1 MLGEQGLD
9 DILLQ
14 LAERWN
20 TIDFATQK
28 YIATMAAGSRQQSRF
43 IALLANYQRT
53 LELVNAANNATG
65 ASTEQFNKTIES
77 VQSAA
82 ARLKNAWNTF
92 LMGLANNQII
102 VAAINLLEKLIDT
115 LNKILSVTSF
125 GNNIIKS
132 IEELVLAIFALKLG
146 RKLIKGIFGKVA
158 EWTKAGKTA
167 GEAAGSGISKGFKKM
182 KTKIQKAF
190 SNILSGDKLDFSNL
204 AAFKEANMEDH
215 IKAINTATKE
225 TQKYGDAVE
234 ANRLINKAYDNV
246 LQKLG
251 GDVTLLANAN
261 SKSLRNKINEIAL
274 TNAEIAAIDAKI
286 AGLNK
291 ETAAQEIQALQ
302 EQKASL
308 IKRKND
314 LLEATVTQIN
324 NESQKALNATK
335 MRELALQETGI
346 KKFFIL
352 VAQRI
357 LYGKAIKAETVATK
371 AKTAAEI
378 AAEAAQKALNKQ
390 MLIGMGII
398 GIIIAIVAA
407 LVALIVVIIKAIK
420 SKTPEERLKKINEQ
434 LEKTKEYL
442 DNANDALSELTDKKS
457 ELESLTE
464 EFENLTEGTLEW
476 KQKLLEIN
484 QAVLD
489 LKEKFPELE
498 ISVGKNGLL
507 QIDEDSYV
515 KAIEAAQLR
524 VQTGMVSQATL
535 QYSKRM
541 TELEIKEKEYN
552 KTVSELN
559 TIVNSSDDILKSA
572 LAKYQEGNPNADAFA
587 SQLARSTEGR
597 EDLDKFIELS
607 KNLKIGLISDEDKQ
621 FIADHPE
628 WFNPIGAYSHY
639 AEQSLIAGQKLA
651 DKRKDTNI
659 DLERDIITTEYRQE
673 LAALTFSGMEGI
685 SEEYQGIFKNMIT
698 RDSAALDKKVEN
710 KRNSW
715 AMSHAKKS
723 DLVDKYTGILG
734 TYDELNDMSIETLKD
749 LAASYEAIRAITEE
763 EKGSFE
769 EVQDELEE
777 LKVGNPEVYQAAMR
791 VLSGNATGDDIEYL
805 RSKGVELP
813 GVEDTEAYLEEA
825 QQARL
830 NEIEKFGFDDDLDGY
845 FSNLS
850 ASAIKS
856 IRSNFDQVFAASGLE
871 AEKALAT
878 TFTNITDGLDPEEAE
893 KFANA
898 FSLIDITNIAS
909 IEGFA
914 NDVEDLGIEVD
925 GLPLEKL
932 IQDTIDYAKAI
943 DKIDLE
949 SVTEKVQSLAKI
961 LYTFTTEG
969 GRQLDTDTYQS
980 LVDQGIANPSDFV
993 YNVATDTYDYIGED
1007 IQDLTDVIREATT
1020 ALTKNSLESTIRSN
1034 QLARDILNNNQ
1045 NKDKRDTLT
1054 AYVEAAQAQ
1063 GIRSAIPEV
1072 DFDNASEGDIE
1083 TWYAK
1088 LQSESAALEE
1098 NQDKLEAL
1106 NKLQQVVFQADDPM
1120 QNAIEGNTE
1129 ALIAQAN
1136 AAGLSA
1142 ERVDKYIAAIT
1153 GASDAATLAESKIF
1167 ANLITLRKEAEAW
1180 ELDVE
1185 AVEEYA
1191 QQLIDTTGVA
1201 EDTAYAIAI
1210 SNKNLNKGIL
1220 SLIDTYEDW
1229 HTLMTDA
1236 AADESIK
1243 TTSEYSDTVEEL
1255 KKNVQRLLN
1264 TNEEISDSFIE
1275 NERVLKILDE
1285 LATGNVEHLEELRK
1299 LGGMDLVIS
1308 YVAEIDTPEA
1318 KAAAENM
1325 REVLNDFSF
1334 DIEIGAQIEDK
1345 QFIDACEQ
1353 IIRAAGL
1360 TATQAANIFKR
1371 LGFDI
1376 KVTKTRIPIYGDA
1389 MDVPDPTK
1397 PHSKPT
1403 RQIVGYTEAIAIESI
1418 TSTGNNGG
1426 SVDFETIEKGK
1437 ENKKSQKKDTWTNPY
1452 DKYYNILEKINEALR
1467 QREKLENEY
1476 DRILNGRNTTG
1487 AALIKNSLKQIAL
1500 LQKEI
1505 ALQKKLQKG
1514 RLSELANL
1522 GNETYTDSEG
1532 NTRTFRQL
1540 GVTKYANYNPE
1551 TGVITINWEA
1561 IDKIK
1566 NTNKG
1571 EAVQAYIDRLEE
1583 IQDSFEET
1591 QDTIEELQD
1600 SIEEIRKR
1608 SKEDFLDFEQRI
1620 YDALVQDQQNVIDNY
1635 QELSDILED
1644 SNQAII
1650 DSLQESIDLQRQ
1662 IRDNTKTEED
1672 ITDKE
1677 RRLAYLRRD
1686 TSGSNAQEI
1695 QQLEQELQDAQENY
1709 QDTLVDQ
1716 AIERLSNDN
1725 DKAAEQRSK
1734 QIEIMQAQ
1742 LDYQK
1747 EMGFFWDEVYALIDA
1762 AIGDDGGLLL
1772 SSDLVELLQTIEGY
1786 AGMSIF
1792 AQANWKQELAD
1803 SYSLAQEGLFNW
1815 LEDEDFA
1822 DNATIRNQFSNLIA
1836 VWNNLVPTLG
1846 SLIGSSGNGGSSG
1859 NSGNSGSGGTGS
1871 GTGSGGNHGNGGGGG
1886 GEPLLT
1892 PNDLDRDSEGV
1903 YDEGL
1908 LWPNVSLAGQHTYN
1922 GEISGY
1928 ETDINRDSPKFI
1940 VKRLQT
1946 ALNHLTALGK
1956 FDTGGVSP
1964 NLLQKDGIYGTLTK
1978 NRVKKLQ
1985 RRTGLDATGI
1995 VDEPTRRRFG
2005 YYGKLFRGKPYKD
2018 GGLVKN
2024 TGPAWLDGTRSKP
2037 EMVLDAENT
2046 KTFIKF
2052 TDILS
2057 TLTKGKQP
2065 NAQSYGHNTFEIYIN
2080 VDEIGS
2086 DYDVD
2091 MLVDRVKNDI
2101 YQEATHRNVNLIT
2114 RTR

>member
-1 MLGEQGLD
+1 
-9 DILLQ
+9 
-14 LAERWN
+14 
-20 TIDFATQK
+20 
-28 YIATMAAGSRQQSRF
+28 
-43 IALLANYQRT
+43 
-53 LELVNAANNATG
+53 
-65 ASTEQFNKTIES
+65 
-77 VQSAA
+77 
-82 ARLKNAWNTF
+82 
-92 LMGLANNQII
+92 MGLANNQII

-132 IEELVLAIFALKLG
+132 IEELVLAIFALNLG
-146 RKLIKGIFGKVA
+146 KKLIKGFFGKVT

-182 KTKIQKAF
+182 KAKIQKAF
-190 SNILSGDKLDFSNL
+190 SDILSGDKLDFSNL

-302 EQKASL
+302 EQKNSL
-308 IKRKND
+308 IKQKNG
-314 LLEATVTQIN
+314 LLEATTTQIN
-324 NESQKALNATK
+324 NEAQKALNATR

-352 VAQRI
+352 VAQKF
-357 LYGKAIKAETVATK
+357 LYGKATRAQTVATK
-371 AKTAAEI
+371 AKTAADL

-524 VQTGMVSQATL
+524 VQTGMMSQATL
-535 QYSKRM
+535 QYNKRM

-559 TIVNSSDDILKSA
+559 TIVNSADDILKSA

-587 SQLARSTEGR
+587 LQISST
-597 EDLDKFIELS
+597 EDLDKFKELS

-659 DLERDIITTEYRQE
+659 NLERDIITTEYRQE

-685 SEEYQGIFKNMIT
+685 SEEYQGVFKDMIT
-698 RDSAALDKKVEN
+698 RDSAALDKEVES
-710 KRNSW
+710 KRDSW
-715 AMSHAKKS
+715 AISHAKKS

-734 TYDELNDMSIETLKD
+734 TYDELNEMSIDTLRD
-749 LAASYEAIRAITEE
+749 LAASYEAILSITES
-763 EKGSFE
+763 EKKSFE
-769 EVQDELEE
+769 EVQGELET
-777 LKVGNPEVYQAAMR
+777 LRVKDFDTYQKVMR
-791 VLSGNATGDDIEYL
+791 VLSGNATGGDIKVLSEA
-805 RSKGVELP
+805 GVQLP
-813 GVEDTEAYLEEA
+813 GVEDTEAYLKEA
-825 QQARL
+825 KQARL
-830 NEIEKFGFDDDLDGY
+830 NEIEKYGFDDEELDGY

-871 AEKALAT
+871 AEKALAE
-878 TFTNITDGLDPEEAE
+878 TFTDITDGLNPEEAE

-898 FSLIDITNIAS
+898 FSLIDITDIAS

-914 NDVEDLGIEVD
+914 NDVEDLGIEID

-980 LVDQGIANPSDFV
+980 LVDQGIADPSDFV
-993 YNVATDTYDYIGED
+993 YNVATDTYDYIGKD
-1007 IQDLTDVIREATT
+1007 IQDLTDAIREATN

-1045 NKDKRDTLT
+1045 NKNKRDTLT

-1063 GIRSAIPEV
+1063 GIRSVIPEV

-1275 NERVLKILDE
+1275 NERVLTILDE

-1360 TATQAANIFKR
+1360 TATQAANMFKR

-1467 QREKLENEY
+1467 QREKLESEY

-1566 NTNKG
+1566 NTDKG

-1662 IRDNTKTEED
+1662 IRDNTRTEED

-1695 QQLEQELQDAQENY
+1695 LQLEEELQDAQENY

-1762 AIGDDGGLLL
+1762 AISDDGGLLL

-1846 SLIGSSGNGGSSG
+1846 SLIGSSGNGSNNGPDSPSSG
-1859 NSGNSGSGGTGS
+1859 PPSDDDTPPPPPSSP
-1871 GTGSGGNHGNGGGGG
+1871 
-1886 GEPLLT
+1886 ELT
-1892 PNDLDRDSEGV
+1892 PDDLDRDSKGI
-1903 YDEGL
+1903 YDEGIM
-1908 LWPNVSLAGQHTYN
+1908 WPNTGLAGQHTYN

-1928 ETDINRDSPKFI
+1928 EADIKSGSSEWI

-1946 ALNHLTALGK
+1946 ALNHLTVLGK
-1956 FDTGGVSP
+1956 FDTAGVRP
-1964 NLLQKDGIYGTLTK
+1964 NLLKKDGIYGTLTK

-2065 NAQSYGHNTFEIYIN
+2065 NTQSYGHNTFEIYIN

>member
-1 MLGEQGLD
+1 
-9 DILLQ
+9 
-14 LAERWN
+14 
-20 TIDFATQK
+20 
-28 YIATMAAGSRQQSRF
+28 
-43 IALLANYQRT
+43 
-53 LELVNAANNATG
+53 
-65 ASTEQFNKTIES
+65 
-77 VQSAA
+77 
-82 ARLKNAWNTF
+82 
-92 LMGLANNQII
+92 MGLANNQII

-146 RKLIKGIFGKVA
+146 EKLIKGVFGKVA
-158 EWTKAGKTA
+158 EWTEAGKIA
-167 GEAAGSGISKGFKKM
+167 GEAGGKGISKGFNKM
-182 KTKIQKAF
+182 KNKIKKAF
-190 SNILSGDKLDFSNL
+190 SDILSGDKLDFSNL
-204 AAFKEANMEDH
+204 SAFKEANMKDH

-302 EQKASL
+302 EQKNSL
-308 IKRKND
+308 IKQKNG
-314 LLEATVTQIN
+314 LLEATTTQIN
-324 NESQKALNATK
+324 NEAQKALNATR
-335 MRELALQETGI
+335 MRELALQEVGI

-352 VAQRI
+352 VAQKF
-357 LYGKAIKAETVATK
+357 LYGKATRAQTAATK
-371 AKTAAEI
+371 AKTAADI
-378 AAEAAQKALNKQ
+378 AAEKAQKALNKQ

-398 GIIIAIVAA
+398 GIIIVAVAI

-420 SKTPEERLKKINEQ
+420 SKAPEERLKKINEQ

-484 QAVLD
+484 QTVLD

-524 VQTGMVSQATL
+524 IQTGMVSQATL

-559 TIVNSSDDILKSA
+559 TIVNSADDILKSA

-587 SQLARSTEGR
+587 LQIRST
-597 EDLDKFIELS
+597 EDLDKFKELS

-621 FIADHPE
+621 FIADHPKM
-628 WFNPIGAYSHY
+628 FNPIGAYSHY

-651 DKRKDTNI
+651 DKRKETNI

-685 SEEYQGIFKNMIT
+685 SEEYQGVFKDMIT
-698 RDSAALDKKVEN
+698 RDSAALDKEIEK
-710 KRNSW
+710 K
-715 AMSHAKKS
+715 KKS
-723 DLVDKYTGILG
+723 KDIADQTKSYLVDKYTGILG
-734 TYDELNDMSIETLKD
+734 TYDELNEMSIDTLKD
-749 LAASYEAIRAITEE
+749 LAASYEAILSITQS
-763 EKGSFE
+763 EKKSFE
-769 EVQDELEE
+769 EVQDELETLRVE
-777 LKVGNPEVYQAAMR
+777 NPETYQRVMR
-791 VLSGNATGDDIEYL
+791 VLSGNATDGDIKVLSDA
-805 RSKGVELP
+805 GVQLP
-813 GVEDTEAYLEEA
+813 GVEDTEAYLKEA
-825 QQARL
+825 QQKRL
-830 NEIEKFGFDDDLDGY
+830 NEIEKYGFDDDLDGY

-856 IRSNFDQVFAASGLE
+856 IKSNFDQVFAASGLE

-878 TFTNITDGLDPEEAE
+878 TFTNITNGLDPAEAE

-898 FSLIDITNIAS
+898 FSLIDITDIAS

-925 GLPLEKL
+925 KLPLEEL

-949 SVTEKVQSLAKI
+949 SVTEKIQSLAKI

-980 LVDQGIANPSDFV
+980 LVDQGIADPSDFV
-993 YNVATDTYDYIGED
+993 YNVATDTYDYIGKD
-1007 IQDLTDVIREATT
+1007 IQDLTDAIREATG

-1045 NKDKRDTLT
+1045 NKDKKETLA

-1072 DFDNASEGDIE
+1072 DFENASTGDIE

-1106 NKLQQVVFQADDPM
+1106 NKLQQTVFQADDPM

-1153 GASDAATLAESKIF
+1153 GASDGATLAESKIF

-1180 ELDVE
+1180 ELDVG

-1236 AADESIK
+1236 AADESLK

-1275 NERVLKILDE
+1275 NTRVLKILDE

-1299 LGGMDLVIS
+1299 LSGMDLLIS

-1318 KAAAENM
+1318 KTAAENM

-1334 DIEIGAQIEDK
+1334 DIEIGAQIDDK

-1360 TATQAANIFKR
+1360 TTTQAANMFKR

-1376 KVTKTRIPIYGDA
+1376 KVTKTRVPIYGNIFN
-1389 MDVPDPTK
+1389 VPDPTK
-1397 PHSKPT
+1397 PHVKPEQ
-1403 RQIVGYTEAIAIESI
+1403 QIVGYTEAIAIESI

-1426 SVDFETIEKGK
+1426 SVDFGTIEEGE

-1467 QREKLENEY
+1467 QREKLESEY

-1505 ALQKKLQKG
+1505 ALQKQLQKG

-1561 IDKIK
+1561 IDKIR
-1566 NTNKG
+1566 NTDKG

-1662 IRDNTKTEED
+1662 IRDNTRTEED

-1686 TSGSNAQEI
+1686 TSGANAQEI
-1695 QQLEQELQDAQENY
+1695 LQLEQELQDAQENY

-1846 SLIGSSGNGGSSG
+1846 SLMSGSGGGGSSD
-1859 NSGNSGSGGTGS
+1859 NNSGSGHYEEDEDPPPPPS
-1871 GTGSGGNHGNGGGGG
+1871 PP
-1886 GEPLLT
+1886 ELT
-1892 PNDLDRDSEGV
+1892 PDDLDRDSKGI
-1903 YDEGL
+1903 YDEGIM
-1908 LWPNVSLAGQHTYN
+1908 WENASMSGDHSYN

-1928 ETDINRDSPKFI
+1928 ETDIKSGSSEWI

-1946 ALNHLTALGK
+1946 ALNHLTMLGK
-1956 FDTGGVSP
+1956 FDTAGVSP
-1964 NLLQKDGIYGTLTK
+1964 NLLKKDGIYGTLTK

-1985 RRTGLDATGI
+1985 RRTGAKVTGI
-1995 VDEPTRRRFG
+1995 VDEATRRRFG
-2005 YYGKLFRGKPYKD
+2005 YYGMLFRGKPYKN

-2065 NAQSYGHNTFEIYIN
+2065 NTQSYGHNTFEIYIN

>member
-1 MLGEQGLD
+1 
-9 DILLQ
+9 
-14 LAERWN
+14 
-20 TIDFATQK
+20 
-28 YIATMAAGSRQQSRF
+28 
-43 IALLANYQRT
+43 
-53 LELVNAANNATG
+53 
-65 ASTEQFNKTIES
+65 
-77 VQSAA
+77 
-82 ARLKNAWNTF
+82 
-92 LMGLANNQII
+92 MGLANNQII
-102 VAAINLLEKLIDT
+102 VVAINLLEKLIDT

-146 RKLIKGIFGKVA
+146 RKLIKDIFGKVA

-167 GEAAGSGISKGFKKM
+167 GEAASSGISKGFKKM
-182 KTKIQKAF
+182 KAKIQKAF
-190 SNILSGDKLDFSNL
+190 SDVLSGDKLDFSNL
-204 AAFKEANMEDH
+204 SAFKEANLERKNRLLN
-215 IKAINTATKE
+215 ILTKNTE
-225 TQKYGDAVE
+225 KYGDAVKVNE
-234 ANRLINKAYDNV
+234 ILNKAYDEV
-246 LQKLG
+246 LEKVG
-251 GDVTLLANAN
+251 GDVTILANAN
-261 SKSLRNKINEIAL
+261 NILLRTKIDQIAL

-286 AGLNK
+286 AGLDE

-302 EQKASL
+302 ERKNSL
-308 IKRKND
+308 IKQKND
-314 LLEATVTQIN
+314 LLEAAATQIN
-324 NESQKALNATK
+324 DESQKALNATK

-357 LYGKAIKAETVATK
+357 LYGKAVKAETVATK
-371 AKTAAEI
+371 AKTAAEL

-398 GIIIAIVAA
+398 GIIIVVVAG
-407 LVALIVVIIKAIK
+407 LVALIVTIIKAIK

-524 VQTGMVSQATL
+524 VQTGMMSQATL
-535 QYSKRM
+535 QYNKRM
-541 TELEIKEKEYN
+541 TELTTTEKSKLATRESSAIAINEDAIKQEIQFELGKFYSSEEYLRSLDASEEIKNQVRDLINKINNQQSLTIDNLKFLSENEKLFNN
-552 KTVSELN
+552 KTLTEYVTAGLQLRE
-559 TIVNSSDDILKSA
+559 SS
-572 LAKYQEGNPNADAFA
+572 
-587 SQLARSTEGR
+587 
-597 EDLDKFIELS
+597 
-607 KNLKIGLISDEDKQ
+607 
-621 FIADHPE
+621 
-628 WFNPIGAYSHY
+628 
-639 AEQSLIAGQKLA
+639 
-651 DKRKDTNI
+651 NI
-659 DLERDIITTEYRQE
+659 DNINLEKDIITTEYRQE

-685 SEEYQGIFKNMIT
+685 SEEYQGVFKDMIT
-698 RDSAALDKKVEN
+698 RDSAALDKEIEK
-710 KRNSW
+710 KRKSKDI
-715 AMSHAKKS
+715 ADKTKS

-734 TYDELNDMSIETLKD
+734 TYDELNEMSIDTLRD
-749 LAASYEAIRAITEE
+749 LAASYEAIRSITES
-763 EKGSFE
+763 EKKSFE
-769 EVQDELEE
+769 KVQEELED
-777 LKVGNPEVYQAAMR
+777 LKVNNPDAYPAVMR
-791 VLSGNATGDDIEYL
+791 VLSGNATGDDIKVLSEA
-805 RSKGVELP
+805 GIQLP
-813 GVEDTEAYLEEA
+813 GVEDTGAYLKEA
-825 QQARL
+825 KQKRL
-830 NEIEKFGFDDDLDGY
+830 NEIEKYGFDDDLDGY

-856 IRSNFDQVFAASGLE
+856 IKSNFDQVFAASGLE
-871 AEKALAT
+871 AEKALAEA
-878 TFTNITDGLDPEEAE
+878 FTGITDELDPEEAE

-898 FSLIDITNIAS
+898 FSLIDITDIAS

-914 NDVEDLGIEVD
+914 NDVEDLGIEVN
-925 GLPLEKL
+925 GLPLDKL

-993 YNVATDTYDYIGED
+993 YNVATDTYDYIGKD
-1007 IQDLTDVIREATT
+1007 IQDLTDAIREATG

-1045 NKDKRDTLT
+1045 GKNRKDTLT
-1054 AYVEAAQAQ
+1054 AYVQAAQAQ
-1063 GIRSAIPEV
+1063 GIRSVIPEV

-1088 LQSESAALEE
+1088 LQSESSALEE

-1167 ANLITLRKEAEAW
+1167 ANLITLREEAEAW
-1180 ELDVE
+1180 ELDVA

-1236 AADESIK
+1236 ATDESLK

-1275 NERVLKILDE
+1275 NERVLTILDE

-1334 DIEIGAQIEDK
+1334 DIEIGAQIDDE
-1345 QFIDACEQ
+1345 QFISACEQ

-1371 LGFDI
+1371 LGLDI
-1376 KVTKTRIPIYGDA
+1376 KITKTRVPIYGNIFN
-1389 MDVPDPTK
+1389 VPDPTK
-1397 PHSKPT
+1397 PHVKPEQ
-1403 RQIVGYTEAIAIESI
+1403 QIVGYTEAIAIESI

-1426 SVDFETIEKGK
+1426 SIDFETIEKGK

-1467 QREKLENEY
+1467 QREKLESEY

-1561 IDKIK
+1561 IDKIR
-1566 NTNKG
+1566 NTDKG

-1662 IRDNTKTEED
+1662 IRDNTRTEED

-1695 QQLEQELQDAQENY
+1695 LQLEEELQDAQESY
-1709 QDTLVDQ
+1709 QDTLIDQ

-1747 EMGFFWDEVYALIDA
+1747 EMGFFWDEVYALIDT

-1846 SLIGSSGNGGSSG
+1846 SLIGSSGNDEGHYEDDDEDPPSPPSPP
-1859 NSGNSGSGGTGS
+1859 
-1871 GTGSGGNHGNGGGGG
+1871 
-1886 GEPLLT
+1886 ELT
-1892 PNDLDRDSEGV
+1892 PDDLDRDSKGV
-1903 YDEGL
+1903 YDEGIM
-1908 LWPNVSLAGQHTYN
+1908 WPNTGLAGQHTYN

-1928 ETDINRDSPKFI
+1928 EADIKSGSSEWI

-1946 ALNHLTALGK
+1946 ALNHLTVLGK
-1956 FDTGGVSP
+1956 FDTAGVSP
-1964 NLLQKDGIYGTLTK
+1964 NLLKKDGIYGTLTK

-2057 TLTKGKQP
+2057 SLTKGKQP
-2065 NAQSYGHNTFEIYIN
+2065 STQSYGHNTFEIYIN

>member
-1 MLGEQGLD
+1 
-9 DILLQ
+9 
-14 LAERWN
+14 
-20 TIDFATQK
+20 
-28 YIATMAAGSRQQSRF
+28 
-43 IALLANYQRT
+43 
-53 LELVNAANNATG
+53 
-65 ASTEQFNKTIES
+65 
-77 VQSAA
+77 
-82 ARLKNAWNTF
+82 
-92 LMGLANNQII
+92 MGLANNQII

-125 GNNIIKS
+125 GSNIIKS
-132 IEELVLAIFALKLG
+132 IEELVIAIFALKLG
-146 RKLIKGIFGKVA
+146 RKLIKDIFGKVA

-182 KTKIQKAF
+182 KAKIQKAF
-190 SNILSGDKLDFSNL
+190 SDVLSGDKLDFSNL
-204 AAFKEANMEDH
+204 AAFKEANLERKNRLLN
-215 IKAINTATKE
+215 ILTKNTE
-225 TQKYGDAVE
+225 KYGKAVKVNE
-234 ANRLINKAYDNV
+234 ILNKAYDEV
-246 LQKLG
+246 LAKVG
-251 GDVTLLANAN
+251 GDVTILANAN
-261 SKSLRNKINEIAL
+261 NILLRTKIDEIAL
-274 TNAEIAAIDAKI
+274 TNAEIAAIDTKI

-302 EQKASL
+302 ERKASL
-308 IKRKND
+308 IKRKNE
-314 LLEATVTQIN
+314 LLEATATQIN

-352 VAQRI
+352 VAQRF
-357 LYGKAIKAETVATK
+357 LYGKAIKAETGATK
-371 AKTAAEI
+371 AKTAADI
-378 AAEAAQKALNKQ
+378 AAEMTQKALNKQ

-434 LEKTKEYL
+434 LEKTQEYL

-524 VQTGMVSQATL
+524 IQTGMVSQATL
-535 QYSKRM
+535 QYNKRM
-541 TELEIKEKEYN
+541 TELEIRENDYN
-552 KTVSELN
+552 RIISDLN
-559 TIVNSSDDILKSA
+559 TTVNSADNIIKSH
-572 LAKYQEGNPNADAFA
+572 LAQYQAGNPNAEAFA
-587 SQLARSTEGR
+587 SQINSP
-597 EDLDKFIELS
+597 EDKAKFQKLS
-607 KNLKIGLISDEDKQ
+607 ENLQIGLISDEDKQ

-628 WFNPIGAYSHY
+628 WFDYWAASSVY
-639 AEQSLIAGQKLA
+639 ARKSLIAGQKLA
-651 DKRKDTNI
+651 DEQKNKTNF

-685 SEEYQGIFKNMIT
+685 SEEYQGVFKDMIT
-698 RDSAALDKKVEN
+698 RDSAALDKEIEK
-710 KRNSW
+710 KKKSKDI
-715 AMSHAKKS
+715 ADKTKS

-734 TYDELNDMSIETLKD
+734 TYDELNEMSIDTLRD
-749 LAASYEAIRAITEE
+749 LAASYEAILSITES
-763 EKGSFE
+763 EKKSFE
-769 EVQDELEE
+769 EVQDKLED
-777 LKVGNPEVYQAAMR
+777 LKVNNPEAYQAAMR
-791 VLSGNATGDDIEYL
+791 VLSGNATGGDIKYL
-805 RSKGVELP
+805 RSKGIELP
-813 GVEDTEAYLEEA
+813 GVDDTDAYLEEA
-825 QQARL
+825 QQKRL

-856 IRSNFDQVFAASGLE
+856 IRSNFDQVFAASGLD

-878 TFTNITDGLDPEEAE
+878 TFTEITDGLNPEEAE

-898 FSLIDITNIAS
+898 FSLIDITDIAS

-925 GLPLEKL
+925 GLPLDKL

-980 LVDQGIANPSDFV
+980 LVDQGIADPSDFV
-993 YNVATDTYDYIGED
+993 YNVATDTYDYIGKD
-1007 IQDLTDVIREATT
+1007 IQDLTDAIREATN

-1045 NKDKRDTLT
+1045 NKNKRDTLT

-1063 GIRSAIPEV
+1063 GIRSVISEV

-1088 LQSESAALEE
+1088 LKSESAALEE

-1275 NERVLKILDE
+1275 NERVLTILDE

-1360 TATQAANIFKR
+1360 TATQAANMFKR

-1426 SVDFETIEKGK
+1426 SVDFGTIEKGN

-1467 QREKLENEY
+1467 QREKLESEY

-1566 NTNKG
+1566 NTDKG

-1620 YDALVQDQQNVIDNY
+1620 YDALVQDQQNIIDNY

-1662 IRDNTKTEED
+1662 IRDNTRTEED

-1695 QQLEQELQDAQENY
+1695 LQLEQELQDAQENY

-1846 SLIGSSGNGGSSG
+1846 SLM
-1859 NSGNSGSGGTGS
+1859 SGSGSGS
-1871 GTGSGGNHGNGGGGG
+1871 NNGPDSPSSGPSSGDNTPPQKPPHTPQTPPS
-1886 GEPLLT
+1886 EPPLT
-1892 PNDLDRDSEGV
+1892 PDDLDRDSEGV
-1903 YDEGL
+1903 YDEGI
-1908 LWPNVSLAGQHTYN
+1908 LWPDAGLAGERPYK

-1946 ALNHLTALGK
+1946 ALNHLTMLGK
-1956 FDTGGVSP
+1956 FDTGGVTP
-1964 NLLQKDGIYGTLTK
+1964 NLLKKDGIFGTLTK

-1985 RRTGLDATGI
+1985 RRTGLAATGI

-2005 YYGKLFRGKPYKD
+2005 YYGTLFRGKPYKD
-2018 GGLVKN
+2018 GGLVRH

-2065 NAQSYGHNTFEIYIN
+2065 STQSYGHNTFEIYIN

>member
-1 MLGEQGLD
+1 
-9 DILLQ
+9 
-14 LAERWN
+14 
-20 TIDFATQK
+20 
-28 YIATMAAGSRQQSRF
+28 
-43 IALLANYQRT
+43 
-53 LELVNAANNATG
+53 
-65 ASTEQFNKTIES
+65 
-77 VQSAA
+77 
-82 ARLKNAWNTF
+82 
-92 LMGLANNQII
+92 MGLANNQII

-132 IEELVLAIFALKLG
+132 IEELVLAIFALNLG
-146 RKLIKGIFGKVA
+146 KKLIKGFFGKVT

-167 GEAAGSGISKGFKKM
+167 GEAAGNGISKGFKKM
-182 KTKIQKAF
+182 KAKIQKAF
-190 SNILSGDKLDFSNL
+190 SDALSGDKLDFSNL
-204 AAFKEANMEDH
+204 ATFKEANMKDH
-215 IKAINTATKE
+215 IEAINTATKE
-225 TQKYGDAVE
+225 TQKYGNAVE

-302 EQKASL
+302 EQKNSL
-308 IKRKND
+308 IKQKNG
-314 LLEATVTQIN
+314 LLEATTTQIN
-324 NESQKALNATK
+324 NEAQKALNATR
-335 MRELALQETGI
+335 MRELALQEVGI

-352 VAQRI
+352 VAQKF
-357 LYGKAIKAETVATK
+357 LYGKATRAQTAATK
-371 AKTAAEI
+371 AKTAADL

-398 GIIIAIVAA
+398 GIIIVAVAA
-407 LVALIVVIIKAIK
+407 LIALIVVIIKAIK

-442 DNANDALSELTDKKS
+442 ENANDALNELTDKKS

-484 QAVLD
+484 QTVLD

-498 ISVGKNGLL
+498 ISVGENGLL

-524 VQTGMVSQATL
+524 VQTGMMSQATL
-535 QYSKRM
+535 QYNKRM

-587 SQLARSTEGR
+587 SQLAHSTEGR

-673 LAALTFSGMEGI
+673 IAALAFNGMEGI
-685 SEEYQGIFKNMIT
+685 SEEYQGVFKDMIT
-698 RDSAALDKKVEN
+698 RDSAALDKEIEK
-710 KRNSW
+710 KR
-715 AMSHAKKS
+715 KS
-723 DLVDKYTGILG
+723 KDIDDKTKSELLDKYTGILG
-734 TYDELNDMSIETLKD
+734 TYDELNEMSIDTLKD
-749 LAASYEAIRAITEE
+749 LAASYEAIRSITES
-763 EKGSFE
+763 EKKSFE
-769 EVQDELEE
+769 EVQGKLEE
-777 LKVGNPEVYQAAMR
+777 LKTGNLKAYQAAMR

-813 GVEDTEAYLEEA
+813 GVDDTDAYLKEA

-830 NEIEKFGFDDDLDGY
+830 NEIEKYGFDDDLDGY

-856 IRSNFDQVFAASGLE
+856 LRSNFDQVFAASGLE
-871 AEKALAT
+871 AEKALAEA
-878 TFTNITDGLDPEEAE
+878 FTNITKGLDPEEAE

-898 FSLIDITNIAS
+898 FSLIDITDIAS

-925 GLPLEKL
+925 KLPLEEL

-993 YNVATDTYDYIGED
+993 YNVATDTYDYIGKD
-1007 IQDLTDVIREATT
+1007 IQDLTDAIREATG

-1045 NKDKRDTLT
+1045 GKNRKDTLT
-1054 AYVEAAQAQ
+1054 AYVQAAQAQ
-1063 GIRSAIPEV
+1063 GIRSVIPEV

-1153 GASDAATLAESKIF
+1153 GASDAAALAESKIF

-1236 AADESIK
+1236 ATDESIK

-1264 TNEEISDSFIE
+1264 TTEDISDSFIE
-1275 NERVLKILDE
+1275 NERVLTILDE

-1334 DIEIGAQIEDK
+1334 DIEIGAQIDDK

-1360 TATQAANIFKR
+1360 TTTQAANMFKR

-1426 SVDFETIEKGK
+1426 SVDFGTIEKGK

-1467 QREKLENEY
+1467 QREKLESEY

-1561 IDKIK
+1561 IDKIR
-1566 NTNKG
+1566 NTDKG

-1662 IRDNTKTEED
+1662 IRDNTRTEED

-1686 TSGSNAQEI
+1686 TSGANAQEI
-1695 QQLEQELQDAQENY
+1695 LQLEQELQDAQESY
-1709 QDTLVDQ
+1709 QDTLIDQ

-1725 DKAAEQRSK
+1725 DEAAEQRSK

-1747 EMGFFWDEVYALIDA
+1747 EMGFFWDEVYALIDT

-1846 SLIGSSGNGGSSG
+1846 SLIGSSGNDEGHYEDDDEDPPSPPSPP
-1859 NSGNSGSGGTGS
+1859 
-1871 GTGSGGNHGNGGGGG
+1871 
-1886 GEPLLT
+1886 ELT
-1892 PNDLDRDSEGV
+1892 PDDLDRDSKGV
-1903 YDEGL
+1903 YDEGIM
-1908 LWPNVSLAGQHTYN
+1908 WPNTGLAGQHTYN

-1928 ETDINRDSPKFI
+1928 EADIKSGSSEWI

-1946 ALNHLTALGK
+1946 ALNHLTVLGK
-1956 FDTGGVSP
+1956 FDTAGVSP
-1964 NLLQKDGIYGTLTK
+1964 NLLKKDGIYGTLTK

-2057 TLTKGKQP
+2057 SLTKGKQP
-2065 NAQSYGHNTFEIYIN
+2065 STQSYGHNTFEIYIN

>member
-1 MLGEQGLD
+1 
-9 DILLQ
+9 
-14 LAERWN
+14 
-20 TIDFATQK
+20 
-28 YIATMAAGSRQQSRF
+28 
-43 IALLANYQRT
+43 
-53 LELVNAANNATG
+53 
-65 ASTEQFNKTIES
+65 
-77 VQSAA
+77 
-82 ARLKNAWNTF
+82 
-92 LMGLANNQII
+92 MGLANNQII

-132 IEELVLAIFALKLG
+132 IEELVLAILALNIGK
-146 RKLIKGIFGKVA
+146 KLIKGIFGKVA
-158 EWTKAGKTA
+158 EWTKAGKIA
-167 GEAAGSGISKGFKKM
+167 GEAAGSGISKGFGKM
-182 KTKIQKAF
+182 KNKIQKAF
-190 SNILSGDKLDFSNL
+190 SDILSGDKLDFSNL
-204 AAFKEANMEDH
+204 SAFKEANLERKNRLLN
-215 IKAINTATKE
+215 ILTKNTE
-225 TQKYGDAVE
+225 KYGEAVKVNE
-234 ANRLINKAYDNV
+234 ILNKAYDEV
-246 LQKLG
+246 LEKVG
-251 GDVTLLANAN
+251 GDVTILANAN
-261 SKSLRNKINEIAL
+261 NILLRTKIDQIAL

-291 ETAAQEIQALQ
+291 ETGAQEIQALQ

-314 LLEATVTQIN
+314 LLEAAATQIN
-324 NESQKALNATK
+324 DESQKALNATK

-352 VAQRI
+352 VAQRF

-371 AKTAAEI
+371 AKTAAEL
-378 AAEAAQKALNKQ
+378 AAEAAQRALNKQ

-398 GIIIAIVAA
+398 GLIIAIVIA
-407 LVALIVVIIKAIK
+407 LVAAVVALIKHIK

-524 VQTGMVSQATL
+524 VQTGMMSQATL
-535 QYSKRM
+535 QYNKRM
-541 TELEIKEKEYN
+541 TELTTTEKGKLATRESSAIAINEDAIKQEIQFELGKFYSSEEYLRSLDASEEIKNQVRDLINKINNQQSLTIDNLKFLSENEKLFNN
-552 KTVSELN
+552 KTLTEYATAGLQLRE
-559 TIVNSSDDILKSA
+559 SS
-572 LAKYQEGNPNADAFA
+572 
-587 SQLARSTEGR
+587 
-597 EDLDKFIELS
+597 
-607 KNLKIGLISDEDKQ
+607 
-621 FIADHPE
+621 
-628 WFNPIGAYSHY
+628 
-639 AEQSLIAGQKLA
+639 
-651 DKRKDTNI
+651 NI
-659 DLERDIITTEYRQE
+659 DNINLEKDIIITEYRQE
-673 LAALTFSGMEGI
+673 LAALAFSGMEGI
-685 SEEYQGIFKNMIT
+685 SEEYQGVFKDMIT
-698 RDSAALDKKVEN
+698 RDSAALDKEIEK
-710 KRNSW
+710 K
-715 AMSHAKKS
+715 KKS
-723 DLVDKYTGILG
+723 KDITDKTKSELLDKYTGILG
-734 TYDELNDMSIETLKD
+734 TYDELNEMSIDTLRD
-749 LAASYEAIRAITEE
+749 LAASYEAILSITKS
-763 EKGSFE
+763 EKKSFE
-769 EVQDELEE
+769 EVQDELED
-777 LKVGNPEVYQAAMR
+777 LKVNDPDAYQRVMR
-791 VLSGNATGDDIEYL
+791 VLSGNATGGDIEYL
-805 RSKGVELP
+805 RGAEVELP
-813 GVEDTEAYLEEA
+813 GVEDTEAYLKEA
-825 QQARL
+825 QQKRL
-830 NEIEKFGFDDDLDGY
+830 NEIEKYGFDDDLDGY

-856 IRSNFDQVFAASGLE
+856 IKSNFDQVFAASGLE

-878 TFTNITDGLDPEEAE
+878 AFTNITNGLDPAEAE

-898 FSLIDITNIAS
+898 FSLIDITDIAS

-925 GLPLEKL
+925 KLPLEEL

-1007 IQDLTDVIREATT
+1007 IQDLTDAIREATT

-1045 NKDKRDTLT
+1045 NKDKKETLA

-1063 GIRSAIPEV
+1063 GIRSVIPEV
-1072 DFDNASEGDIE
+1072 DFNNASTGDIE

-1106 NKLQQVVFQADDPM
+1106 NKLQQTVFQADDPM

-1180 ELDVE
+1180 ELDVG

-1275 NERVLKILDE
+1275 NTRVLKILDE

-1299 LGGMDLVIS
+1299 LSGMDLLIS

-1318 KAAAENM
+1318 KTAAENM

-1334 DIEIGAQIEDK
+1334 DIEIGAQIDDK

-1360 TATQAANIFKR
+1360 TTTQAANMFKR

-1376 KVTKTRIPIYGDA
+1376 KVTKTRIPIYGNIFN
-1389 MDVPDPTK
+1389 VPDPTK
-1397 PHSKPT
+1397 PHVKPEQ
-1403 RQIVGYTEAIAIESI
+1403 QIVGYTEAIAIESI

-1426 SVDFETIEKGK
+1426 SVDFGTIEKGK

-1467 QREKLENEY
+1467 QREKLESEY

-1561 IDKIK
+1561 IDKIR
-1566 NTNKG
+1566 NTDKG

-1662 IRDNTKTEED
+1662 IRDNTRTEED

-1695 QQLEQELQDAQENY
+1695 LQLEQELQDAQENY

-1747 EMGFFWDEVYALIDA
+1747 EMGFFWDEVYALIDT

-1822 DNATIRNQFSNLIA
+1822 DNTTIRNQFSNLIA

-1846 SLIGSSGNGGSSG
+1846 SLIGSSGNGGP
-1859 NSGNSGSGGTGS
+1859 NNPS
-1871 GTGSGGNHGNGGGGG
+1871 GTPSDNGDDDDDDDGGD
-1886 GEPLLT
+1886 GEKPLT

-1903 YDEGL
+1903 YDEGI
-1908 LWPNVSLAGQHTYN
+1908 LWPDAGLAGQHTYN

-1964 NLLQKDGIYGTLTK
+1964 NLLKKDGIYGTLTK

-2018 GGLVKN
+2018 GGLVRH

-2065 NAQSYGHNTFEIYIN
+2065 NTQSYGHNTFEIYIN

>member
-1 MLGEQGLD
+1 
-9 DILLQ
+9 
-14 LAERWN
+14 
-20 TIDFATQK
+20 
-28 YIATMAAGSRQQSRF
+28 
-43 IALLANYQRT
+43 
-53 LELVNAANNATG
+53 
-65 ASTEQFNKTIES
+65 
-77 VQSAA
+77 
-82 ARLKNAWNTF
+82 
-92 LMGLANNQII
+92 MGLANNQVI
-102 VAAINLLEKLIDT
+102 VVAINLLEKLIDT

-132 IEELVLAIFALKLG
+132 IEELALAIFALNLG
-146 RKLIKGIFGKVA
+146 KKLIKGFFGKVT

-167 GEAAGSGISKGFKKM
+167 GEAAGNGISKGFKKM
-182 KTKIQKAF
+182 KAKIQKAF
-190 SNILSGDKLDFSNL
+190 SDALSGDKLDFSNL
-204 AAFKEANMEDH
+204 AAFKEANMKDH
-215 IKAINTATKE
+215 IEAINTATKE
-225 TQKYGDAVE
+225 TQKYGNAVE

-286 AGLNK
+286 VGLNK

-302 EQKASL
+302 EQKDSL

-314 LLEATVTQIN
+314 LLEAIATQIN
-324 NESQKALNATK
+324 NDAQKALNATT
-335 MRELALQETGI
+335 MHELALQEKGI

-352 VAQRI
+352 VAQRF
-357 LYGKAIKAETVATK
+357 LYGKAIKAETGAIK

-559 TIVNSSDDILKSA
+559 TIVNSADDILKSA
-572 LAKYQEGNPNADAFA
+572 LANYQEGNPNASAFA
-587 SQLARSTEGR
+587 LQISST

-715 AMSHAKKS
+715 TMSHAKKS

-734 TYDELNDMSIETLKD
+734 TYDELNEMSIETLKD
-749 LAASYEAIRAITEE
+749 LVASYEAIRAITEE

-769 EVQDELEE
+769 EVQGELEE
-777 LKVGNPEVYQAAMR
+777 LKVGNPEAYQAAMR
-791 VLSGNATGDDIEYL
+791 VLSGNATGGDIKAL
-805 RSKGVELP
+805 SKAGVQLP

-825 QQARL
+825 QQKRL
-830 NEIEKFGFDDDLDGY
+830 NEIEKYGFDDDLDGY

-856 IRSNFDQVFAASGLE
+856 IRSNFDQVFAASGLD

-898 FSLIDITNIAS
+898 FSLIDITDIAS
-909 IEGFA
+909 VEGFA
-914 NDVEDLGIEVD
+914 NDVEDLGIEID
-925 GLPLEKL
+925 GLSLDKL

-969 GRQLDTDTYQS
+969 GRQLDTDTYQL
-980 LVDQGIANPSDFV
+980 LVDQGIADPSDFV

-1007 IQDLTDVIREATT
+1007 IQDLTEAIREATT

-1063 GIRSAIPEV
+1063 GIRSVIPEV

-1236 AADESIK
+1236 ATNESIK

-1275 NERVLKILDE
+1275 NERVLTILDE

-1334 DIEIGAQIEDK
+1334 DIEIGAQIDDK

-1360 TATQAANIFKR
+1360 TTTQAANMFKR
-1371 LGFDI
+1371 LGLDI

-1505 ALQKKLQKG
+1505 ALQKQLQKG

-1566 NTNKG
+1566 NTDKG

-1650 DSLQESIDLQRQ
+1650 NSLQESIDLQRQ
-1662 IRDNTKTEED
+1662 IRDNTRTEED

-1695 QQLEQELQDAQENY
+1695 LQLEQELQDAQENY

-1846 SLIGSSGNGGSSG
+1846 SLIGSSGNGGPNNPSG
-1859 NSGNSGSGGTGS
+1859 APSDNGDDDDDDDR
-1871 GTGSGGNHGNGGGGG
+1871 GGGD
-1886 GEPLLT
+1886 GEKPLT

-1903 YDEGL
+1903 YDEGI
-1908 LWPNVSLAGQHTYN
+1908 LWPDAGLAGQHTYN

-1964 NLLQKDGIYGTLTK
+1964 NLLKKDGIYGTLTK

-2005 YYGKLFRGKPYKD
+2005 YYGKVFRGKPYKD
-2018 GGLVKN
+2018 GGLVRH

-2065 NAQSYGHNTFEIYIN
+2065 NTQSYGHNTFEIYIN

>member
-1 MLGEQGLD
+1 
-9 DILLQ
+9 
-14 LAERWN
+14 
-20 TIDFATQK
+20 
-28 YIATMAAGSRQQSRF
+28 
-43 IALLANYQRT
+43 
-53 LELVNAANNATG
+53 
-65 ASTEQFNKTIES
+65 
-77 VQSAA
+77 
-82 ARLKNAWNTF
+82 
-92 LMGLANNQII
+92 MGLANNQII

-146 RKLIKGIFGKVA
+146 RKLIKDIFGKVA

-167 GEAAGSGISKGFKKM
+167 GEAAGNGISKGFKKM
-182 KTKIQKAF
+182 KAKIQKAF
-190 SNILSGDKLDFSNL
+190 SDALSGDKLDFSNL
-204 AAFKEANMEDH
+204 AAFKEANMKDH
-215 IKAINTATKE
+215 IEAINTATKE

-291 ETAAQEIQALQ
+291 ETGAQEIQALQ
-302 EQKASL
+302 EQKNSL
-308 IKRKND
+308 IKQKNG
-314 LLEATVTQIN
+314 LLEATTTQIN
-324 NESQKALNATK
+324 NEAQKALNATR
-335 MRELALQETGI
+335 MRELALQEKGI

-352 VAQRI
+352 VAQKF
-357 LYGKAIKAETVATK
+357 LYGKATRAQTVATK
-371 AKTAAEI
+371 AKTAADL

-398 GIIIAIVAA
+398 GIIIVAVAA
-407 LVALIVVIIKAIK
+407 LIALIVVIIKAIK

-484 QAVLD
+484 QTVLD

-587 SQLARSTEGR
+587 SQLAHSTEGR

-639 AEQSLIAGQKLA
+639 AEQSLTAGQKLA

-673 LAALTFSGMEGI
+673 LAALAFSGMEGI
-685 SEEYQGIFKNMIT
+685 SEEYQGVFKDMIT
-698 RDSAALDKKVEN
+698 RDSAAIDKKVES
-710 KRNSW
+710 KGTWIKLKS
-715 AMSHAKKS
+715 KKS
-723 DLVDKYTGILG
+723 LVDKYTGILG
-734 TYDELNDMSIETLKD
+734 TYDELNEMSVDTLRD
-749 LAASYEAIRAITEE
+749 LAASYEAILSITES
-763 EKGSFE
+763 EKKSFE

-777 LKVGNPEVYQAAMR
+777 LKTSDLKAYQAAMR
-791 VLSGNATGDDIEYL
+791 VLSGNATGSDIEYL
-805 RSKGVELP
+805 RSEEVELP
-813 GVEDTEAYLEEA
+813 GVEDTEAYLKEA
-825 QQARL
+825 QQARIS
-830 NEIEKFGFDDDLDGY
+830 EIEKYGFDDELDGY

-850 ASAIKS
+850 ASTIKS
-856 IRSNFDQVFAASGLE
+856 IKSNFDQVFAASGLD
-871 AEKALAT
+871 AEKALANA
-878 TFTNITDGLDPEEAE
+878 FTNITKELDPEEAE

-898 FSLIDITNIAS
+898 FSLIDITDIAS

-914 NDVEDLGIEVD
+914 NDVEDLGIEVN
-925 GLPLEKL
+925 GLPLDKL

-980 LVDQGIANPSDFV
+980 LVDQGIADPSDFV

-1007 IQDLTDVIREATT
+1007 IQDLTDAIREATT

-1045 NKDKRDTLT
+1045 GKNRRDTLT

-1063 GIRSAIPEV
+1063 GIRSVIPEV

-1153 GASDAATLAESKIF
+1153 DVSDAATLAESKIF

-1236 AADESIK
+1236 ATDESIK

-1264 TNEEISDSFIE
+1264 TTEDISDSFIE
-1275 NERVLKILDE
+1275 NTRVLTILDE

-1334 DIEIGAQIEDK
+1334 DIEIGAQIDDK

-1360 TATQAANIFKR
+1360 TTTQAANMFKR

-1426 SVDFETIEKGK
+1426 SVDFGTIEKGK

-1467 QREKLENEY
+1467 QREKLESEY

-1532 NTRTFRQL
+1532 NIRTFRQL

-1561 IDKIK
+1561 IDKIR
-1566 NTNKG
+1566 NTDKG

-1662 IRDNTKTEED
+1662 IRDNTRTEED

-1695 QQLEQELQDAQENY
+1695 LQLEEELQDAQESY
-1709 QDTLVDQ
+1709 QDTLIDQ

-1846 SLIGSSGNGGSSG
+1846 SLMSGSGGGGSSD
-1859 NSGNSGSGGTGS
+1859 NNSGSGHYEEDEDS
-1871 GTGSGGNHGNGGGGG
+1871 PSPPSPP
-1886 GEPLLT
+1886 ELT
-1892 PNDLDRDSEGV
+1892 PDDLDRDSKGI
-1903 YDEGL
+1903 YDEGIM
-1908 LWPNVSLAGQHTYN
+1908 WENASMSGDHSYN

-1928 ETDINRDSPKFI
+1928 ETDIKSGSSEWI

-1946 ALNHLTALGK
+1946 ALNHLTVLGK
-1956 FDTGGVSP
+1956 FDTAGVTP
-1964 NLLQKDGIYGTLTK
+1964 NLLKKDGIYGTLTK

-1985 RRTGLDATGI
+1985 RRTGAKVTGI
-1995 VDEPTRRRFG
+1995 VDEATRRRFG
-2005 YYGKLFRGKPYKD
+2005 YYGMLFRGKPYKN

-2057 TLTKGKQP
+2057 SLTKGKQP
-2065 NAQSYGHNTFEIYIN
+2065 STQSYGHNTFEIYIN

>member
-1 MLGEQGLD
+1 
-9 DILLQ
+9 
-14 LAERWN
+14 
-20 TIDFATQK
+20 
-28 YIATMAAGSRQQSRF
+28 
-43 IALLANYQRT
+43 
-53 LELVNAANNATG
+53 
-65 ASTEQFNKTIES
+65 
-77 VQSAA
+77 
-82 ARLKNAWNTF
+82 
-92 LMGLANNQII
+92 MGLANNQII

-146 RKLIKGIFGKVA
+146 RKLIKDIFGKVA

-182 KTKIQKAF
+182 KAKIQKAF
-190 SNILSGDKLDFSNL
+190 SNVLSGDKLDFSNL
-204 AAFKEANMEDH
+204 AAFKEANLERKNRLLN
-215 IKAINTATKE
+215 ILTKNTE
-225 TQKYGDAVE
+225 KYGDAVKVNE
-234 ANRLINKAYDNV
+234 ILNKAYDEV
-246 LQKLG
+246 LEKVG
-251 GDVTLLANAN
+251 GDVTILANAN
-261 SKSLRNKINEIAL
+261 NILLRTKIDQIAL

-314 LLEATVTQIN
+314 LLEATATQIN

-352 VAQRI
+352 VAQRF
-357 LYGKAIKAETVATK
+357 LYGKAIKAETGATK
-371 AKTAAEI
+371 AKTAADL

-398 GIIIAIVAA
+398 GIIIVVVAA
-407 LVALIVVIIKAIK
+407 LIALIVTIIKAIK
-420 SKTPEERLKKINEQ
+420 SRTPEERLKKINEQ

-541 TELEIKEKEYN
+541 TELAATRKAVATYEDEIKQEILIVLGNYLSDEEYLKSLNVSEEIKNQVRDLIN
-552 KTVSELN
+552 KTYSQQSFTIDDLKLLSENEKLFN
-559 TIVNSSDDILKSA
+559 NEA
-572 LAKYQEGNPNADAFA
+572 LAKFVE
-587 SQLARSTEGR
+587 SQLRSLSIIDNINLE
-597 EDLDKFIELS
+597 ED
-607 KNLKIGLISDEDKQ
+607 
-621 FIADHPE
+621 IA
-628 WFNPIGAYSHY
+628 
-639 AEQSLIAGQKLA
+639 
-651 DKRKDTNI
+651 KDT
-659 DLERDIITTEYRQE
+659 YRQE

-685 SEEYQGIFKNMIT
+685 SEEYQGIFKDMVT
-698 RDSAALDKKVEN
+698 RDPELDK
-710 KRNSW
+710 
-715 AMSHAKKS
+715 
-723 DLVDKYTGILG
+723 LVDEKKGDFSDETRSKLVADYTGILG
-734 TYDELNDMSIETLKD
+734 TYDELNEMSIETLRD
-749 LAASYEAIRAITEE
+749 LAASYEAIRSITES
-763 EKGSFE
+763 EKKSFE
-769 EVQDELEE
+769 EVQGELED
-777 LKVGNPEVYQAAMR
+777 LKVNNPNAYQAVMR
-791 VLSGNATGDDIEYL
+791 VLSGNATGSDIEYL
-805 RSKGVELP
+805 RSAEVELP
-813 GVEDTEAYLEEA
+813 GVDNKEAYLEEA

-871 AEKALAT
+871 AEKALAK
-878 TFTNITDGLDPEEAE
+878 TFTDITKELDPEEAE

-898 FSLIDITNIAS
+898 FSLIDITDIAS

-925 GLPLEKL
+925 GLPLDKL

-1007 IQDLTDVIREATT
+1007 IQDLTDAIREATT
-1020 ALTKNSLESTIRSN
+1020 VLTKNSLESTIRSN

-1054 AYVEAAQAQ
+1054 AYVQAAQAQ
-1063 GIRSAIPEV
+1063 GIRSVIPEV
-1072 DFDNASEGDIE
+1072 DFDNASIGDIE

-1088 LQSESAALEE
+1088 LQSESDALEE

-1318 KAAAENM
+1318 RAAAENM

-1334 DIEIGAQIEDK
+1334 DIEIGAQIDDK

-1360 TATQAANIFKR
+1360 TTTQAANMFKR

-1566 NTNKG
+1566 NTDKG

-1620 YDALVQDQQNVIDNY
+1620 YDALIQDQQNVIDNY
-1635 QELSDILED
+1635 QEFSDILED

-1650 DSLQESIDLQRQ
+1650 NSLQESIDLQRQ
-1662 IRDNTKTEED
+1662 IRDNTRTEED

-1695 QQLEQELQDAQENY
+1695 LQLEQELQDAQENY

-1846 SLIGSSGNGGSSG
+1846 SLMSG
-1859 NSGNSGSGGTGS
+1859 SGSGGPNNPS
-1871 GTGSGGNHGNGGGGG
+1871 GAPSDNGDNDDDDDGGGGD
-1886 GEPLLT
+1886 GEKPLT

-1903 YDEGL
+1903 YDEGI
-1908 LWPNVSLAGQHTYN
+1908 LWPDAGLAGQHTYN

-1964 NLLQKDGIYGTLTK
+1964 NLLKKDGIYGTLTK

-2005 YYGKLFRGKPYKD
+2005 YYGKVFRGKPYKD
-2018 GGLVKN
+2018 GGLVRH

-2065 NAQSYGHNTFEIYIN
+2065 NTQSYGHNTFEIYIN

>member
-1 MLGEQGLD
+1 
-9 DILLQ
+9 
-14 LAERWN
+14 
-20 TIDFATQK
+20 
-28 YIATMAAGSRQQSRF
+28 
-43 IALLANYQRT
+43 
-53 LELVNAANNATG
+53 
-65 ASTEQFNKTIES
+65 
-77 VQSAA
+77 
-82 ARLKNAWNTF
+82 
-92 LMGLANNQII
+92 MGLANNQII

-132 IEELVLAIFALKLG
+132 IEELVLAILALNIGK
-146 RKLIKGIFGKVA
+146 KLIKGIFGKVA
-158 EWTKAGKTA
+158 EWTKAGKIA
-167 GEAAGSGISKGFKKM
+167 GEAGGKGISKGFNKM
-182 KTKIQKAF
+182 KNKIQKAF
-190 SNILSGDKLDFSNL
+190 SDILSGDKLDFSNL

-302 EQKASL
+302 EQKNSL
-308 IKRKND
+308 IKQKNG
-314 LLEATVTQIN
+314 LLEATTTQIN
-324 NESQKALNATK
+324 NEAQKALNATR
-335 MRELALQETGI
+335 MRELALQEVGI

-352 VAQRI
+352 VAQKF
-357 LYGKAIKAETVATK
+357 LYGKATRAQTVATK
-371 AKTAAEI
+371 AKTAADI
-378 AAEAAQKALNKQ
+378 AAEKAQKALNKQ

-420 SKTPEERLKKINEQ
+420 SKAPEERLKKINEQ

-484 QAVLD
+484 QTVLD

-524 VQTGMVSQATL
+524 IQTGMVSQATL

-559 TIVNSSDDILKSA
+559 TIVNSADDILKSA
-572 LAKYQEGNPNADAFA
+572 LAKYQEGNPNASAFA
-587 SQLARSTEGR
+587 LQISST

-685 SEEYQGIFKNMIT
+685 SEEYQGVFKDMIT

-710 KRNSW
+710 KRNSL
-715 AMSHAKKS
+715 AISYAKKS

-734 TYDELNDMSIETLKD
+734 TYDELNEMSIDTLKD
-749 LAASYEAIRAITEE
+749 LAASYEAILSITQS
-763 EKGSFE
+763 EKKSFE
-769 EVQDELEE
+769 EVQDELETLRVE
-777 LKVGNPEVYQAAMR
+777 NPKTYQRVMR
-791 VLSGNATGDDIEYL
+791 VLSGNATDGDIKVLSDA
-805 RSKGVELP
+805 GVQLP
-813 GVEDTEAYLEEA
+813 GVEDTEAYLKEA
-825 QQARL
+825 QQKRL
-830 NEIEKFGFDDDLDGY
+830 NEIEKYGFDDDLDGY

-856 IRSNFDQVFAASGLE
+856 IKSNFDQVFAASGLE

-878 TFTNITDGLDPEEAE
+878 TFTNITNGLDPAEAE

-898 FSLIDITNIAS
+898 FSLIDITDIAS

-925 GLPLEKL
+925 KLPLEEL

-969 GRQLDTDTYQS
+969 GRQLDTDTYQL

-993 YNVATDTYDYIGED
+993 YNVATDTYDYIGKD
-1007 IQDLTDVIREATT
+1007 IQDLTDAIREATG

-1045 NKDKRDTLT
+1045 NKDKKETLA

-1063 GIRSAIPEV
+1063 GIRSVIPEV
-1072 DFDNASEGDIE
+1072 DFYNASIGDIE

-1106 NKLQQVVFQADDPM
+1106 NKLQQIVLQADSPM

-1236 AADESIK
+1236 TADESIK

-1275 NERVLKILDE
+1275 NERVLTILDE

-1334 DIEIGAQIEDK
+1334 DIEIGAQIDDK

-1360 TATQAANIFKR
+1360 TTTQAANMFKR

-1426 SVDFETIEKGK
+1426 SVDFGTIEKGK

-1467 QREKLENEY
+1467 QREKLESEY

-1566 NTNKG
+1566 NTDKG

-1662 IRDNTKTEED
+1662 IRDNTRTEED

-1695 QQLEQELQDAQENY
+1695 LQLEQELQDAQENY

-1747 EMGFFWDEVYALIDA
+1747 EMGFFWDEVYALIDT

-1822 DNATIRNQFSNLIA
+1822 DNTTIRNQFSNLIA

-1846 SLIGSSGNGGSSG
+1846 SLIGSSGNGGP
-1859 NSGNSGSGGTGS
+1859 NNPS
-1871 GTGSGGNHGNGGGGG
+1871 GTPSDNGDDDDDDDGGD
-1886 GEPLLT
+1886 GEKPLT

-1903 YDEGL
+1903 YDEGI
-1908 LWPNVSLAGQHTYN
+1908 LWPDAGLAGQHTYN

-1964 NLLQKDGIYGTLTK
+1964 NLLKKDGIYGTLTK

-2018 GGLVKN
+2018 GGLVRH

-2065 NAQSYGHNTFEIYIN
+2065 NTQSYGHNTFEIYIN

>member
-1 MLGEQGLD
+1 
-9 DILLQ
+9 
-14 LAERWN
+14 
-20 TIDFATQK
+20 
-28 YIATMAAGSRQQSRF
+28 
-43 IALLANYQRT
+43 
-53 LELVNAANNATG
+53 
-65 ASTEQFNKTIES
+65 
-77 VQSAA
+77 
-82 ARLKNAWNTF
+82 
-92 LMGLANNQII
+92 MGLANNQII

-125 GNNIIKS
+125 GSNIIKS
-132 IEELVLAIFALKLG
+132 IEELVIAIFALKLG
-146 RKLIKGIFGKVA
+146 RKLIKDIFGKVA

-182 KTKIQKAF
+182 KAKIQKAF
-190 SNILSGDKLDFSNL
+190 SDMLSGNKLDFSNL
-204 AAFKEANMEDH
+204 ATFKEANLERKNRLLN
-215 IKAINTATKE
+215 ILTKNTE
-225 TQKYGDAVE
+225 KYGKAVKVNE
-234 ANRLINKAYDNV
+234 ILNKAYDEV
-246 LQKLG
+246 LEKVG
-251 GDVTLLANAN
+251 GDVTILANAN
-261 SKSLRNKINEIAL
+261 NILLRTKIDQIAL

-291 ETAAQEIQALQ
+291 ETGAQEIQALQ
-302 EQKASL
+302 ERKASL

-314 LLEATVTQIN
+314 LLEAAATQIN

-352 VAQRI
+352 VAQRF
-357 LYGKAIKAETVATK
+357 LYGKAIKAETGAIK

-398 GIIIAIVAA
+398 GIIIVVVAA
-407 LVALIVVIIKAIK
+407 LVALVVAIIKAIK

-484 QAVLD
+484 QTVLD

-524 VQTGMVSQATL
+524 VQTGMMSQATL
-535 QYSKRM
+535 QYNKRM

-559 TIVNSSDDILKSA
+559 TIVNSSDDILESA
-572 LAKYQEGNPNADAFA
+572 LAKYQEGNPNASAFA
-587 SQLARSTEGR
+587 LQISST

-639 AEQSLIAGQKLA
+639 AEQSLTAGQKLA

-685 SEEYQGIFKNMIT
+685 SEEYQGVFKDMIT

-734 TYDELNDMSIETLKD
+734 TYDELNEMSVNTLRD
-749 LAASYEAIRAITEE
+749 LAASYEVILSITKS
-763 EKGSFE
+763 EKKSFE
-769 EVQDELEE
+769 EVQDELET
-777 LKVGNPEVYQAAMR
+777 LRVDSPDAYQAVMR
-791 VLSGNATGDDIEYL
+791 VLSGNATGGDIEYL
-805 RSKGVELP
+805 RSEEVELP

-825 QQARL
+825 QQARS
-830 NEIEKFGFDDDLDGY
+830 NEIEKFGFDDNLDGY

-856 IRSNFDQVFAASGLE
+856 IRSNFDQVFAASGLD
-871 AEKALAT
+871 AEKALANA
-878 TFTNITDGLDPEEAE
+878 FTNITKELDPEEAE

-898 FSLIDITNIAS
+898 FSLIDITDIAS
-909 IEGFA
+909 VEGFA
-914 NDVEDLGIEVD
+914 NDVEDLGIEID
-925 GLPLEKL
+925 GLSLDKL

-980 LVDQGIANPSDFV
+980 LVDQGIADPSDFV
-993 YNVATDTYDYIGED
+993 YNVATDTYDYIGKD
-1007 IQDLTDVIREATT
+1007 IQDLTDAIREATT

-1045 NKDKRDTLT
+1045 NKNKRDTLT

-1167 ANLITLRKEAEAW
+1167 ANLITLREEAEAW
-1180 ELDVE
+1180 ELDVA

-1236 AADESIK
+1236 AIDESLK

-1264 TNEEISDSFIE
+1264 TTEEISDSFIE
-1275 NERVLKILDE
+1275 NERVLTILDE

-1334 DIEIGAQIEDK
+1334 DIEIGAQIDDK

-1360 TATQAANIFKR
+1360 TTTQAANMFKR

-1418 TSTGNNGG
+1418 TSTGSNGG
-1426 SVDFETIEKGK
+1426 SVDFGTIEEGE
-1437 ENKKSQKKDTWTNPY
+1437 ENEKSQKKDTWTNPY

-1467 QREKLENEY
+1467 QREKLESEY

-1566 NTNKG
+1566 NTDKG

-1662 IRDNTKTEED
+1662 IRDNTRTEED

-1695 QQLEQELQDAQENY
+1695 LQLEEELQDAQENY

-1846 SLIGSSGNGGSSG
+1846 SLIGSSGSGGSSG

-1886 GEPLLT
+1886 GEKPLT
-1892 PNDLDRDSEGV
+1892 PDDLDRDSEGV
-1903 YDEGL
+1903 YDEGI
-1908 LWPNVSLAGQHTYN
+1908 LWPDASLAGQHTYN

-1964 NLLQKDGIYGTLTK
+1964 NLLKKDGIYGTLTK

-2018 GGLVKN
+2018 GGLVRH

-2065 NAQSYGHNTFEIYIN
+2065 NTQSYGHNTFEIYIN

-2091 MLVDRVKNDI
+2091 MLVDRVKKDI

>member
-1 MLGEQGLD
+1 MGNE
-9 DILLQ
+9 
-14 LAERWN
+14 
-20 TIDFATQK
+20 
-28 YIATMAAGSRQQSRF
+28 QSRF

-82 ARLKNAWNTF
+82 ARLKNAWDTF

-146 RKLIKGIFGKVA
+146 KELIKGIFGKVA

-190 SNILSGDKLDFSNL
+190 SDILSGDKLDFSNL

-234 ANRLINKAYDNV
+234 ANQLINKAYDNV

-251 GDVTLLANAN
+251 GDMTLLANAN

-302 EQKASL
+302 EQKNSL
-308 IKRKND
+308 IKQKNG
-314 LLEATVTQIN
+314 LLEATTTQIN
-324 NESQKALNATK
+324 NEAQKALNATK
-335 MRELALQETGI
+335 MRELALQEVGI

-352 VAQRI
+352 VAQKF
-357 LYGKAIKAETVATK
+357 LYGKATRAQTVATK
-371 AKTAAEI
+371 AKTAADI
-378 AAEAAQKALNKQ
+378 AAEKAQKALNKQ

-507 QIDEDSYV
+507 QIDEDSYI

-524 VQTGMVSQATL
+524 IQTGMVSQATL
-535 QYSKRM
+535 QYNKRM

-559 TIVNSSDDILKSA
+559 TIVNSADDILKSA
-572 LAKYQEGNPNADAFA
+572 LAKYQEGNPNASAFA
-587 SQLARSTEGR
+587 LQISST

-685 SEEYQGIFKNMIT
+685 SEEYQGVFKDMIT
-698 RDSAALDKKVEN
+698 RDSAALDKKVE
-710 KRNSW
+710 RMRDSW
-715 AMSHAKKS
+715 TISYAKKS

-734 TYDELNDMSIETLKD
+734 TYDELNEMSIDTLKD

-777 LKVGNPEVYQAAMR
+777 LKVGNPEAYQAAMR

-813 GVEDTEAYLEEA
+813 GVEDTEGYLEEA
-825 QQARL
+825 QRARL

-856 IRSNFDQVFAASGLE
+856 IRSNFDQVFAASGLD

-878 TFTNITDGLDPEEAE
+878 TFTNITDGLDPAEAE

-898 FSLIDITNIAS
+898 FSLIDITDIAS

-914 NDVEDLGIEVD
+914 NDVEDLGIEID
-925 GLPLEKL
+925 ELTLEKL

-980 LVDQGIANPSDFV
+980 LVDQGIADPSDFV

-1007 IQDLTDVIREATT
+1007 IQDLTDAIREATT

-1063 GIRSAIPEV
+1063 GIRSVIPEV
-1072 DFDNASEGDIE
+1072 DFYSASTGDIE

-1088 LQSESAALEE
+1088 LKSESAALEE

-1106 NKLQQVVFQADDPM
+1106 NKLRQVAFQADDPM

-1136 AAGLSA
+1136 AVGLSA
-1142 ERVDKYIAAIT
+1142 ERVDKYIAAIA

-1334 DIEIGAQIEDK
+1334 DIEIGAQIDDK

-1360 TATQAANIFKR
+1360 TTTQAANMFKR

-1426 SVDFETIEKGK
+1426 SVDFGTIEKGK

-1467 QREKLENEY
+1467 QREKLESEY

-1561 IDKIK
+1561 IDKIR
-1566 NTNKG
+1566 NTDKG

-1620 YDALVQDQQNVIDNY
+1620 YDALVQDQQNIIDNY

-1650 DSLQESIDLQRQ
+1650 NSLQESIDLQRQ
-1662 IRDNTKTEED
+1662 IRDNTRTEED

-1695 QQLEQELQDAQENY
+1695 LQLEQELQDAQENY

-1747 EMGFFWDEVYALIDA
+1747 EMGFFWDEVYALIDT

-1815 LEDEDFA
+1815 LEDKDFA
-1822 DNATIRNQFSNLIA
+1822 DNTTIRNQFSNLIA

-1846 SLIGSSGNGGSSG
+1846 SLIGSSGNGSGPYEEDEDPPSSPPPP
-1859 NSGNSGSGGTGS
+1859 
-1871 GTGSGGNHGNGGGGG
+1871 
-1886 GEPLLT
+1886 ELT
-1892 PNDLDRDSEGV
+1892 PDDLDKDSKGI
-1903 YDEGL
+1903 YDEGIM
-1908 LWPNVSLAGQHTYN
+1908 WPNTGLAGQHTYN

-1928 ETDINRDSPKFI
+1928 EADIKSGSSEWI

-1946 ALNHLTALGK
+1946 ALNHLTVLGK
-1956 FDTGGVSP
+1956 FDTAGVSP
-1964 NLLQKDGIYGTLTK
+1964 NLLKKDGIYGTLTK

-2065 NAQSYGHNTFEIYIN
+2065 NTQSYGHNTFEIYIN

>member
-1 MLGEQGLD
+1 MQ
-9 DILLQ
+9 
-14 LAERWN
+14 
-20 TIDFATQK
+20 
-28 YIATMAAGSRQQSRF
+28 
-43 IALLANYQRT
+43 
-53 LELVNAANNATG
+53 
-65 ASTEQFNKTIES
+65 
-77 VQSAA
+77 
-82 ARLKNAWNTF
+82 
-92 LMGLANNQII
+92 
-102 VAAINLLEKLIDT
+102 
-115 LNKILSVTSF
+115 
-125 GNNIIKS
+125 
-132 IEELVLAIFALKLG
+132 
-146 RKLIKGIFGKVA
+146 
-158 EWTKAGKTA
+158 
-167 GEAAGSGISKGFKKM
+167 
-182 KTKIQKAF
+182 
-190 SNILSGDKLDFSNL
+190 
-204 AAFKEANMEDH
+204 
-215 IKAINTATKE
+215 
-225 TQKYGDAVE
+225 
-234 ANRLINKAYDNV
+234 
-246 LQKLG
+246 
-251 GDVTLLANAN
+251 
-261 SKSLRNKINEIAL
+261 
-274 TNAEIAAIDAKI
+274 
-286 AGLNK
+286 
-291 ETAAQEIQALQ
+291 
-302 EQKASL
+302 
-308 IKRKND
+308 
-314 LLEATVTQIN
+314 
-324 NESQKALNATK
+324 
-335 MRELALQETGI
+335 
-346 KKFFIL
+346 
-352 VAQRI
+352 
-357 LYGKAIKAETVATK
+357 
-371 AKTAAEI
+371 
-378 AAEAAQKALNKQ
+378 
-390 MLIGMGII
+390 
-398 GIIIAIVAA
+398 
-407 LVALIVVIIKAIK
+407 
-420 SKTPEERLKKINEQ
+420 
-434 LEKTKEYL
+434 
-442 DNANDALSELTDKKS
+442 
-457 ELESLTE
+457 
-464 EFENLTEGTLEW
+464 
-476 KQKLLEIN
+476 
-484 QAVLD
+484 
-489 LKEKFPELE
+489 
-498 ISVGKNGLL
+498 
-507 QIDEDSYV
+507 
-515 KAIEAAQLR
+515 
-524 VQTGMVSQATL
+524 
-535 QYSKRM
+535 
-541 TELEIKEKEYN
+541 
-552 KTVSELN
+552 
-559 TIVNSSDDILKSA
+559 
-572 LAKYQEGNPNADAFA
+572 
-587 SQLARSTEGR
+587 
-597 EDLDKFIELS
+597 
-607 KNLKIGLISDEDKQ
+607 
-621 FIADHPE
+621 
-628 WFNPIGAYSHY
+628 
-639 AEQSLIAGQKLA
+639 
-651 DKRKDTNI
+651 
-659 DLERDIITTEYRQE
+659 
-673 LAALTFSGMEGI
+673 
-685 SEEYQGIFKNMIT
+685 
-698 RDSAALDKKVEN
+698 
-710 KRNSW
+710 
-715 AMSHAKKS
+715 
-723 DLVDKYTGILG
+723 
-734 TYDELNDMSIETLKD
+734 
-749 LAASYEAIRAITEE
+749 
-763 EKGSFE
+763 
-769 EVQDELEE
+769 
-777 LKVGNPEVYQAAMR
+777 
-791 VLSGNATGDDIEYL
+791 
-805 RSKGVELP
+805 
-813 GVEDTEAYLEEA
+813 
-825 QQARL
+825 
-830 NEIEKFGFDDDLDGY
+830 
-845 FSNLS
+845 
-850 ASAIKS
+850 
-856 IRSNFDQVFAASGLE
+856 
-871 AEKALAT
+871 
-878 TFTNITDGLDPEEAE
+878 
-893 KFANA
+893 
-898 FSLIDITNIAS
+898 
-909 IEGFA
+909 
-914 NDVEDLGIEVD
+914 
-925 GLPLEKL
+925 
-932 IQDTIDYAKAI
+932 
-943 DKIDLE
+943 
-949 SVTEKVQSLAKI
+949 
-961 LYTFTTEG
+961 
-969 GRQLDTDTYQS
+969 
-980 LVDQGIANPSDFV
+980 
-993 YNVATDTYDYIGED
+993 
-1007 IQDLTDVIREATT
+1007 
-1020 ALTKNSLESTIRSN
+1020 
-1034 QLARDILNNNQ
+1034 
-1045 NKDKRDTLT
+1045 
-1054 AYVEAAQAQ
+1054 AAQAQ
-1063 GIRSAIPEV
+1063 GIRSVIPEV
-1072 DFDNASEGDIE
+1072 DFENASTGDIE

-1106 NKLQQVVFQADDPM
+1106 NKLQQTVFQADDPM

-1236 AADESIK
+1236 ATDESIK

-1285 LATGNVEHLEELRK
+1285 LATGNVEHLEELSK
-1299 LGGMDLVIS
+1299 LDGMDVVIS

-1334 DIEIGAQIEDK
+1334 DIEIGAQIDDK

-1360 TATQAANIFKR
+1360 TETQVANIFER

-1376 KVTKTRIPIYGDA
+1376 KVTKTRVPIYGNIFN
-1389 MDVPDPTK
+1389 VPDPTK
-1397 PHSKPT
+1397 PHVKPEQ
-1403 RQIVGYTEAIAIESI
+1403 QIVGYTEAIAIESI

-1426 SVDFETIEKGK
+1426 SIDFETIEKGK

-1467 QREKLENEY
+1467 QREKLESEY

-1561 IDKIK
+1561 IDKIR
-1566 NTNKG
+1566 NTDKG

-1662 IRDNTKTEED
+1662 IRDNTRTEED

-1695 QQLEQELQDAQENY
+1695 LQLEQELQDAQENY

-1859 NSGNSGSGGTGS
+1859 NSGNSGSGSTGS

-1886 GEPLLT
+1886 GGGEPPT

-1903 YDEGL
+1903 YDEGI
-1908 LWPNVSLAGQHTYN
+1908 LWPDASLAGQHTYN

-1946 ALNHLTALGK
+1946 ALNHLTMLGK

-1964 NLLQKDGIYGTLTK
+1964 NLLKKDGIFGTLTK

-1985 RRTGLDATGI
+1985 RRTGLAATGI

-2005 YYGKLFRGKPYKD
+2005 YYGVLFRGKPYKD

-2065 NAQSYGHNTFEIYIN
+2065 NTQSYGHNTFEIYIN

>member
-1 MLGEQGLD
+1 
-9 DILLQ
+9 
-14 LAERWN
+14 
-20 TIDFATQK
+20 
-28 YIATMAAGSRQQSRF
+28 
-43 IALLANYQRT
+43 
-53 LELVNAANNATG
+53 
-65 ASTEQFNKTIES
+65 
-77 VQSAA
+77 
-82 ARLKNAWNTF
+82 
-92 LMGLANNQII
+92 MGLANNQII

-132 IEELVLAIFALKLG
+132 IEELVIAIFALKLG
-146 RKLIKGIFGKVA
+146 RKLIKDIFGKVA

-167 GEAAGSGISKGFKKM
+167 GEAAGNGISKSLKKM
-182 KTKIQKAF
+182 KAKIQKAF
-190 SNILSGDKLDFSNL
+190 SDALSGDKLDFSNL
-204 AAFKEANMEDH
+204 AAFKEANLERKNRLLN
-215 IKAINTATKE
+215 ILTKNTE
-225 TQKYGDAVE
+225 KYGEAVKVNE
-234 ANRLINKAYDNV
+234 ILNKAYDEV
-246 LQKLG
+246 LEKVG
-251 GDVTLLANAN
+251 GDVTILANAN
-261 SKSLRNKINEIAL
+261 NILLRTKIDQIAL

-302 EQKASL
+302 EQKNSL
-308 IKRKND
+308 IKQKNG
-314 LLEATVTQIN
+314 LLEATTTQIN
-324 NESQKALNATK
+324 NEAQKALNATR

-352 VAQRI
+352 VAQKF
-357 LYGKAIKAETVATK
+357 LYGKATRAQTVATK
-371 AKTAAEI
+371 AKTAADL

-398 GIIIAIVAA
+398 GIIIVAVAA
-407 LVALIVVIIKAIK
+407 LIALIVVIIKAIK

-524 VQTGMVSQATL
+524 VQTGMMSQATL
-535 QYSKRM
+535 QYNKRM

-685 SEEYQGIFKNMIT
+685 SEEYQGVFKDMIT

-734 TYDELNDMSIETLKD
+734 TYDELNEMSVNTLRD
-749 LAASYEAIRAITEE
+749 LAASYEAILSITES
-763 EKGSFE
+763 EKKSFE

-777 LKVGNPEVYQAAMR
+777 LKVNNFDAYQAVMR
-791 VLSGNATGDDIEYL
+791 VLSGNATDGDIEYL
-805 RSKGVELP
+805 TKAGVELP
-813 GVEDTEAYLEEA
+813 GVEDTEVYLKEA

-830 NEIEKFGFDDDLDGY
+830 NEIEKFGFDDDLNGY

-850 ASAIKS
+850 ASTIKS
-856 IRSNFDQVFAASGLE
+856 IRSNFDQVFAASGLD
-871 AEKALAT
+871 AEKALANA
-878 TFTNITDGLDPEEAE
+878 FTNITKELDPEEAE

-898 FSLIDITNIAS
+898 FSLIDITDITS

-914 NDVEDLGIEVD
+914 NDVEDLGIEID
-925 GLPLEKL
+925 GLSLDKL

-980 LVDQGIANPSDFV
+980 LVDQGIADPSDFV

-1007 IQDLTDVIREATT
+1007 IQDLTDAIIEATN

-1045 NKDKRDTLT
+1045 NKNKRDTLT

-1167 ANLITLRKEAEAW
+1167 ANLITLREEAEAW
-1180 ELDVE
+1180 ELDVA

-1275 NERVLKILDE
+1275 NERVLTILDE

-1334 DIEIGAQIEDK
+1334 DIEIGAQIDDK

-1360 TATQAANIFKR
+1360 TTTQAANMFKR

-1376 KVTKTRIPIYGDA
+1376 KVTKTRVPIYGNIFN
-1389 MDVPDPTK
+1389 VPDPTK
-1397 PHSKPT
+1397 PHVKPEQ
-1403 RQIVGYTEAIAIESI
+1403 QIVGYTEAIAIESI

-1467 QREKLENEY
+1467 QREKLESEY

-1561 IDKIK
+1561 IDKIR
-1566 NTNKG
+1566 NTDKG

-1662 IRDNTKTEED
+1662 IRDNTRTEED

-1695 QQLEQELQDAQENY
+1695 LQLEQELQDAQENY

-1846 SLIGSSGNGGSSG
+1846 SLIGSSGNGGNNGPHSPSSG
-1859 NSGNSGSGGTGS
+1859 PPSEDNTPPQKPPHTPQTPPS
-1871 GTGSGGNHGNGGGGG
+1871 
-1886 GEPLLT
+1886 EPPLT
-1892 PNDLDRDSEGV
+1892 PDDLDRDSEGV
-1903 YDEGL
+1903 YDEGI
-1908 LWPNVSLAGQHTYN
+1908 LWPDAGLAGERPYK

-1946 ALNHLTALGK
+1946 ALNHLTMLGK
-1956 FDTGGVSP
+1956 FDTGGISP
-1964 NLLQKDGIYGTLTK
+1964 NLLKKDGIFGTLTK

-1985 RRTGLDATGI
+1985 RRTGLAATGI

-2005 YYGKLFRGKPYKD
+2005 YYGTIFRGKPYKD
-2018 GGLVKN
+2018 GGLVRH

-2065 NAQSYGHNTFEIYIN
+2065 NTQSYGHNTFEIYIN

>member
-1 MLGEQGLD
+1 
-9 DILLQ
+9 
-14 LAERWN
+14 
-20 TIDFATQK
+20 
-28 YIATMAAGSRQQSRF
+28 
-43 IALLANYQRT
+43 
-53 LELVNAANNATG
+53 
-65 ASTEQFNKTIES
+65 
-77 VQSAA
+77 
-82 ARLKNAWNTF
+82 
-92 LMGLANNQII
+92 MGLANNQVI

-132 IEELVLAIFALKLG
+132 IEELVVAIFALKLG
-146 RKLIKGIFGKVA
+146 KKLIKGFFGKVT

-182 KTKIQKAF
+182 KAKIQKAF
-190 SNILSGDKLDFSNL
+190 SDVLSGDKLDFSNL
-204 AAFKEANMEDH
+204 AAFKEANLERKNRLLN
-215 IKAINTATKE
+215 ILTKNTE
-225 TQKYGDAVE
+225 KYGKAVKVNE
-234 ANRLINKAYDNV
+234 ILNKAYDEV
-246 LQKLG
+246 LEKVG
-251 GDVTLLANAN
+251 GDVTILANAN
-261 SKSLRNKINEIAL
+261 NILLRTKIDQIAL

-291 ETAAQEIQALQ
+291 ETGAQEIQALQ

-308 IKRKND
+308 IKRKNE
-314 LLEATVTQIN
+314 LLEAAATQIN
-324 NESQKALNATK
+324 DESQKALNATK

-352 VAQRI
+352 VAQRF
-357 LYGKAIKAETVATK
+357 LYGKAIKAETGAIK

-398 GIIIAIVAA
+398 GIIIVVVAG
-407 LVALIVVIIKAIK
+407 LVALIVTIIKAIK

-524 VQTGMVSQATL
+524 IQTGMVSQATL

-541 TELEIKEKEYN
+541 TELESAEKEAEGAILRIDTHEKGIRKMLRTALTEYRYDESSVKSLGDPEEIISQIRDLIDKIN
-552 KTVSELN
+552 SQQPLTTDNLKFLSENAEELFNDKT
-559 TIVNSSDDILKSA
+559 
-572 LAKYQEGNPNADAFA
+572 
-587 SQLARSTEGR
+587 LARRAEL
-597 EDLDKFIELS
+597 ELKDLLVIDNI
-607 KNLKIGLISDEDKQ
+607 NLEKD
-621 FIADHPE
+621 IA
-628 WFNPIGAYSHY
+628 
-639 AEQSLIAGQKLA
+639 
-651 DKRKDTNI
+651 KDT
-659 DLERDIITTEYRQE
+659 YRQE

-685 SEEYQGIFKNMIT
+685 SEEYQGVFKDMIT
-698 RDSAALDKKVEN
+698 RDSAALDKLIDD
-710 KRNSW
+710 
-715 AMSHAKKS
+715 KKS
-723 DLVDKYTGILG
+723 DFSDETRSKLVADYTGILG
-734 TYDELNDMSIETLKD
+734 TYDELNEMSIDTLRD
-749 LAASYEAIRAITEE
+749 LAASYEAIRAITEK

-777 LKVGNPEVYQAAMR
+777 LKVGNPKAYQAVMR

-825 QQARL
+825 QQARS
-830 NEIEKFGFDDDLDGY
+830 NEIEKFGFDDNLDGY

-878 TFTNITDGLDPEEAE
+878 TFTNITKGLDPAEAE

-898 FSLIDITNIAS
+898 FSLIDITDIAS

-925 GLPLEKL
+925 GLPLDKL

-980 LVDQGIANPSDFV
+980 LVDQGIADPSDFV

-1007 IQDLTDVIREATT
+1007 IQDLTDAIREATT

-1045 NKDKRDTLT
+1045 NKDKKETLT
-1054 AYVEAAQAQ
+1054 AYVEATQAQ
-1063 GIRSAIPEV
+1063 GIRSVIPEV

-1167 ANLITLRKEAEAW
+1167 ANLITLREEAEAW

-1191 QQLIDTTGVA
+1191 QQLIDTTGVT

-1360 TATQAANIFKR
+1360 TATQAANMFKR

-1426 SVDFETIEKGK
+1426 SVDFGTIEKGN

-1467 QREKLENEY
+1467 QREKLESEY
-1476 DRILNGRNTTG
+1476 DHILNGRNTTG

-1566 NTNKG
+1566 NTDKG

-1662 IRDNTKTEED
+1662 IRDNTRTEED

-1695 QQLEQELQDAQENY
+1695 LQLEEELQDAQENY
-1709 QDTLVDQ
+1709 QDTLIDQ

-1792 AQANWKQELAD
+1792 AQTNWKQELAD

-1846 SLIGSSGNGGSSG
+1846 SLMSG
-1859 NSGNSGSGGTGS
+1859 SGSGGPNNPS
-1871 GTGSGGNHGNGGGGG
+1871 GAPSDNGDDDDDDDGGGGD
-1886 GEPLLT
+1886 GEKPLT

-1903 YDEGL
+1903 YDEGI
-1908 LWPNVSLAGQHTYN
+1908 LWPDAGLAGQHTYN

-1964 NLLQKDGIYGTLTK
+1964 NLLKKDGIYGTLTK

-2005 YYGKLFRGKPYKD
+2005 YYGKVFRGKPYKD
-2018 GGLVKN
+2018 GGLVRH

-2065 NAQSYGHNTFEIYIN
+2065 NTQSYGHNTFEIYIN

>member
-1 MLGEQGLD
+1 
-9 DILLQ
+9 
-14 LAERWN
+14 
-20 TIDFATQK
+20 
-28 YIATMAAGSRQQSRF
+28 
-43 IALLANYQRT
+43 
-53 LELVNAANNATG
+53 
-65 ASTEQFNKTIES
+65 
-77 VQSAA
+77 
-82 ARLKNAWNTF
+82 
-92 LMGLANNQII
+92 MGLANNQVI

-125 GNNIIKS
+125 GSNIIKS
-132 IEELVLAIFALKLG
+132 IEELVLAIIALKLG
-146 RKLIKGIFGKVA
+146 RELIKDIFGKVA

-182 KTKIQKAF
+182 KAKIQKAF
-190 SNILSGDKLDFSNL
+190 SDVLSGDKLDFSNL
-204 AAFKEANMEDH
+204 ATFKEANLERKNRLLN
-215 IKAINTATKE
+215 ILTKNTE
-225 TQKYGDAVE
+225 KYGKAVKVNE
-234 ANRLINKAYDNV
+234 ILNKAYDEV
-246 LQKLG
+246 LAKVG
-251 GDVTLLANAN
+251 GDVTILANAN
-261 SKSLRNKINEIAL
+261 NILLRTKIDEIAL
-274 TNAEIAAIDAKI
+274 TSAEITAIDAKI

-291 ETAAQEIQALQ
+291 ETAAKEIQALQ
-302 EQKASL
+302 ERKASL
-308 IKRKND
+308 IKRKNE
-314 LLEATVTQIN
+314 LLEAVATQIN
-324 NESQKALNATK
+324 NESQKALNATT
-335 MRELALQETGI
+335 MHELALQETGI

-352 VAQRI
+352 VAQRF
-357 LYGKAIKAETVATK
+357 LYGKAIKAETGAIKV
-371 AKTAAEI
+371 KTAAEI
-378 AAEAAQKALNKQ
+378 AAEMAQKALNKQ

-398 GIIIAIVAA
+398 GIIIVVVAG
-407 LVALIVVIIKAIK
+407 LVALIVTIIKAIK

-524 VQTGMVSQATL
+524 VQTGMMSQATL
-535 QYSKRM
+535 QYHTRM
-541 TELEIKEKEYN
+541 TELEIRENDYN
-552 KTVSELN
+552 RIISDLN
-559 TIVNSSDDILKSA
+559 TTVNSADNIIKSH
-572 LAKYQEGNPNADAFA
+572 LAQYQAGNPNAEAFA
-587 SQLARSTEGR
+587 SQINSP
-597 EDLDKFIELS
+597 EDKAKFQKLS
-607 KNLKIGLISDEDKQ
+607 ENLQIGLISDEDKQ

-628 WFNPIGAYSHY
+628 WFDHWAASSVY
-639 AEQSLIAGQKLA
+639 ARESLIAGQKLA
-651 DKRKDTNI
+651 DKQKNKI
-659 DLERDIITTEYRQE
+659 NFDLERDIITTEYRQE

-685 SEEYQGIFKNMIT
+685 SEEYQGVFKNMVT
-698 RDSAALDKKVEN
+698 RNPELDKVIDD
-710 KRNSW
+710 
-715 AMSHAKKS
+715 KKS
-723 DLVDKYTGILG
+723 ELSDKTRSDLLGDYTGILG
-734 TYDELNDMSIETLKD
+734 TYDELNEMSTDTLMD

-769 EVQDELEE
+769 EVQGKLEE
-777 LKVGNPEVYQAAMR
+777 LKTGDPKAYQAVMR
-791 VLSGNATGDDIEYL
+791 VLSGNTTGDDIEYL

-825 QQARL
+825 QQKRL
-830 NEIEKFGFDDDLDGY
+830 NEIEKYGFDDDLDGY

-856 IRSNFDQVFAASGLE
+856 VRSNFDQVFAASGLE
-871 AEKALAT
+871 AEKALANA
-878 TFTNITDGLDPEEAE
+878 FTDITDGLDPEEAE

-898 FSLIDITNIAS
+898 FSLIDITDIAS

-993 YNVATDTYDYIGED
+993 YNVATDTYDYISED
-1007 IQDLTDVIREATT
+1007 IQDLTDAIREATT

-1045 NKDKRDTLT
+1045 NKDRRETLA

-1063 GIRSAIPEV
+1063 GIRSVIPEV
-1072 DFDNASEGDIE
+1072 DFENASTGDIE

-1088 LQSESAALEE
+1088 LQSESSALEE

-1106 NKLQQVVFQADDPM
+1106 NKLQQTVFQADDPM

-1275 NERVLKILDE
+1275 NERVLTILDE

-1334 DIEIGAQIEDK
+1334 DIEIGAQIDDK

-1360 TATQAANIFKR
+1360 TTTQAANMFKR

-1426 SVDFETIEKGK
+1426 SVDFGTIEKGK

-1467 QREKLENEY
+1467 QREKLESEY
-1476 DRILNGRNTTG
+1476 DRILNGRNTIG

-1566 NTNKG
+1566 NTDKG

-1650 DSLQESIDLQRQ
+1650 NSLQESIDLQRQ
-1662 IRDNTKTEED
+1662 IRDNTRTEED

-1695 QQLEQELQDAQENY
+1695 LQLEQELQDAQENY

-1747 EMGFFWDEVYALIDA
+1747 EMGFFWDEVYALIDT

-1772 SSDLVELLQTIEGY
+1772 SSDLVELLQTIEDY

-1846 SLIGSSGNGGSSG
+1846 SLIGSSGNGGPNNPSG
-1859 NSGNSGSGGTGS
+1859 APSDNGDDDDDDDR
-1871 GTGSGGNHGNGGGGG
+1871 GGGD
-1886 GEPLLT
+1886 GEKPLT

-1903 YDEGL
+1903 YDEGI
-1908 LWPNVSLAGQHTYN
+1908 LWPDAGLAGQHTYN

-1964 NLLQKDGIYGTLTK
+1964 NLLKKDGIYGTLTK

-2005 YYGKLFRGKPYKD
+2005 YYGKIFRGKPYKD
-2018 GGLVKN
+2018 GGLVRH

-2065 NAQSYGHNTFEIYIN
+2065 NTQSYGHNTFEIYIN

>member
-1 MLGEQGLD
+1 
-9 DILLQ
+9 
-14 LAERWN
+14 
-20 TIDFATQK
+20 
-28 YIATMAAGSRQQSRF
+28 
-43 IALLANYQRT
+43 
-53 LELVNAANNATG
+53 
-65 ASTEQFNKTIES
+65 
-77 VQSAA
+77 
-82 ARLKNAWNTF
+82 
-92 LMGLANNQII
+92 MGLANNQII

-132 IEELVLAIFALKLG
+132 IEELALAIFALNLG
-146 RKLIKGIFGKVA
+146 KKLIKGFFGKVT

-167 GEAAGSGISKGFKKM
+167 GEAAGNGISKGFKKM
-182 KTKIQKAF
+182 KAKIQKAF
-190 SNILSGDKLDFSNL
+190 SDALSGDKLDFSNL
-204 AAFKEANMEDH
+204 AAFKEANMKDH
-215 IKAINTATKE
+215 IEAINTATKE

-274 TNAEIAAIDAKI
+274 TNAEIAAIDTKI

-302 EQKASL
+302 EQKDSL

-314 LLEATVTQIN
+314 LLEAIATQIN
-324 NESQKALNATK
+324 NDAQKALNATT
-335 MRELALQETGI
+335 MHELALQEKGI

-352 VAQRI
+352 VAQRF
-357 LYGKAIKAETVATK
+357 LYGKAIKAETGATK

-378 AAEAAQKALNKQ
+378 AAEKAQKALNKQ

-398 GIIIAIVAA
+398 GIIIVAVAA
-407 LVALIVVIIKAIK
+407 LIALIVVIIKAIK

-484 QAVLD
+484 QTVLD

-524 VQTGMVSQATL
+524 IQTGMVSQATL
-535 QYSKRM
+535 QYNKRM

-572 LAKYQEGNPNADAFA
+572 LAKYQEGNPNASAFA
-587 SQLARSTEGR
+587 LQISST

-685 SEEYQGIFKNMIT
+685 SEEYQGVFKDMIT

-715 AMSHAKKS
+715 TMSHAKKS

-777 LKVGNPEVYQAAMR
+777 LKVGNPKAYQAAMR
-791 VLSGNATGDDIEYL
+791 VLSGNATDGDIKYL

-813 GVEDTEAYLEEA
+813 GVDDTDAYLKEA
-825 QQARL
+825 QQKRL

-856 IRSNFDQVFAASGLE
+856 IKSNFDQVFATSGLE

-878 TFTNITDGLDPEEAE
+878 TFTEITDGLDPEEAE

-898 FSLIDITNIAS
+898 FSLIDITDIAS

-914 NDVEDLGIEVD
+914 NDVEDLGIEVN
-925 GLPLEKL
+925 GLPLDKL

-1007 IQDLTDVIREATT
+1007 IQDLTDAIREATT

-1045 NKDKRDTLT
+1045 NKDKKDTLT

-1180 ELDVE
+1180 ELDAE

-1566 NTNKG
+1566 NTDKG

-1650 DSLQESIDLQRQ
+1650 NSLQESIDLQRQ
-1662 IRDNTKTEED
+1662 IRDNTRTEED

-1695 QQLEQELQDAQENY
+1695 LQLEQELQDAQENY

-1747 EMGFFWDEVYALIDA
+1747 EMGFFWDEVYALIDT

-1846 SLIGSSGNGGSSG
+1846 SLIGSSGNGSVPYEEDEDPPSSPPPP
-1859 NSGNSGSGGTGS
+1859 
-1871 GTGSGGNHGNGGGGG
+1871 
-1886 GEPLLT
+1886 ELT
-1892 PNDLDRDSEGV
+1892 PDDLDKDSKGI
-1903 YDEGL
+1903 YDEGIM
-1908 LWPNVSLAGQHTYN
+1908 WPNTGLAGQHTYN

-1928 ETDINRDSPKFI
+1928 EADIKSGSSEWI

-1946 ALNHLTALGK
+1946 ALNHLTVLGK

-1964 NLLQKDGIYGTLTK
+1964 NLLKKDGIYGTLTK

-2065 NAQSYGHNTFEIYIN
+2065 NTQSYGHNTFEIYIN

-2091 MLVDRVKNDI
+2091 MLVDRVKKDI

>member
-1 MLGEQGLD
+1 MVGEQGLD

-82 ARLKNAWNTF
+82 ARSKNAWDTF
-92 LMGLANNQII
+92 LMGLANNQVI
-102 VAAINLLEKLIDT
+102 VAAINLLEKLINT

-146 RKLIKGIFGKVA
+146 RKLIKDIFGKVA

-182 KTKIQKAF
+182 KAKIKKAF
-190 SNILSGDKLDFSNL
+190 SDVLSGDKLDFSNL
-204 AAFKEANMEDH
+204 AAFKEANMKDH
-215 IKAINTATKE
+215 IEAINTATKE

-286 AGLNK
+286 VGLNK

-302 EQKASL
+302 EQKDSL

-314 LLEATVTQIN
+314 LLEAIATQIN
-324 NESQKALNATK
+324 NDAQKALNATT
-335 MRELALQETGI
+335 MHELALQEKGI

-352 VAQRI
+352 VAQRF
-357 LYGKAIKAETVATK
+357 LYGKAIKAETGAIK

-398 GIIIAIVAA
+398 GIIIVVVAG
-407 LVALIVVIIKAIK
+407 LVALIVTIIKAIK

-535 QYSKRM
+535 QYNKRM

-559 TIVNSSDDILKSA
+559 TIVNSADDILKSA
-572 LAKYQEGNPNADAFA
+572 LANYQEGNPNASAFA
-587 SQLARSTEGR
+587 LQISST

-685 SEEYQGIFKNMIT
+685 SEEYQGVFKDMIT
-698 RDSAALDKKVEN
+698 RDSAALDKEIEK
-710 KRNSW
+710 KR
-715 AMSHAKKS
+715 KS
-723 DLVDKYTGILG
+723 KDIDDKTKSELLDKYTGILG
-734 TYDELNDMSIETLKD
+734 TYDELNEMSIDTLKD
-749 LAASYEAIRAITEE
+749 LAASYEAILSITES
-763 EKGSFE
+763 EKKSFE

-777 LKVGNPEVYQAAMR
+777 LKVGNPEAYQAAMR
-791 VLSGNATGDDIEYL
+791 VLSGNATDGDIKYL

-850 ASAIKS
+850 ASSIKS

-878 TFTNITDGLDPEEAE
+878 TFTNITDGLDPAEAE

-898 FSLIDITNIAS
+898 FSLIDITDIAS

-925 GLPLEKL
+925 GLPLDKL

-980 LVDQGIANPSDFV
+980 LVDQGIADPSDFV

-1007 IQDLTDVIREATT
+1007 IQDLTDAIREATG

-1045 NKDKRDTLT
+1045 NKDKKETLA

-1063 GIRSAIPEV
+1063 GIRSVIPEV
-1072 DFDNASEGDIE
+1072 DFNNASTGDIE

-1088 LQSESAALEE
+1088 LKSESAALEE

-1264 TNEEISDSFIE
+1264 TNEEISDNFIE
-1275 NERVLKILDE
+1275 NTRVLKILDE

-1318 KAAAENM
+1318 IAAAENM

-1334 DIEIGAQIEDK
+1334 DIEIGAQIDDE
-1345 QFIDACEQ
+1345 QFISACEQ

-1360 TATQAANIFKR
+1360 TATQAANMFKR

-1376 KVTKTRIPIYGDA
+1376 KVTKTRVPIYGNIFN
-1389 MDVPDPTK
+1389 VPDPTK
-1397 PHSKPT
+1397 PHVKPEQ
-1403 RQIVGYTEAIAIESI
+1403 QIVGYTEAIAIESI

-1426 SVDFETIEKGK
+1426 SIDFETIEKGK

-1467 QREKLENEY
+1467 QREKLESEY

-1566 NTNKG
+1566 NTDKG

-1662 IRDNTKTEED
+1662 IRDNTRTEED

-1695 QQLEQELQDAQENY
+1695 LQLEEELQDAQENY
-1709 QDTLVDQ
+1709 QDTLIDQ

-1747 EMGFFWDEVYALIDA
+1747 EMGFFWDEVYALIDT

-1815 LEDEDFA
+1815 LEDKDFA
-1822 DNATIRNQFSNLIA
+1822 DNTTIRNQFSNLIA

-1846 SLIGSSGNGGSSG
+1846 SLIGSSG
-1859 NSGNSGSGGTGS
+1859 SGG
-1871 GTGSGGNHGNGGGGG
+1871 HY
-1886 GEPLLT
+1886 EEDEDPPPPPPPPELT
-1892 PNDLDRDSEGV
+1892 PDDLDRDSKGI
-1903 YDEGL
+1903 YDEGIM
-1908 LWPNVSLAGQHTYN
+1908 WPNTGLAGQHTYN

-1928 ETDINRDSPKFI
+1928 EADIKSGSSEWI

-1946 ALNHLTALGK
+1946 ALNYLTVLGK
-1956 FDTGGVSP
+1956 FDTAGVSP
-1964 NLLQKDGIYGTLTK
+1964 NLLKKDGIYGTLTK

-2065 NAQSYGHNTFEIYIN
+2065 NTQSYGHNTFEIYIN

>member
-1 MLGEQGLD
+1 MGNE
-9 DILLQ
+9 
-14 LAERWN
+14 
-20 TIDFATQK
+20 
-28 YIATMAAGSRQQSRF
+28 QSRF

-82 ARLKNAWNTF
+82 ARLKNAWDTF

-125 GNNIIKS
+125 GSNIIKS
-132 IEELVLAIFALKLG
+132 IEELVVAIFALKLG
-146 RKLIKGIFGKVA
+146 RKLIKDIFGKVA

-182 KTKIQKAF
+182 KAKIQKAF
-190 SNILSGDKLDFSNL
+190 SDILSGDKLDFSNL
-204 AAFKEANMEDH
+204 SAFKEANLERKNRLLN
-215 IKAINTATKE
+215 ILTKNTE
-225 TQKYGDAVE
+225 KYGEAVKVNE
-234 ANRLINKAYDNV
+234 ILNKAYDEV
-246 LQKLG
+246 LEKVG
-251 GDVTLLANAN
+251 GDVTILANAN
-261 SKSLRNKINEIAL
+261 NILLRTKIDQIAL

-302 EQKASL
+302 ERKNSL
-308 IKRKND
+308 IKQKND
-314 LLEATVTQIN
+314 LLEATATQIN
-324 NESQKALNATK
+324 NEAQKALNATK

-352 VAQRI
+352 VAQRF
-357 LYGKAIKAETVATK
+357 LYGKAIKAETAATK
-371 AKTAAEI
+371 AKTAADL

-398 GIIIAIVAA
+398 GIIIVAIAA
-407 LVALIVVIIKAIK
+407 LIALIVVIIKAIK

-442 DNANDALSELTDKKS
+442 QNANDALSELTDKKS

-484 QAVLD
+484 QTVLD

-524 VQTGMVSQATL
+524 VQTGMMSQATL
-535 QYSKRM
+535 QYNKRM
-541 TELEIKEKEYN
+541 TELTTTEKSKLATRESSAIAINEDAIKQEIQFELGKFYSSEEYLRSLDASEEIKNQVRDLINKINNQQSLTIDNLKFLSENEKLFNN
-552 KTVSELN
+552 KTLTEYATAGLRLRE
-559 TIVNSSDDILKSA
+559 NS
-572 LAKYQEGNPNADAFA
+572 
-587 SQLARSTEGR
+587 
-597 EDLDKFIELS
+597 
-607 KNLKIGLISDEDKQ
+607 
-621 FIADHPE
+621 
-628 WFNPIGAYSHY
+628 
-639 AEQSLIAGQKLA
+639 
-651 DKRKDTNI
+651 NI
-659 DLERDIITTEYRQE
+659 DNINLEKDIITTEYRQE

-685 SEEYQGIFKNMIT
+685 SEEYQGVFKDMIT
-698 RDSAALDKKVEN
+698 RDSAALDKEIEK
-710 KRNSW
+710 KKKSKDI
-715 AMSHAKKS
+715 ADKTKS

-734 TYDELNDMSIETLKD
+734 TYDELNEMSIDTLRD
-749 LAASYEAIRAITEE
+749 LAASYEAIRSITES
-763 EKGSFE
+763 EKKSFE
-769 EVQDELEE
+769 EVQGELED
-777 LKVGNPEVYQAAMR
+777 LKVNNPETYQRVMR
-791 VLSGNATGDDIEYL
+791 VLSGNATGDDIKVL
-805 RSKGVELP
+805 SKAGVQLP

-825 QQARL
+825 QQKRL
-830 NEIEKFGFDDDLDGY
+830 NEIEKFGFDDDLNGY

-850 ASAIKS
+850 ASTIKS

-878 TFTNITDGLDPEEAE
+878 TFTNITDGLDPAEAE

-898 FSLIDITNIAS
+898 FSLIDITDIAS

-914 NDVEDLGIEVD
+914 NDVEDLGIEID
-925 GLPLEKL
+925 GLPLDKL

-993 YNVATDTYDYIGED
+993 YNVATDTYDYIGKD
-1007 IQDLTDVIREATT
+1007 IQDLTDAIREATG

-1045 NKDKRDTLT
+1045 NKDKKETLA

-1063 GIRSAIPEV
+1063 GIRSVIPEV
-1072 DFDNASEGDIE
+1072 DFDNASTGDIE

-1275 NERVLKILDE
+1275 NERVLTILDE

-1426 SVDFETIEKGK
+1426 SVDFGTIEKGN

-1467 QREKLENEY
+1467 QREKLESEY

-1561 IDKIK
+1561 IDKIR
-1566 NTNKG
+1566 NTDKG

-1650 DSLQESIDLQRQ
+1650 NSLQESIDLQRQ
-1662 IRDNTKTEED
+1662 IRDNTRTEED

-1695 QQLEQELQDAQENY
+1695 LQLEQELQDAQENY

-1747 EMGFFWDEVYALIDA
+1747 EMGFFWDEVYALIDT

-1836 VWNNLVPTLG
+1836 VWNNLVPTLE
-1846 SLIGSSGNGGSSG
+1846 SLIGSSGNGGNNGPDNPSSG
-1859 NSGNSGSGGTGS
+1859 PPSGDNTPPQKPPHMPPTPPS
-1871 GTGSGGNHGNGGGGG
+1871 
-1886 GEPLLT
+1886 EPPLT
-1892 PNDLDRDSEGV
+1892 PDDLDRDSEGV
-1903 YDEGL
+1903 YDEGI
-1908 LWPNVSLAGQHTYN
+1908 LWPDAGLAGERPYK

-1946 ALNHLTALGK
+1946 ALNHLTMLGK
-1956 FDTGGVSP
+1956 FDTGGVTP
-1964 NLLQKDGIYGTLTK
+1964 NLLKKDGIFGTLTK

-1985 RRTGLDATGI
+1985 RRTGLAATGI

-2005 YYGKLFRGKPYKD
+2005 YYGVLFRGKPYKN

-2065 NAQSYGHNTFEIYIN
+2065 NTQSYGHNTFEIYIN

>member
-1 MLGEQGLD
+1 
-9 DILLQ
+9 
-14 LAERWN
+14 
-20 TIDFATQK
+20 
-28 YIATMAAGSRQQSRF
+28 
-43 IALLANYQRT
+43 
-53 LELVNAANNATG
+53 
-65 ASTEQFNKTIES
+65 
-77 VQSAA
+77 
-82 ARLKNAWNTF
+82 
-92 LMGLANNQII
+92 MGLANNQVI

-146 RKLIKGIFGKVA
+146 RKLIKDIFGKVA

-182 KTKIQKAF
+182 KAKIKKAF
-190 SNILSGDKLDFSNL
+190 SDVLSGDKLDFSNL
-204 AAFKEANMEDH
+204 ATFKEANMEDH
-215 IKAINTATKE
+215 IKVINTATKE

-302 EQKASL
+302 EQKNSL
-308 IKRKND
+308 IKQKNG
-314 LLEATVTQIN
+314 LLEATTTQIN
-324 NESQKALNATK
+324 NEAQKALNATR

-352 VAQRI
+352 VAQKF
-357 LYGKAIKAETVATK
+357 LYGKATRAQTIATK
-371 AKTAAEI
+371 AKTAADL

-484 QAVLD
+484 QTVLD

-524 VQTGMVSQATL
+524 IQTGMVSQATL
-535 QYSKRM
+535 QYNKRM

-572 LAKYQEGNPNADAFA
+572 LAKYQEGNPNASAFA
-587 SQLARSTEGR
+587 LQISST

-639 AEQSLIAGQKLA
+639 AEQSLTAGQKLA

-698 RDSAALDKKVEN
+698 RDSAALDKEVES
-710 KRNSW
+710 KRDSW
-715 AMSHAKKS
+715 AISHAKKS

-734 TYDELNDMSIETLKD
+734 TYDELNEMSIETLKD
-749 LAASYEAIRAITEE
+749 LAASYEAIRAITEK

-769 EVQDELEE
+769 EVQDKLEE
-777 LKVGNPEVYQAAMR
+777 LKVGNPEAYQAAMR

-805 RSKGVELP
+805 RREKVELP
-813 GVEDTEAYLEEA
+813 GVDDTDAYLEEA

-850 ASAIKS
+850 ASAIES
-856 IRSNFDQVFAASGLE
+856 IRSNFDQVFAASGLD

-878 TFTNITDGLDPEEAE
+878 TFTNITNGLDPEEAE

-898 FSLIDITNIAS
+898 FSLIDITDIAS

-914 NDVEDLGIEVD
+914 NDVEDLGIEID
-925 GLPLEKL
+925 ELTLEKL

-980 LVDQGIANPSDFV
+980 LVDQGIADPSDFV
-993 YNVATDTYDYIGED
+993 YNVATDTYDYIGKD
-1007 IQDLTDVIREATT
+1007 IQDLTDAIREATN

-1054 AYVEAAQAQ
+1054 AYVQAAQAQ
-1063 GIRSAIPEV
+1063 GIRSVIPEV
-1072 DFDNASEGDIE
+1072 DFYSASTGDIE

-1088 LQSESAALEE
+1088 LKSESAALEE

-1180 ELDVE
+1180 ELDVA

-1275 NERVLKILDE
+1275 NTRVLKILDE
-1285 LATGNVEHLEELRK
+1285 LATGNIEHLEELRK
-1299 LGGMDLVIS
+1299 LGAIDLLIN

-1318 KAAAENM
+1318 KAAVENM
-1325 REVLNDFSF
+1325 REVLNDFSL
-1334 DIEIGAQIEDK
+1334 DIEIGAQIDDE

-1360 TATQAANIFKR
+1360 TTTQAANMFKD
-1371 LGFDI
+1371 LGLSI

-1418 TSTGNNGG
+1418 TSTGSNGG
-1426 SVDFETIEKGK
+1426 SIDFETIEKGK

-1467 QREKLENEY
+1467 QREKLESEY

-1566 NTNKG
+1566 NTDKG

-1650 DSLQESIDLQRQ
+1650 NSLQESIDLQRQ
-1662 IRDNTKTEED
+1662 IRDNTRTEED

-1695 QQLEQELQDAQENY
+1695 LQLEEELQDAQESY
-1709 QDTLVDQ
+1709 QDTLIDQ

-1747 EMGFFWDEVYALIDA
+1747 EMGFFWDEVYALIDT

-1846 SLIGSSGNGGSSG
+1846 SLIGSSGNGSNNGPDNPSSG
-1859 NSGNSGSGGTGS
+1859 PPSGDNTPPQKPPTPPS
-1871 GTGSGGNHGNGGGGG
+1871 
-1886 GEPLLT
+1886 EPPLT
-1892 PNDLDRDSEGV
+1892 PDDLDRDSEGV

-1908 LWPNVSLAGQHTYN
+1908 LWPDAGLAGERPYK

-1946 ALNHLTALGK
+1946 ALNHLTMLGK

-1964 NLLQKDGIYGTLTK
+1964 NLLKKDGIFGTLTK

-1985 RRTGLDATGI
+1985 RRTGLAATGI

-2005 YYGKLFRGKPYKD
+2005 YYGVLFRGKPYKD
-2018 GGLVKN
+2018 GGLVRH

-2065 NAQSYGHNTFEIYIN
+2065 NTQSYGHNTFEIYIN

>member
-1 MLGEQGLD
+1 
-9 DILLQ
+9 
-14 LAERWN
+14 
-20 TIDFATQK
+20 
-28 YIATMAAGSRQQSRF
+28 
-43 IALLANYQRT
+43 
-53 LELVNAANNATG
+53 
-65 ASTEQFNKTIES
+65 
-77 VQSAA
+77 
-82 ARLKNAWNTF
+82 
-92 LMGLANNQII
+92 MGLANNQII
-102 VAAINLLEKLIDT
+102 VAAISLLEKLIDT

-125 GNNIIKS
+125 GSNIIKS
-132 IEELVLAIFALKLG
+132 IEELVVAIFALKLG
-146 RKLIKGIFGKVA
+146 RKLIKDIFGKVA
-158 EWTKAGKTA
+158 EWTKAGRTA

-182 KTKIQKAF
+182 KAKIQKAF
-190 SNILSGDKLDFSNL
+190 SDMLSSDKLDFSNL
-204 AAFKEANMEDH
+204 ATFKEANLERKNRLLN
-215 IKAINTATKE
+215 ILTKNTE
-225 TQKYGDAVE
+225 KYGEAVKVNE
-234 ANRLINKAYDNV
+234 ILNKAYDEV
-246 LQKLG
+246 LEKVG
-251 GDVTLLANAN
+251 GDVTILANAN
-261 SKSLRNKINEIAL
+261 NILLRTKIDQIAL

-286 AGLNK
+286 AGLDE

-302 EQKASL
+302 ERKNSL
-308 IKRKND
+308 IKQKND
-314 LLEATVTQIN
+314 LLEAAATQIN
-324 NESQKALNATK
+324 DESQKALNATK

-352 VAQRI
+352 VAQRF

-371 AKTAAEI
+371 AKTAADL

-398 GIIIAIVAA
+398 GIIIVAVAA
-407 LVALIVVIIKAIK
+407 LIALIVVIIKAIK

-498 ISVGKNGLL
+498 ISVEKNGLL

-524 VQTGMVSQATL
+524 IQTGMVSQATL
-535 QYSKRM
+535 QYNKRM
-541 TELEIKEKEYN
+541 TELEIRENDYN
-552 KTVSELN
+552 RIISDLN
-559 TIVNSSDDILKSA
+559 TTVNSADNIIKSH
-572 LAKYQEGNPNADAFA
+572 LAQYQAGNPNAEAFA
-587 SQLARSTEGR
+587 SQISSPEDKAKFQKLSENLA
-597 EDLDKFIELS
+597 
-607 KNLKIGLISDEDKQ
+607 IGLISDEDKQ

-628 WFNPIGAYSHY
+628 WFNNWADLSHY
-639 AEQSLIAGQKLA
+639 AKESLIYGQKLA
-651 DKRKDTNI
+651 NEQKNKVNF

-673 LAALTFSGMEGI
+673 LAALAFSGMEGI
-685 SEEYQGIFKNMIT
+685 SEEYQGVFKDMIT
-698 RDSAALDKKVEN
+698 RDSAALDKEVEK
-710 KRNSW
+710 KR
-715 AMSHAKKS
+715 KS
-723 DLVDKYTGILG
+723 KDIDDKTKSELLDKYTGILG
-734 TYDELNDMSIETLKD
+734 TYDELNEMSVDTLKD

-769 EVQDELEE
+769 EVQGKLEE
-777 LKVGNPEVYQAAMR
+777 LKTGDLEAYQAVMR
-791 VLSGNATGDDIEYL
+791 VLSGNATGSDIEYL
-805 RSKGVELP
+805 RSAEVELP
-813 GVEDTEAYLEEA
+813 GVDNKEAYLEEA

-856 IRSNFDQVFAASGLE
+856 LRSNFDQVFAASGLE

-878 TFTNITDGLDPEEAE
+878 TFTNITKGLDPEEAE

-898 FSLIDITNIAS
+898 FSLIDMSDIAS

-925 GLPLEKL
+925 KLPLEEL

-993 YNVATDTYDYIGED
+993 YNVATDTYDYIGKD
-1007 IQDLTDVIREATT
+1007 IQDLTDAIREATG

-1045 NKDKRDTLT
+1045 NKDKKETLA

-1063 GIRSAIPEV
+1063 GIRSVIPEA
-1072 DFDNASEGDIE
+1072 DFDNASTGDIE

-1098 NQDKLEAL
+1098 NQNKLEAL
-1106 NKLQQVVFQADDPM
+1106 NKLQQTVFQADDPM

-1236 AADESIK
+1236 AIDESLK

-1264 TNEEISDSFIE
+1264 TTEDISDSFIE
-1275 NERVLKILDE
+1275 NTRVLTILDE

-1325 REVLNDFSF
+1325 RKLLNDFSF

-1345 QFIDACEQ
+1345 QFISACEQ
-1353 IIRAAGL
+1353 IIRAAGF
-1360 TATQAANIFKR
+1360 TGTQVANIFKE

-1376 KVTKTRIPIYGDA
+1376 KVTKTRVPIYGDVIDA
-1389 MDVPDPTK
+1389 PDPTK
-1397 PHSKPT
+1397 PHSRPT
-1403 RQIVGYTEAIAIESI
+1403 QQVIGYTEAVSIESI
-1418 TSTGNNGG
+1418 TSTGSNGG
-1426 SVDFETIEKGK
+1426 SIDFETIEKGK

-1467 QREKLENEY
+1467 QREKLESEY

-1505 ALQKKLQKG
+1505 ALQKQLQKG

-1566 NTNKG
+1566 NTDKG

-1650 DSLQESIDLQRQ
+1650 NSLQESIDLQRQ

-1672 ITDKE
+1672 IADKE

-1686 TSGSNAQEI
+1686 TSGANAQEI
-1695 QQLEQELQDAQENY
+1695 LQLEQELEDAQESY
-1709 QDTLVDQ
+1709 QDTLIDQ

-1815 LEDEDFA
+1815 LEDKDFA

-1846 SLIGSSGNGGSSG
+1846 SLM
-1859 NSGNSGSGGTGS
+1859 SGSGSGS
-1871 GTGSGGNHGNGGGGG
+1871 SNGNNSSSGSSY
-1886 GEPLLT
+1886 EEDEDSPPPSPPELT
-1892 PNDLDRDSEGV
+1892 PDDLDRDSKGI
-1903 YDEGL
+1903 YDEGIM
-1908 LWPNVSLAGQHTYN
+1908 WENASMSGDHSYN

-1928 ETDINRDSPKFI
+1928 ETDIKSGSSEWI

-1946 ALNHLTALGK
+1946 ALNHLTVLGK
-1956 FDTGGVSP
+1956 FDTAGVSP
-1964 NLLQKDGIYGTLTK
+1964 NLLKKDGIYGTLTK

-1985 RRTGLDATGI
+1985 RRTGAKVTGI
-1995 VDEPTRRRFG
+1995 VDEATRRRFG
-2005 YYGKLFRGKPYKD
+2005 YYGMLFRGKPYKD

-2057 TLTKGKQP
+2057 SLTKGKQ
-2065 NAQSYGHNTFEIYIN
+2065 ASTQSYGHNTFEIYIN

>member
-1 MLGEQGLD
+1 
-9 DILLQ
+9 
-14 LAERWN
+14 
-20 TIDFATQK
+20 
-28 YIATMAAGSRQQSRF
+28 
-43 IALLANYQRT
+43 
-53 LELVNAANNATG
+53 
-65 ASTEQFNKTIES
+65 
-77 VQSAA
+77 
-82 ARLKNAWNTF
+82 
-92 LMGLANNQII
+92 MGLANNQII

-125 GNNIIKS
+125 GSNIIKS
-132 IEELVLAIFALKLG
+132 IEELVVAIFALKLG
-146 RKLIKGIFGKVA
+146 RKLIKDIFGKVA

-182 KTKIQKAF
+182 KAKIQKAF
-190 SNILSGDKLDFSNL
+190 SDVLSGDKLDFSNL
-204 AAFKEANMEDH
+204 AAFKEANLERKNRLLN
-215 IKAINTATKE
+215 ILTKNTE
-225 TQKYGDAVE
+225 KYGEAVKVNE
-234 ANRLINKAYDNV
+234 ILNKAYDEV
-246 LQKLG
+246 LEKVG
-251 GDVTLLANAN
+251 GDVTILANAN
-261 SKSLRNKINEIAL
+261 NILLRTKIDQIAL

-302 EQKASL
+302 DRKASL
-308 IKRKND
+308 IKQKND
-314 LLEATVTQIN
+314 LLEATATQIN
-324 NESQKALNATK
+324 NEAQKALNATK

-352 VAQRI
+352 VAQRF

-371 AKTAAEI
+371 AKTAADL

-398 GIIIAIVAA
+398 GIIIVVVAA

-420 SKTPEERLKKINEQ
+420 SRTPEERLKKINEQ

-535 QYSKRM
+535 QYNKRM

-559 TIVNSSDDILKSA
+559 TVVNSSDDILKSA
-572 LAKYQEGNPNADAFA
+572 LAKYQEGNPNASAFA
-587 SQLARSTEGR
+587 LQISST

-685 SEEYQGIFKNMIT
+685 SEEYQGVFKDMIT
-698 RDSAALDKKVEN
+698 RDSAALDKEIEK
-710 KRNSW
+710 KKKSKDI
-715 AMSHAKKS
+715 ADKTKS

-734 TYDELNDMSIETLKD
+734 TYDELNEMSTGTLMD

-769 EVQDELEE
+769 EVQGKLEE
-777 LKVGNPEVYQAAMR
+777 LKTGDLEAYQAVMR
-791 VLSGNATGDDIEYL
+791 VLSGNATGGDIEYL
-805 RSKGVELP
+805 RNAEVELP
-813 GVEDTEAYLEEA
+813 GVDNKEAYLKEA

-871 AEKALAT
+871 AEKALAEA
-878 TFTNITDGLDPEEAE
+878 FTDITDGLDPEEAE

-898 FSLIDITNIAS
+898 FSLIDITDIAS

-914 NDVEDLGIEVD
+914 NDVEDLGIEI
-925 GLPLEKL
+925 GNLPLEEL

-980 LVDQGIANPSDFV
+980 LVDQGIADPSDFV
-993 YNVATDTYDYIGED
+993 YNVATDTYDYIGKD
-1007 IQDLTDVIREATT
+1007 IQDLTDAITEATK

-1045 NKDKRDTLT
+1045 NKDKKETLT

-1063 GIRSAIPEV
+1063 GIRSVIPEV
-1072 DFDNASEGDIE
+1072 DFDNASTGDIE

-1088 LQSESAALEE
+1088 LKSESAALEE

-1167 ANLITLRKEAEAW
+1167 ANLITLREEAEAW
-1180 ELDVE
+1180 ELDVA

-1236 AADESIK
+1236 ATDESIK

-1275 NERVLKILDE
+1275 NERVLTILDE

-1325 REVLNDFSF
+1325 RGVLNDFSF
-1334 DIEIGAQIEDK
+1334 DIEIGAQIDDK

-1360 TATQAANIFKR
+1360 TTTQAANMFKR

-1376 KVTKTRIPIYGDA
+1376 KVTKTRIPIYGNIFN
-1389 MDVPDPTK
+1389 VPDPTK
-1397 PHSKPT
+1397 PHVKPEQ
-1403 RQIVGYTEAIAIESI
+1403 QIVGYTEAIAIESI

-1426 SVDFETIEKGK
+1426 SVDFGTIEKGK

-1467 QREKLENEY
+1467 QREKLESEY

-1566 NTNKG
+1566 NTDKG

-1650 DSLQESIDLQRQ
+1650 NSLQESIDLQRQ
-1662 IRDNTKTEED
+1662 IRDNTRTEED

-1695 QQLEQELQDAQENY
+1695 LQLEQELQDAQENY

-1846 SLIGSSGNGGSSG
+1846 SLMSG
-1859 NSGNSGSGGTGS
+1859 SGSGGPNNPS
-1871 GTGSGGNHGNGGGGG
+1871 GAPSDNGDDDDDDDGGGGD
-1886 GEPLLT
+1886 GEKPLT

-1903 YDEGL
+1903 YDEGI
-1908 LWPNVSLAGQHTYN
+1908 LWPDAGLAGQHTYN

-1964 NLLQKDGIYGTLTK
+1964 NLLKKDGIYGTLTK

-2005 YYGKLFRGKPYKD
+2005 YYGKVFRGKPYKD
-2018 GGLVKN
+2018 GGLVRH

-2065 NAQSYGHNTFEIYIN
+2065 NTQSYGHNTFEIYIN

>member
-1 MLGEQGLD
+1 
-9 DILLQ
+9 
-14 LAERWN
+14 
-20 TIDFATQK
+20 
-28 YIATMAAGSRQQSRF
+28 
-43 IALLANYQRT
+43 
-53 LELVNAANNATG
+53 
-65 ASTEQFNKTIES
+65 
-77 VQSAA
+77 
-82 ARLKNAWNTF
+82 
-92 LMGLANNQII
+92 MGLANNQII

-132 IEELVLAIFALKLG
+132 IEELALAIFALKLG
-146 RKLIKGIFGKVA
+146 EKLIKGIFGKVA
-158 EWTKAGKTA
+158 EWTEAGKTA
-167 GEAAGSGISKGFKKM
+167 GEAGGKGISKGFKKM
-182 KTKIQKAF
+182 KAKIQKAF
-190 SNILSGDKLDFSNL
+190 SDMLSGDKLDFSNL
-204 AAFKEANMEDH
+204 SAFKEANIEDH

-302 EQKASL
+302 EQKNSL
-308 IKRKND
+308 IKRKNG
-314 LLEATVTQIN
+314 LLEATTTQIN
-324 NESQKALNATK
+324 NEAQKALNATR
-335 MRELALQETGI
+335 MRELALQEVGI

-352 VAQRI
+352 VAQKF
-357 LYGKAIKAETVATK
+357 LYGKATRAQTVATK
-371 AKTAAEI
+371 AKTAADL

-442 DNANDALSELTDKKS
+442 ENANDALSELTDKKS

-484 QAVLD
+484 QTVLD

-524 VQTGMVSQATL
+524 VQTGMMSQATL
-535 QYSKRM
+535 QYNKRM

-572 LAKYQEGNPNADAFA
+572 LAKYQEGNPNASAFA
-587 SQLARSTEGR
+587 LQISST

-673 LAALTFSGMEGI
+673 IAALAFSGMEGI
-685 SEEYQGIFKNMIT
+685 SEEYQGVFKDMIT
-698 RDSAALDKKVEN
+698 RDSAALDKEVEK
-710 KRNSW
+710 KR
-715 AMSHAKKS
+715 KS
-723 DLVDKYTGILG
+723 KDIDDKTKSELLDKYTGILG
-734 TYDELNDMSIETLKD
+734 TYDELNEMSIDTLKD

-777 LKVGNPEVYQAAMR
+777 LKTSDLKAYQAVMR
-791 VLSGNATGDDIEYL
+791 VLSGNATGSDIEYL
-805 RSKGVELP
+805 RSAEVELP
-813 GVEDTEAYLEEA
+813 GVDNKEAYLEEA

-856 IRSNFDQVFAASGLE
+856 LRSNFDQVFAASGLE
-871 AEKALAT
+871 AEKALANA
-878 TFTNITDGLDPEEAE
+878 FTEITKELDPEEAE

-898 FSLIDITNIAS
+898 FSLIDITDIAS

-914 NDVEDLGIEVD
+914 NDVEDLGIEVN
-925 GLPLEKL
+925 GLPLDKL

-961 LYTFTTEG
+961 LYTFTTES
-969 GRQLDTDTYQS
+969 GRQLDTDTYQL

-993 YNVATDTYDYIGED
+993 YNVATDTYDYIGKD
-1007 IQDLTDVIREATT
+1007 IQDLTDAIREATG

-1045 NKDKRDTLT
+1045 NKDKKETLA

-1063 GIRSAIPEV
+1063 GIRSVIPEV
-1072 DFDNASEGDIE
+1072 DFENASTGDIE

-1153 GASDAATLAESKIF
+1153 DVSDAAALAESKIF

-1275 NERVLKILDE
+1275 NTRVLKILDE

-1334 DIEIGAQIEDK
+1334 DIEIGAQIDDK
-1345 QFIDACEQ
+1345 QFISACEQ

-1360 TATQAANIFKR
+1360 TETQVANIFER

-1376 KVTKTRIPIYGDA
+1376 KVTKTRIPIYGNIFN
-1389 MDVPDPTK
+1389 VPDPTK
-1397 PHSKPT
+1397 PHVKPEQ
-1403 RQIVGYTEAIAIESI
+1403 QIVGYTEAIAIESI

-1426 SVDFETIEKGK
+1426 SIDFETIEKGK

-1467 QREKLENEY
+1467 QREKLESEY

-1505 ALQKKLQKG
+1505 ALQKQLQKG

-1561 IDKIK
+1561 IDKIR
-1566 NTNKG
+1566 NTDKG

-1695 QQLEQELQDAQENY
+1695 LQLEQELQDAQENY

-1846 SLIGSSGNGGSSG
+1846 SLIGSSGSGGSSGSSG
-1859 NSGNSGSGGTGS
+1859 NSGSGSTGS

-1886 GEPLLT
+1886 GGGEKPLT
-1892 PNDLDRDSEGV
+1892 PDDLDRDSEGV

-1908 LWPNVSLAGQHTYN
+1908 LWPDAGLAGERPYK

-1946 ALNHLTALGK
+1946 ALNHLTMLGK

-1964 NLLQKDGIYGTLTK
+1964 NLLKKDGIFGTLTK

-1985 RRTGLDATGI
+1985 RRTGLAATGI

-2005 YYGKLFRGKPYKD
+2005 YYGMLFRGKPYKD

-2037 EMVLDAENT
+2037 EMVLDAQNT

-2057 TLTKGKQP
+2057 SLTKGKQP
-2065 NAQSYGHNTFEIYIN
+2065 STQSYGHNTFEIYIN

>member
-1 MLGEQGLD
+1 
-9 DILLQ
+9 
-14 LAERWN
+14 
-20 TIDFATQK
+20 
-28 YIATMAAGSRQQSRF
+28 
-43 IALLANYQRT
+43 
-53 LELVNAANNATG
+53 
-65 ASTEQFNKTIES
+65 
-77 VQSAA
+77 
-82 ARLKNAWNTF
+82 
-92 LMGLANNQII
+92 MGLANNQII

-132 IEELVLAIFALKLG
+132 IEELVLAILALNIGK
-146 RKLIKGIFGKVA
+146 KLIKGIFGKVA
-158 EWTKAGKTA
+158 EWTKAGKIA
-167 GEAAGSGISKGFKKM
+167 GEAGGKGISKGFNKM
-182 KTKIQKAF
+182 KNKIQKAF
-190 SNILSGDKLDFSNL
+190 SDILSGDKLDFSNL

-302 EQKASL
+302 EQKNSL
-308 IKRKND
+308 IKQKNG
-314 LLEATVTQIN
+314 LLEATTTQIN
-324 NESQKALNATK
+324 NEAQKALNATR
-335 MRELALQETGI
+335 MRELALQEVGI

-352 VAQRI
+352 VAQKF
-357 LYGKAIKAETVATK
+357 LYGKATRAQTVATK
-371 AKTAAEI
+371 AKTAADI
-378 AAEAAQKALNKQ
+378 AAEKAQKALNKQ

-420 SKTPEERLKKINEQ
+420 SKAPEERLKKINEQ

-484 QAVLD
+484 QTVLD

-524 VQTGMVSQATL
+524 IQTGMVSQATL

-559 TIVNSSDDILKSA
+559 TIVNSADDILKSA
-572 LAKYQEGNPNADAFA
+572 LAKYQEGNPNASAFA
-587 SQLARSTEGR
+587 LQISST

-639 AEQSLIAGQKLA
+639 EEQSLIAGQKLA

-673 LAALTFSGMEGI
+673 LAVLTFSGMEGI
-685 SEEYQGIFKNMIT
+685 SEEYQGVFKDMIT

-710 KRNSW
+710 KRNSL
-715 AMSHAKKS
+715 AISYAKKS

-734 TYDELNDMSIETLKD
+734 TYDELNEMSIDTLKD
-749 LAASYEAIRAITEE
+749 LAASYEAILSITQS
-763 EKGSFE
+763 EKKSFE
-769 EVQDELEE
+769 EVQDELETLRVE
-777 LKVGNPEVYQAAMR
+777 NPKTYQRVMR
-791 VLSGNATGDDIEYL
+791 VLSGNATDGDIKVLSEA
-805 RSKGVELP
+805 GVQLP
-813 GVEDTEAYLEEA
+813 GVEDTEAYLKEA
-825 QQARL
+825 QQKRL
-830 NEIEKFGFDDDLDGY
+830 NEIEKYGFDDDLDGY

-856 IRSNFDQVFAASGLE
+856 IKSNFDQVFAASGLE

-878 TFTNITDGLDPEEAE
+878 TFTNITNGLDPAEAE

-898 FSLIDITNIAS
+898 FSLIDITDIAS

-925 GLPLEKL
+925 KLPLEEL

-969 GRQLDTDTYQS
+969 GRQLDTDTYQL

-993 YNVATDTYDYIGED
+993 YNVATDTYDYIGKD
-1007 IQDLTDVIREATT
+1007 IQDLTDAIREATG

-1045 NKDKRDTLT
+1045 NKDKKETLA

-1063 GIRSAIPEV
+1063 GIRSVIPEV
-1072 DFDNASEGDIE
+1072 DFNNASTGDIE

-1106 NKLQQVVFQADDPM
+1106 NKLQQTVFQADDPM
-1120 QNAIEGNTE
+1120 RNAIEGNTE

-1180 ELDVE
+1180 ELDVA

-1236 AADESIK
+1236 TADESIK

-1275 NERVLKILDE
+1275 NERVLTILDE

-1334 DIEIGAQIEDK
+1334 DIEIGAQIDDK

-1360 TATQAANIFKR
+1360 TTTQAANMFKR

-1426 SVDFETIEKGK
+1426 SVDFGTIEKGK

-1467 QREKLENEY
+1467 QREKLESEY

-1561 IDKIK
+1561 IDKIR
-1566 NTNKG
+1566 NTDKG

-1662 IRDNTKTEED
+1662 IRDNTRTEED

-1695 QQLEQELQDAQENY
+1695 LQLEQELQDAQENY

-1822 DNATIRNQFSNLIA
+1822 DNTTIRNQFSNLIA

-1846 SLIGSSGNGGSSG
+1846 SLIGSSGNGGP
-1859 NSGNSGSGGTGS
+1859 NNPS
-1871 GTGSGGNHGNGGGGG
+1871 GTPSDNGDDDDDDDGGG
-1886 GEPLLT
+1886 GEKPLT

-1903 YDEGL
+1903 YDEGI
-1908 LWPNVSLAGQHTYN
+1908 LWPDAGLAGQHTYN

-1964 NLLQKDGIYGTLTK
+1964 NLLKKDGIYGTLTK

-2018 GGLVKN
+2018 GGLVRH

-2065 NAQSYGHNTFEIYIN
+2065 NTQSYGHNTFEIYIN

>member
-53 LELVNAANNATG
+53 LELVNAANNAAG

-102 VAAINLLEKLIDT
+102 VAAINLLEKLIST
-115 LNKILSVTSF
+115 FNKILSVTSF

-132 IEELVLAIFALKLG
+132 IEELVLAILALHLG
-146 RKLIKGIFGKVA
+146 KELIKGIFGKVA

-167 GEAAGSGISKGFKKM
+167 GEAAGSGISKGFGKM
-182 KTKIQKAF
+182 KNKIQKAF
-190 SNILSGDKLDFSNL
+190 SDMLSGDKLDFSNL
-204 AAFKEANMEDH
+204 SAFKEANMEDH

-302 EQKASL
+302 EQKNSL
-308 IKRKND
+308 IKQKNG
-314 LLEATVTQIN
+314 LLEATTTQIN
-324 NESQKALNATK
+324 NEAQKALNATR
-335 MRELALQETGI
+335 MRELALQEVGI

-352 VAQRI
+352 VAQKF
-357 LYGKAIKAETVATK
+357 LYGKATRAQTVATK
-371 AKTAAEI
+371 AKTAADI
-378 AAEAAQKALNKQ
+378 AAEKAQKALNKQ

-484 QAVLD
+484 QTVLD

-524 VQTGMVSQATL
+524 VQTGMMSQATL
-535 QYSKRM
+535 QYNKRM

-572 LAKYQEGNPNADAFA
+572 LAKYQEGNPNASAFA
-587 SQLARSTEGR
+587 LQISST

-685 SEEYQGIFKNMIT
+685 SEEYQGVFKDMIT
-698 RDSAALDKKVEN
+698 RDSAALDKKVES
-710 KRNSW
+710 KRDSW
-715 AMSHAKKS
+715 AISHAKKS

-734 TYDELNDMSIETLKD
+734 TYDELNEMSVNTLRD
-749 LAASYEAIRAITEE
+749 LVASYEAILSITKS
-763 EKGSFE
+763 EKKSFE

-777 LKVGNPEVYQAAMR
+777 LKVNNPNDYQAVMR
-791 VLSGNATGDDIEYL
+791 VLSGNATSGDIEHL
-805 RSKGVELP
+805 SSAGIQLP
-813 GVEDTEAYLEEA
+813 GVEDTDAYLEKA
-825 QQARL
+825 KQTRL
-830 NEIEKFGFDDDLDGY
+830 NEIEKYGFDDDSDGY

-856 IRSNFDQVFAASGLE
+856 LRSNFDQVFAASGLE

-878 TFTNITDGLDPEEAE
+878 TFTDITNGLDPEEAE

-898 FSLIDITNIAS
+898 FSLIDITDIAS
-909 IEGFA
+909 IEGFS

-925 GLPLEKL
+925 KLPLEKL

-980 LVDQGIANPSDFV
+980 LVDQGIADPSDFV

-1007 IQDLTDVIREATT
+1007 IQDLTDAIREATG

-1045 NKDKRDTLT
+1045 NKNKRDTLT

-1063 GIRSAIPEV
+1063 GIRSVIPEV

-1167 ANLITLRKEAEAW
+1167 ANLITLREEAEAW
-1180 ELDVE
+1180 ELDVA

-1236 AADESIK
+1236 AIDESLK

-1264 TNEEISDSFIE
+1264 TTEDISDSFIE
-1275 NERVLKILDE
+1275 NTRVLTILDE

-1299 LGGMDLVIS
+1299 LGGMDLLIS

-1334 DIEIGAQIEDK
+1334 DIEIGAQIDDK

-1360 TATQAANIFKR
+1360 TTTQAANMFKR

-1376 KVTKTRIPIYGDA
+1376 KVTKTRVPIYGNIFN
-1389 MDVPDPTK
+1389 VPDPTK
-1397 PHSKPT
+1397 PHVKPEQ
-1403 RQIVGYTEAIAIESI
+1403 QIVGYTEAIAIESI

-1426 SVDFETIEKGK
+1426 SVDFGTIEKGK

-1467 QREKLENEY
+1467 QREKLESEY

-1566 NTNKG
+1566 NTDKG

-1662 IRDNTKTEED
+1662 IRDNTRTEED

-1686 TSGSNAQEI
+1686 TSGANAQEI
-1695 QQLEQELQDAQENY
+1695 LQLEQELQDAQENY

-1716 AIERLSNDN
+1716 AIERMSNDN

-1815 LEDEDFA
+1815 LEDKDFA
-1822 DNATIRNQFSNLIA
+1822 DNTTIRNQFSNLIA

-1846 SLIGSSGNGGSSG
+1846 SLIGSSGSG
-1859 NSGNSGSGGTGS
+1859 DGPY
-1871 GTGSGGNHGNGGGGG
+1871 
-1886 GEPLLT
+1886 EEDEDPPLPPPPPELT
-1892 PNDLDRDSEGV
+1892 PDDLDRDNKGI
-1903 YDEGL
+1903 YDEGIM
-1908 LWPNVSLAGQHTYN
+1908 WPNTGLAGQHTYN

-1928 ETDINRDSPKFI
+1928 EADIKSGSSEWI

-1946 ALNHLTALGK
+1946 ALNHLTVLGK
-1956 FDTGGVSP
+1956 FDTAGVSP
-1964 NLLQKDGIYGTLTK
+1964 NLLKKDGIYGTLTK

-2065 NAQSYGHNTFEIYIN
+2065 NTQSYGHNTFEIYIN

>member
-1 MLGEQGLD
+1 
-9 DILLQ
+9 
-14 LAERWN
+14 
-20 TIDFATQK
+20 
-28 YIATMAAGSRQQSRF
+28 
-43 IALLANYQRT
+43 
-53 LELVNAANNATG
+53 
-65 ASTEQFNKTIES
+65 
-77 VQSAA
+77 
-82 ARLKNAWNTF
+82 
-92 LMGLANNQII
+92 MGLANNQVI

-132 IEELVLAIFALKLG
+132 IEELVLAIFALNLG
-146 RKLIKGIFGKVA
+146 KKLIKGFFGKVT

-182 KTKIQKAF
+182 KAKIQKAF
-190 SNILSGDKLDFSNL
+190 SDALSGDKLDFSNL
-204 AAFKEANMEDH
+204 GAFKEANMEDH

-302 EQKASL
+302 EQKNSL
-308 IKRKND
+308 IKQKNG
-314 LLEATVTQIN
+314 LLEATTTQIN
-324 NESQKALNATK
+324 NEAQKALNATR

-352 VAQRI
+352 VAQKF
-357 LYGKAIKAETVATK
+357 LYGKATRAQTVATK
-371 AKTAAEI
+371 AKTAADL

-498 ISVGKNGLL
+498 IFVGKNGLL

-685 SEEYQGIFKNMIT
+685 SEEYQGVFKDMIT

-734 TYDELNDMSIETLKD
+734 TYDELNEMSVNTLRD
-749 LAASYEAIRAITEE
+749 LAASYEAILSITES
-763 EKGSFE
+763 EKKSFE

-777 LKVGNPEVYQAAMR
+777 LKVKNPDDYQAVMR
-791 VLSGNATGDDIEYL
+791 VLSGNATGGDIEYL
-805 RSKGVELP
+805 TKAGVELP
-813 GVEDTEAYLEEA
+813 GVEDTDAYLEEA
-825 QQARL
+825 QQKRL

-878 TFTNITDGLDPEEAE
+878 TFTNITDGLDPAEAE

-898 FSLIDITNIAS
+898 FSLIDITDIAS

-914 NDVEDLGIEVD
+914 NDIEDLGIEI
-925 GLPLEKL
+925 GNLSLEEL

-980 LVDQGIANPSDFV
+980 LVDQGIADPSDFV

-1007 IQDLTDVIREATT
+1007 IQDLTDAIREATN

-1045 NKDKRDTLT
+1045 NKNKKETLA

-1063 GIRSAIPEV
+1063 GIRSVIPEV
-1072 DFDNASEGDIE
+1072 DFYHASAGDIE

-1106 NKLQQVVFQADDPM
+1106 NKLQQVAFQADSPM

-1129 ALIAQAN
+1129 VLIAQAN

-1142 ERVDKYIAAIT
+1142 ERVDKYIAAIA

-1180 ELDVE
+1180 ELDVA

-1191 QQLIDTTGVA
+1191 QQLIDTTSVA
-1201 EDTAYAIAI
+1201 EDTAYDIAI

-1264 TNEEISDSFIE
+1264 TNEEISESFIE
-1275 NERVLKILDE
+1275 NERVLTILDE

-1360 TATQAANIFKR
+1360 TTTQAANMFKR

-1426 SVDFETIEKGK
+1426 SVDFETIEKGT

-1467 QREKLENEY
+1467 QREKLESEY

-1566 NTNKG
+1566 NTDKG

-1583 IQDSFEET
+1583 IQDNFEET

-1650 DSLQESIDLQRQ
+1650 NSLQESIDLQRQ
-1662 IRDNTKTEED
+1662 IRDNTRTEED

-1695 QQLEQELQDAQENY
+1695 LQLEEELQDAQENY

-1846 SLIGSSGNGGSSG
+1846 SLMSG
-1859 NSGNSGSGGTGS
+1859 SGSGGPDSPS
-1871 GTGSGGNHGNGGGGG
+1871 GAPSDNGDDDDDDDGGGGD
-1886 GEPLLT
+1886 GEKPLT

-1903 YDEGL
+1903 YDEGI
-1908 LWPNVSLAGQHTYN
+1908 LWPDAGLAGQHTYN

-1964 NLLQKDGIYGTLTK
+1964 NLLKKDGIYGTLTK

-2005 YYGKLFRGKPYKD
+2005 YYGKVFRGKPYKD
-2018 GGLVKN
+2018 GGLVRH

-2065 NAQSYGHNTFEIYIN
+2065 NTQSYGHNTFEIYIN

>member
-53 LELVNAANNATG
+53 LELVNAANNAAG

-82 ARLKNAWNTF
+82 ARLKNAWDTF
-92 LMGLANNQII
+92 LMGLANNQVI
-102 VAAINLLEKLIDT
+102 VAAINLLEKLIST
-115 LNKILSVTSF
+115 FNKILSVTSF

-132 IEELVLAIFALKLG
+132 IEELVLAILALNLG
-146 RKLIKGIFGKVA
+146 KELIKGIFGKVA
-158 EWTKAGKTA
+158 EWTQAGKTA
-167 GEAAGSGISKGFKKM
+167 GEAGGKGISKGLKKM
-182 KTKIQKAF
+182 KNKIQKAF
-190 SNILSGDKLDFSNL
+190 SDILSGDKLDFSNL
-204 AAFKEANMEDH
+204 SAFKEANMEDH

-302 EQKASL
+302 EQKNSL
-308 IKRKND
+308 IKQKNG
-314 LLEATVTQIN
+314 LLEATTTQIN
-324 NESQKALNATK
+324 NEAQKALNATR
-335 MRELALQETGI
+335 MRELALQEVGI

-352 VAQRI
+352 VAQKF
-357 LYGKAIKAETVATK
+357 LYGKATRAQTVATK
-371 AKTAAEI
+371 AKTAADI

-442 DNANDALSELTDKKS
+442 DNANDALNELTDKKS

-484 QAVLD
+484 QTVLD
-489 LKEKFPELE
+489 LKEKFPKLE

-524 VQTGMVSQATL
+524 VQTGMMSQATL
-535 QYSKRM
+535 QYNKRM

-572 LAKYQEGNPNADAFA
+572 LAKYQEGNPNASAFA
-587 SQLARSTEGR
+587 LQISST

-639 AEQSLIAGQKLA
+639 AEQSLTAGQKLA

-685 SEEYQGIFKNMIT
+685 SEEYQGVFKDMIT
-698 RDSAALDKKVEN
+698 RDSAALDKEIEKKRKN
-710 KRNSW
+710 KDIDD
-715 AMSHAKKS
+715 KTKS
-723 DLVDKYTGILG
+723 ELLDKYTGILG
-734 TYDELNDMSIETLKD
+734 TYDELNEMSIDTLKD
-749 LAASYEAIRAITEE
+749 LAASYEAILSITES
-763 EKGSFE
+763 EKKSFE
-769 EVQDELEE
+769 EVQDELETLRVE
-777 LKVGNPEVYQAAMR
+777 SPKTYQAVMR
-791 VLSGNATGDDIEYL
+791 VLSGNATGGDIEYL
-805 RSKGVELP
+805 RSEEVELP
-813 GVEDTEAYLEEA
+813 GVDDTEAYLKEA

-830 NEIEKFGFDDDLDGY
+830 NEIEKYGFDDDLDGY

-856 IRSNFDQVFAASGLE
+856 IKSNFDQVFAASGLE
-871 AEKALAT
+871 AEKDLAN
-878 TFTNITDGLDPEEAE
+878 TFTNITDQLEPEEAE

-898 FSLIDITNIAS
+898 FSLIDMSDIAS

-914 NDVEDLGIEVD
+914 NDVEDLGIETD
-925 GLPLEKL
+925 KLPLEKL

-1007 IQDLTDVIREATT
+1007 IQDLTDAIREATT

-1063 GIRSAIPEV
+1063 GIRSVIPEV
-1072 DFDNASEGDIE
+1072 DFYSASTGDIE

-1088 LQSESAALEE
+1088 LKSESAALEE

-1167 ANLITLRKEAEAW
+1167 ANLITLREEAEAW
-1180 ELDVE
+1180 ELDVA

-1236 AADESIK
+1236 TADESIK

-1275 NERVLKILDE
+1275 NTRVLKILDE

-1325 REVLNDFSF
+1325 RKLLNDFSF

-1345 QFIDACEQ
+1345 QFISACEQ
-1353 IIRAAGL
+1353 IIRAAGF
-1360 TATQAANIFKR
+1360 TGTQVANIFKE

-1376 KVTKTRIPIYGDA
+1376 KVTKTRVPIYGDVIDA
-1389 MDVPDPTK
+1389 PDPTK
-1397 PHSKPT
+1397 PHSRPT
-1403 RQIVGYTEAIAIESI
+1403 QQVIGYTEAVSIESI
-1418 TSTGNNGG
+1418 TSTGSNGG
-1426 SVDFETIEKGK
+1426 SIDFETIEKGK

-1467 QREKLENEY
+1467 QREKLESEY

-1561 IDKIK
+1561 IDKIR
-1566 NTNKG
+1566 NTDKG

-1662 IRDNTKTEED
+1662 IRDNTRTEED

-1695 QQLEQELQDAQENY
+1695 LQLEQELQDAQENY

-1747 EMGFFWDEVYALIDA
+1747 EMGFFWDEVYALIDT

-1815 LEDEDFA
+1815 LEDADFA

-1846 SLIGSSGNGGSSG
+1846 SLM
-1859 NSGNSGSGGTGS
+1859 SGSGSGS
-1871 GTGSGGNHGNGGGGG
+1871 SNGNNSSSGSSY
-1886 GEPLLT
+1886 EEDEDSPPPSPPELT
-1892 PNDLDRDSEGV
+1892 PDDLDRDSKGI
-1903 YDEGL
+1903 YDEGIM
-1908 LWPNVSLAGQHTYN
+1908 WENASMSGDHSYN

-1928 ETDINRDSPKFI
+1928 ETDIKSGSSEWI

-1946 ALNHLTALGK
+1946 ALNHLTVLGK
-1956 FDTGGVSP
+1956 FDTAGVSP
-1964 NLLQKDGIYGTLTK
+1964 NLLKKDGIYGTLTK

-1985 RRTGLDATGI
+1985 RRTGAKVTGI
-1995 VDEPTRRRFG
+1995 VDEATRRRFG
-2005 YYGKLFRGKPYKD
+2005 YYGMLFRGKPYKD

-2057 TLTKGKQP
+2057 SLTKGKQP
-2065 NAQSYGHNTFEIYIN
+2065 STQSYGHNTFEIYIN

>member
-1 MLGEQGLD
+1 
-9 DILLQ
+9 
-14 LAERWN
+14 
-20 TIDFATQK
+20 
-28 YIATMAAGSRQQSRF
+28 
-43 IALLANYQRT
+43 
-53 LELVNAANNATG
+53 
-65 ASTEQFNKTIES
+65 
-77 VQSAA
+77 
-82 ARLKNAWNTF
+82 
-92 LMGLANNQII
+92 MGLANNQVI

-146 RKLIKGIFGKVA
+146 RKLIKDIFGKVA

-182 KTKIQKAF
+182 KAKIKKAF
-190 SNILSGDKLDFSNL
+190 SDVLSGDKLDFSNL
-204 AAFKEANMEDH
+204 AAFKEANMKDH
-215 IKAINTATKE
+215 IEAINTATKE

-286 AGLNK
+286 VGLNK

-302 EQKASL
+302 EQKDSL

-314 LLEATVTQIN
+314 LLEAIATQIN
-324 NESQKALNATK
+324 NDAQKALNATT
-335 MRELALQETGI
+335 MHELALQEKGI

-352 VAQRI
+352 VAQRF
-357 LYGKAIKAETVATK
+357 LYGKAIKAETGAIK

-378 AAEAAQKALNKQ
+378 AAEKAQKALNKQ

-398 GIIIAIVAA
+398 GIIIVVVAA
-407 LVALIVVIIKAIK
+407 LVALIVTIIKAIK

-515 KAIEAAQLR
+515 KAVEAAQLR
-524 VQTGMVSQATL
+524 VQTGMMSQATL
-535 QYSKRM
+535 QYNKRM

-559 TIVNSSDDILKSA
+559 TIVNSADDILKSA

-587 SQLARSTEGR
+587 LQISST
-597 EDLDKFIELS
+597 EDLDKFKELS

-659 DLERDIITTEYRQE
+659 NLERDIITTEYRQE

-685 SEEYQGIFKNMIT
+685 SEEYQGIFKDMIT
-698 RDSAALDKKVEN
+698 RDSAAIDKKVES
-710 KRNSW
+710 KGAWIKLKS
-715 AMSHAKKS
+715 KKS
-723 DLVDKYTGILG
+723 LVDKYTGILG
-734 TYDELNDMSIETLKD
+734 TYDELNEMSIDTLRD
-749 LAASYEAIRAITEE
+749 LAASYEAILSITEG
-763 EKGSFE
+763 EKKSFE
-769 EVQDELEE
+769 EVQGELET
-777 LKVGNPEVYQAAMR
+777 LRVKDFDTYQKVMR
-791 VLSGNATGDDIEYL
+791 VLSGNATGGDIKVLSEA
-805 RSKGVELP
+805 GVQLP
-813 GVEDTEAYLEEA
+813 SVEDTEAYLKEA
-825 QQARL
+825 KQARL
-830 NEIEKFGFDDDLDGY
+830 NEIEKYGFDDEELDGY

-871 AEKALAT
+871 AEKALVE
-878 TFTNITDGLDPEEAE
+878 TFTKITNDLDPEEAE

-898 FSLIDITNIAS
+898 FSLIDITDIAS

-914 NDVEDLGIEVD
+914 NDVEDLGIEI
-925 GLPLEKL
+925 GNLPLEKL

-980 LVDQGIANPSDFV
+980 LVDQGIADPSDFV
-993 YNVATDTYDYIGED
+993 YNVATDTYDYIGKD
-1007 IQDLTDVIREATT
+1007 IQDLTDAIREATT

-1072 DFDNASEGDIE
+1072 NFDNASEGDIE

-1167 ANLITLRKEAEAW
+1167 ANLITLREEAEAW
-1180 ELDVE
+1180 ELDVA

-1275 NERVLKILDE
+1275 NKRVLKILDE

-1426 SVDFETIEKGK
+1426 SIDFETIEKGK

-1566 NTNKG
+1566 NTDKG

-1662 IRDNTKTEED
+1662 IRDNTRTEED

-1695 QQLEQELQDAQENY
+1695 LQLEQELQDAQENY
-1709 QDTLVDQ
+1709 QDTLIDQ

-1747 EMGFFWDEVYALIDA
+1747 EMGFFWDEVYALIDT

-1846 SLIGSSGNGGSSG
+1846 SLIGSSGNGGPNNPSG
-1859 NSGNSGSGGTGS
+1859 APSDNGDDDDDDD
-1871 GTGSGGNHGNGGGGG
+1871 GGGGD
-1886 GEPLLT
+1886 GEKPLT

-1903 YDEGL
+1903 YDEGI
-1908 LWPNVSLAGQHTYN
+1908 LWPDAGLAGQHTYN

-1964 NLLQKDGIYGTLTK
+1964 NLLKKDGIYGTLTK

-2005 YYGKLFRGKPYKD
+2005 YYGKVFRGKPYKD
-2018 GGLVKN
+2018 GGLVRH

-2065 NAQSYGHNTFEIYIN
+2065 NTQSYGHNTFEIYIN

>member
-1 MLGEQGLD
+1 
-9 DILLQ
+9 
-14 LAERWN
+14 
-20 TIDFATQK
+20 
-28 YIATMAAGSRQQSRF
+28 
-43 IALLANYQRT
+43 
-53 LELVNAANNATG
+53 
-65 ASTEQFNKTIES
+65 
-77 VQSAA
+77 
-82 ARLKNAWNTF
+82 
-92 LMGLANNQII
+92 MGLANNQVI
-102 VAAINLLEKLIDT
+102 VVAINLLEKLIDT
-115 LNKILSVTSF
+115 LNKILSATSF
-125 GNNIIKS
+125 GSNIIKS

-146 RKLIKGIFGKVA
+146 KKLIKGIFGKVA

-182 KTKIQKAF
+182 KAKIQKAF
-190 SNILSGDKLDFSNL
+190 SDVLSVDRLDFSNL
-204 AAFKEANMEDH
+204 ATFKEANLERKNRLLN
-215 IKAINTATKE
+215 ILTKNTE
-225 TQKYGDAVE
+225 KYGKAVKVNE
-234 ANRLINKAYDNV
+234 ILNKAYDEV
-246 LQKLG
+246 LAKVG
-251 GDVTLLANAN
+251 GDVTILANAN
-261 SKSLRNKINEIAL
+261 NILLRTKIDEIAL
-274 TNAEIAAIDAKI
+274 TNAEIAAIDTKI

-302 EQKASL
+302 ERKASL
-308 IKRKND
+308 IKRKNE
-314 LLEATVTQIN
+314 LLEATATQIN
-324 NESQKALNATK
+324 NESQKALNATR

-352 VAQRI
+352 VAQKF
-357 LYGKAIKAETVATK
+357 LYGKATRAQTVATK
-371 AKTAAEI
+371 AKTAADL

-398 GIIIAIVAA
+398 GIIIVVVAA
-407 LVALIVVIIKAIK
+407 LVALVVAIIKAIK

-434 LEKTKEYL
+434 LEKTQEYL

-484 QAVLD
+484 QTVLD

-524 VQTGMVSQATL
+524 VQTGMTSQATL

-541 TELEIKEKEYN
+541 TELDITRNAVPNYEGEITQILSALERRFWDASYSEFFNAPEEIKNRVRELIN
-552 KTVSELN
+552 KTVNQQSFTVDDLKFLSENEKLFDN
-559 TIVNSSDDILKSA
+559 EA
-572 LAKYQEGNPNADAFA
+572 LAKFVE
-587 SQLARSTEGR
+587 SQLRS
-597 EDLDKFIELS
+597 LS
-607 KNLKIGLISDEDKQ
+607 IID
-621 FIADHPE
+621 
-628 WFNPIGAYSHY
+628 
-639 AEQSLIAGQKLA
+639 
-651 DKRKDTNI
+651 NI
-659 DLERDIITTEYRQE
+659 DLEKDIAKDTYRQE

-685 SEEYQGIFKNMIT
+685 SEEYQGIFKNMVT
-698 RDSAALDKKVEN
+698 RNPELDKLVDD
-710 KRNSW
+710 
-715 AMSHAKKS
+715 KKS
-723 DLVDKYTGILG
+723 ELSDQTRSDLIGTYTSILG
-734 TYDELNDMSIETLKD
+734 TYDELNEMSTDSLMD

-769 EVQDELEE
+769 EVQGKLEE
-777 LKVGNPEVYQAAMR
+777 LKVGNPEAYQAAMR

-813 GVEDTEAYLEEA
+813 GVDDTGAYLEEA
-825 QQARL
+825 QRARL

-871 AEKALAT
+871 AEKALANA
-878 TFTNITDGLDPEEAE
+878 FTNITKGLDPEEAE

-898 FSLIDITNIAS
+898 FSLIDITDIAS

-925 GLPLEKL
+925 KLPLEEL

-993 YNVATDTYDYIGED
+993 YNVATDTYDYIGKD
-1007 IQDLTDVIREATT
+1007 IQDLTDAIREATN

-1034 QLARDILNNNQ
+1034 QLARDVLNNNQ
-1045 NKDKRDTLT
+1045 NKDKKETLT

-1072 DFDNASEGDIE
+1072 NFYSASTGDIE

-1088 LQSESAALEE
+1088 LKSESDALEE

-1106 NKLQQVVFQADDPM
+1106 NKLQQVVSQADDPM

-1275 NERVLKILDE
+1275 NERVLTILDE

-1325 REVLNDFSF
+1325 REVLSDFSF

-1418 TSTGNNGG
+1418 TSTGSNGG
-1426 SVDFETIEKGK
+1426 SVDFGTIEEGE
-1437 ENKKSQKKDTWTNPY
+1437 ENEKSQKKDTWTNPY

-1561 IDKIK
+1561 IDKIR
-1566 NTNKG
+1566 NTDKG

-1650 DSLQESIDLQRQ
+1650 NSLQESIDLQRQ
-1662 IRDNTKTEED
+1662 IRDNTRTEED

-1695 QQLEQELQDAQENY
+1695 LQLEQELQDAQENY

-1846 SLIGSSGNGGSSG
+1846 SLIGSSGSGGSSG
-1859 NSGNSGSGGTGS
+1859 NSGNSGSGSTGS
-1871 GTGSGGNHGNGGGGG
+1871 GTGSGGNHGNGGGDG

-1903 YDEGL
+1903 YDEGI

-2005 YYGKLFRGKPYKD
+2005 YYGKLFRGKPYKN

-2065 NAQSYGHNTFEIYIN
+2065 NTQSYGHNTFEIYIN

>member
-1 MLGEQGLD
+1 
-9 DILLQ
+9 
-14 LAERWN
+14 
-20 TIDFATQK
+20 
-28 YIATMAAGSRQQSRF
+28 
-43 IALLANYQRT
+43 
-53 LELVNAANNATG
+53 
-65 ASTEQFNKTIES
+65 
-77 VQSAA
+77 
-82 ARLKNAWNTF
+82 
-92 LMGLANNQII
+92 MGLANNQVI

-132 IEELVLAIFALKLG
+132 IEELVVAIIALKLG
-146 RKLIKGIFGKVA
+146 RELIKDIFGKVA

-167 GEAAGSGISKGFKKM
+167 GEAAGSGISKGFNKM
-182 KTKIQKAF
+182 KNKIQKAF
-190 SNILSGDKLDFSNL
+190 SDMLSGDKLDFSNL
-204 AAFKEANMEDH
+204 GAFKEANLERKNRLLN
-215 IKAINTATKE
+215 ILTKNTE
-225 TQKYGDAVE
+225 KYGDAVKVNE
-234 ANRLINKAYDNV
+234 ILNKAYDEV
-246 LQKLG
+246 LEKVG
-251 GDVTLLANAN
+251 GDVTILANAN
-261 SKSLRNKINEIAL
+261 NILLRTKIDQIAL

-291 ETAAQEIQALQ
+291 ETNAQEIQALQ

-314 LLEATVTQIN
+314 LLEAAATQIN
-324 NESQKALNATK
+324 DESQKALNATK

-357 LYGKAIKAETVATK
+357 LYGKAIKVETVATK
-371 AKTAAEI
+371 AKTAADI

-398 GIIIAIVAA
+398 GIIIAIVIA
-407 LVALIVVIIKAIK
+407 LVAAVVALIKHIK

-524 VQTGMVSQATL
+524 VQTGMISQATL

-541 TELEIKEKEYN
+541 TELEIRENDYN
-552 KTVSELN
+552 RIISDLN
-559 TIVNSSDDILKSA
+559 TTVNSADNIIKSH
-572 LAKYQEGNPNADAFA
+572 LAQYQAGNPNAEAFA
-587 SQLARSTEGR
+587 SQINSP
-597 EDLDKFIELS
+597 EDKAKFQKLS
-607 KNLKIGLISDEDKQ
+607 ENLQIGLISDEDKQ

-628 WFNPIGAYSHY
+628 WFDYWAASSVY
-639 AEQSLIAGQKLA
+639 ARKSLIAGQKLA
-651 DKRKDTNI
+651 DEQKNKINF

-685 SEEYQGIFKNMIT
+685 SEEYQGVFKDMIT
-698 RDSAALDKKVEN
+698 RDSAALDKEIEK
-710 KRNSW
+710 K
-715 AMSHAKKS
+715 KKS
-723 DLVDKYTGILG
+723 KDITDKTKSELLDKYTGILG
-734 TYDELNDMSIETLKD
+734 TYDELNEMSIETLKD
-749 LAASYEAIRAITEE
+749 LAASYEAIRSITES
-763 EKGSFE
+763 EKKSFE
-769 EVQDELEE
+769 KVQKELED
-777 LKVGNPEVYQAAMR
+777 LKVNNPDAYQAVMR
-791 VLSGNATGDDIEYL
+791 VLSGNATGGDIEYL
-805 RSKGVELP
+805 TKAGVELP
-813 GVEDTEAYLEEA
+813 GVEDTGAYLEEA
-825 QQARL
+825 QQKRL
-830 NEIEKFGFDDDLDGY
+830 NEIEKYGFDDDLDGY

-856 IRSNFDQVFAASGLE
+856 IKSNFDQVFAASGLE

-898 FSLIDITNIAS
+898 FSLIDITDIAS

-914 NDVEDLGIEVD
+914 NDVEDLGIEID
-925 GLPLEKL
+925 GLPLDKL

-969 GRQLDTDTYQS
+969 GRQLDTDTYQL

-993 YNVATDTYDYIGED
+993 YNVATDTYDYLGKD
-1007 IQDLTDVIREATT
+1007 IQDLTDAIREATG
-1020 ALTKNSLESTIRSN
+1020 ALTKNSLESAIRSN

-1045 NKDKRDTLT
+1045 GKNRRETLA

-1063 GIRSAIPEV
+1063 GIRSVIPEA
-1072 DFDNASEGDIE
+1072 DFENASEGDIE

-1098 NQDKLEAL
+1098 NQNTLEAL
-1106 NKLQQVVFQADDPM
+1106 NKLQQTVFQADDPM

-1142 ERVDKYIAAIT
+1142 ERVDKYIAAIA

-1180 ELDVE
+1180 ELDVA

-1236 AADESIK
+1236 ATDESIK

-1275 NERVLKILDE
+1275 NERVLTILDE

-1334 DIEIGAQIEDK
+1334 DIEIGAQIDDE
-1345 QFIDACEQ
+1345 QFISACEQ

-1371 LGFDI
+1371 LGLDI
-1376 KVTKTRIPIYGDA
+1376 KITKTRVPIYGNIFN
-1389 MDVPDPTK
+1389 VPDPTK
-1397 PHSKPT
+1397 PHVKPEQ
-1403 RQIVGYTEAIAIESI
+1403 QIVGYTEAIAIESI

-1566 NTNKG
+1566 NTDKG

-1650 DSLQESIDLQRQ
+1650 NSLQESIDLQRQ
-1662 IRDNTKTEED
+1662 IRDNTRTEED

-1695 QQLEQELQDAQENY
+1695 LQLEEELQDAQENY
-1709 QDTLVDQ
+1709 QDTLIDQ

-1846 SLIGSSGNGGSSG
+1846 SLIGSSGNGGPNNPSG
-1859 NSGNSGSGGTGS
+1859 APSDNGDDDDDDD
-1871 GTGSGGNHGNGGGGG
+1871 GGGGD
-1886 GEPLLT
+1886 GEKPLT

-1903 YDEGL
+1903 YDEGI
-1908 LWPNVSLAGQHTYN
+1908 LWPDAGLAGQHTYN

-1956 FDTGGVSP
+1956 FDTAGVSP
-1964 NLLQKDGIYGTLTK
+1964 NLLKKDGIYGTLTK

-2005 YYGKLFRGKPYKD
+2005 YYGKVFRGKPYKD
-2018 GGLVKN
+2018 GGLVRH

-2065 NAQSYGHNTFEIYIN
+2065 NTQSYGHNTFEIYIN

>member
-1 MLGEQGLD
+1 
-9 DILLQ
+9 
-14 LAERWN
+14 
-20 TIDFATQK
+20 
-28 YIATMAAGSRQQSRF
+28 
-43 IALLANYQRT
+43 
-53 LELVNAANNATG
+53 
-65 ASTEQFNKTIES
+65 
-77 VQSAA
+77 
-82 ARLKNAWNTF
+82 
-92 LMGLANNQII
+92 MGLANNQII

-125 GNNIIKS
+125 GSNIIKS
-132 IEELVLAIFALKLG
+132 IEELVIAIFALELG
-146 RKLIKGIFGKVA
+146 KKLIKGIFGKLA

-182 KTKIQKAF
+182 KNKIQKAF
-190 SNILSGDKLDFSNL
+190 SDILSGDKLDFSNL

-302 EQKASL
+302 EQKNSL
-308 IKRKND
+308 IKQKNG
-314 LLEATVTQIN
+314 LLEATTTQIN
-324 NESQKALNATK
+324 NEAQKALNATR

-352 VAQRI
+352 VAQKF
-357 LYGKAIKAETVATK
+357 LYGKATRAQTVATK
-371 AKTAAEI
+371 AKTAADL

-572 LAKYQEGNPNADAFA
+572 LAKYQEGNPNASAFA
-587 SQLARSTEGR
+587 LQISST

-685 SEEYQGIFKNMIT
+685 SEEYRGIFKDMVT
-698 RDSAALDKKVEN
+698 RDPELDKVIDE
-710 KRNSW
+710 
-715 AMSHAKKS
+715 KKS
-723 DLVDKYTGILG
+723 DFSDETRSKLVADYTGILG
-734 TYDELNDMSIETLKD
+734 AYDELNEMSIDTLRD
-749 LAASYEAIRAITEE
+749 LAASYEAIRAITEK

-769 EVQDELEE
+769 EVQDELED
-777 LKVGNPEVYQAAMR
+777 LKVNNSDTYQAVMR
-791 VLSGNATGDDIEYL
+791 VLSGNATGDDISYL
-805 RSKGVELP
+805 LTKPDFSLP

-825 QQARL
+825 KQARL
-830 NEIEKFGFDDDLDGY
+830 NEIEKYGFDDDLDGY

-850 ASAIKS
+850 ANAIKS

-871 AEKALAT
+871 AEKALANA
-878 TFTNITDGLDPEEAE
+878 FTNITNGLDPEEAE

-898 FSLIDITNIAS
+898 FSLIDITDIAS

-914 NDVEDLGIEVD
+914 NDVEDLGIEI
-925 GLPLEKL
+925 GNLPLDKL

-993 YNVATDTYDYIGED
+993 YNVVTDTYDYIGED
-1007 IQDLTDVIREATT
+1007 IQDLTDAIREATT

-1054 AYVEAAQAQ
+1054 AYVQAAQTQ

-1167 ANLITLRKEAEAW
+1167 ANLITLREEAEAW
-1180 ELDVE
+1180 ELDVA

-1191 QQLIDTTGVA
+1191 QQLIDTTGIA

-1275 NERVLKILDE
+1275 NTRVLKILDE

-1467 QREKLENEY
+1467 QREKLESEY

-1561 IDKIK
+1561 IDKIR
-1566 NTNKG
+1566 NTDKG

-1650 DSLQESIDLQRQ
+1650 NSLQESIDLQRQ
-1662 IRDNTKTEED
+1662 IRDNTRTEED

-1695 QQLEQELQDAQENY
+1695 LQLEQELQDAQENY

-1747 EMGFFWDEVYALIDA
+1747 EMGFFWDEVYALIDT
-1762 AIGDDGGLLL
+1762 AISDDGGLLL

-1846 SLIGSSGNGGSSG
+1846 SLIGSSGSGGSSG
-1859 NSGNSGSGGTGS
+1859 NSGNSGSGSTGS
-1871 GTGSGGNHGNGGGGG
+1871 GTGSGGNHGNGGG

-1903 YDEGL
+1903 YDEGI
-1908 LWPNVSLAGQHTYN
+1908 LWPDAGLAGQHTYN

-1964 NLLQKDGIYGTLTK
+1964 NLLKKDGIYGTLTK

-2005 YYGKLFRGKPYKD
+2005 YYGKVFRGKPYKD
-2018 GGLVKN
+2018 GGLVRH

-2065 NAQSYGHNTFEIYIN
+2065 NTQSYGHNTFEIYIN

>member
-1 MLGEQGLD
+1 
-9 DILLQ
+9 
-14 LAERWN
+14 
-20 TIDFATQK
+20 
-28 YIATMAAGSRQQSRF
+28 
-43 IALLANYQRT
+43 
-53 LELVNAANNATG
+53 
-65 ASTEQFNKTIES
+65 
-77 VQSAA
+77 
-82 ARLKNAWNTF
+82 
-92 LMGLANNQII
+92 MGLANNQII

-132 IEELVLAIFALKLG
+132 IEELVVAIIALKLG
-146 RKLIKGIFGKVA
+146 RELIKDIFGKVA

-167 GEAAGSGISKGFKKM
+167 GEAAGSGISKGFNKM
-182 KTKIQKAF
+182 KNKIQKAF
-190 SNILSGDKLDFSNL
+190 SDMLSGDKLDFSNL
-204 AAFKEANMEDH
+204 GAFKEANLERKNRLLN
-215 IKAINTATKE
+215 ILTKNTE
-225 TQKYGDAVE
+225 KYGDAVKVNE
-234 ANRLINKAYDNV
+234 ILNKAYDEV
-246 LQKLG
+246 LEKVG
-251 GDVTLLANAN
+251 GDVTILANAN
-261 SKSLRNKINEIAL
+261 NILLRTKIDQIAL

-291 ETAAQEIQALQ
+291 ETNAQEIQALQ

-314 LLEATVTQIN
+314 LLEAAATQIN
-324 NESQKALNATK
+324 DESQKALNATK

-357 LYGKAIKAETVATK
+357 LYGKAIKVETVATK
-371 AKTAAEI
+371 AKTAADI

-398 GIIIAIVAA
+398 GIIIAIVIA
-407 LVALIVVIIKAIK
+407 LVAAVVALIKHIK

-524 VQTGMVSQATL
+524 VQTGMISQATL

-541 TELEIKEKEYN
+541 TELEIRENDYN
-552 KTVSELN
+552 RIISDLN
-559 TIVNSSDDILKSA
+559 TTVNSADNIIKSH
-572 LAKYQEGNPNADAFA
+572 LAQYQAGNPNAEAFA
-587 SQLARSTEGR
+587 SQINSP
-597 EDLDKFIELS
+597 EDKAKFQKLS
-607 KNLKIGLISDEDKQ
+607 ENLQIGLISDEDKQ

-628 WFNPIGAYSHY
+628 WFDYWAASSVY
-639 AEQSLIAGQKLA
+639 ARKSLIAGQKLA
-651 DKRKDTNI
+651 DEQKNKINF

-685 SEEYQGIFKNMIT
+685 SEEYQGVFKDMIT
-698 RDSAALDKKVEN
+698 RDSAALDKEIEK
-710 KRNSW
+710 K
-715 AMSHAKKS
+715 KKS
-723 DLVDKYTGILG
+723 KDITDKTKSELLDKYTGILG
-734 TYDELNDMSIETLKD
+734 TYDELNEMSIETLKD
-749 LAASYEAIRAITEE
+749 LAASYEAIRSITES
-763 EKGSFE
+763 EKKSFE
-769 EVQDELEE
+769 KVQKELED
-777 LKVGNPEVYQAAMR
+777 LKVNNPDAYQAVMR
-791 VLSGNATGDDIEYL
+791 VLSGNATGGDIEYL
-805 RSKGVELP
+805 TKAGVELP
-813 GVEDTEAYLEEA
+813 GVEDTGAYLEEA
-825 QQARL
+825 QQKRL
-830 NEIEKFGFDDDLDGY
+830 NEIEKYGFDDDLDGY

-856 IRSNFDQVFAASGLE
+856 IKSNFDQVFAASGLE

-898 FSLIDITNIAS
+898 FSLIDITDIAS

-914 NDVEDLGIEVD
+914 NDVEDLGIEID
-925 GLPLEKL
+925 GLPLDKL

-969 GRQLDTDTYQS
+969 GRQLDTDTYQL

-993 YNVATDTYDYIGED
+993 YNVATDTYDYLGKD
-1007 IQDLTDVIREATT
+1007 IQDLTDAIREATG
-1020 ALTKNSLESTIRSN
+1020 ALTKNSLESAIRSN

-1045 NKDKRDTLT
+1045 GKNRRETLA

-1063 GIRSAIPEV
+1063 GIRSVIPEA
-1072 DFDNASEGDIE
+1072 DFENASEGDIE

-1098 NQDKLEAL
+1098 NQNTLEAL
-1106 NKLQQVVFQADDPM
+1106 NKLQQTVFQADDPM

-1142 ERVDKYIAAIT
+1142 ERVDKYIAAIA

-1180 ELDVE
+1180 ELDVA

-1236 AADESIK
+1236 ATDESIK

-1275 NERVLKILDE
+1275 NERVLTILDE

-1334 DIEIGAQIEDK
+1334 DIEIGAQIDDE
-1345 QFIDACEQ
+1345 QFISACEQ

-1371 LGFDI
+1371 LGLDI
-1376 KVTKTRIPIYGDA
+1376 KITKTRVPIYGNIFN
-1389 MDVPDPTK
+1389 VPDPTK
-1397 PHSKPT
+1397 PHVKPEQ
-1403 RQIVGYTEAIAIESI
+1403 QIVGYTEAIAIESI

-1566 NTNKG
+1566 NTDKG

-1650 DSLQESIDLQRQ
+1650 NSLQESIDLQRQ
-1662 IRDNTKTEED
+1662 IRDNTRTEED

-1695 QQLEQELQDAQENY
+1695 LQLEEELQDAQENY
-1709 QDTLVDQ
+1709 QDTLIDQ

-1846 SLIGSSGNGGSSG
+1846 SLIGSSGNGGPNNPSG
-1859 NSGNSGSGGTGS
+1859 APSDNGDDDDDDD
-1871 GTGSGGNHGNGGGGG
+1871 GGGGD
-1886 GEPLLT
+1886 GEKPLT

-1903 YDEGL
+1903 YDEGI
-1908 LWPNVSLAGQHTYN
+1908 LWPDAGLAGQHTYN

-1956 FDTGGVSP
+1956 FDTAGVSP
-1964 NLLQKDGIYGTLTK
+1964 NLLKKDGIYGTLTK

-2005 YYGKLFRGKPYKD
+2005 YYGKVFRGKPYKD
-2018 GGLVKN
+2018 GGLVRH

-2065 NAQSYGHNTFEIYIN
+2065 NTQSYGHNTFEIYIN

>member
-1 MLGEQGLD
+1 
-9 DILLQ
+9 
-14 LAERWN
+14 
-20 TIDFATQK
+20 
-28 YIATMAAGSRQQSRF
+28 
-43 IALLANYQRT
+43 
-53 LELVNAANNATG
+53 
-65 ASTEQFNKTIES
+65 
-77 VQSAA
+77 
-82 ARLKNAWNTF
+82 
-92 LMGLANNQII
+92 MGLANNQII

-125 GNNIIKS
+125 GSNIIKS
-132 IEELVLAIFALKLG
+132 IEELVVAIFALKLG
-146 RKLIKGIFGKVA
+146 RKLIKDIFGKVA

-182 KTKIQKAF
+182 KAKIQKAF
-190 SNILSGDKLDFSNL
+190 SDVLSGDKLDFSNL
-204 AAFKEANMEDH
+204 AAFKEANLERKNRLLN
-215 IKAINTATKE
+215 ILTKNTE
-225 TQKYGDAVE
+225 KYGEAVKVNE
-234 ANRLINKAYDNV
+234 ILNKAYDEV
-246 LQKLG
+246 LEKVG
-251 GDVTLLANAN
+251 GDVTILANAN
-261 SKSLRNKINEIAL
+261 NILLRTKIDQIAL

-302 EQKASL
+302 DRKASL
-308 IKRKND
+308 IKQKND
-314 LLEATVTQIN
+314 LLEATATQIN
-324 NESQKALNATK
+324 NEAQKALNATK

-352 VAQRI
+352 VAQRF

-371 AKTAAEI
+371 AKTAADL

-398 GIIIAIVAA
+398 GIIIVVVAA

-420 SKTPEERLKKINEQ
+420 SRTPEERLKKINEQ

-535 QYSKRM
+535 QYNKRM

-559 TIVNSSDDILKSA
+559 TVVNSSDDILKSA
-572 LAKYQEGNPNADAFA
+572 LAKYQEGNPNASAFA
-587 SQLARSTEGR
+587 LQISST

-685 SEEYQGIFKNMIT
+685 SEEYQGVFKDMIT
-698 RDSAALDKKVEN
+698 RDSAALDKEIEK
-710 KRNSW
+710 KKKSKDI
-715 AMSHAKKS
+715 ADKTKS

-734 TYDELNDMSIETLKD
+734 TYDELNEMSTGTLMD

-769 EVQDELEE
+769 EVQGKLEE
-777 LKVGNPEVYQAAMR
+777 LKTGDLEAYQAVMR
-791 VLSGNATGDDIEYL
+791 VLSGNATGGDIEYL
-805 RSKGVELP
+805 RNAEVELP
-813 GVEDTEAYLEEA
+813 GVDNKEAYLKEA

-871 AEKALAT
+871 AEKALAEA
-878 TFTNITDGLDPEEAE
+878 FTDITDGLDPEEAE

-898 FSLIDITNIAS
+898 FSLIDITDIAS

-914 NDVEDLGIEVD
+914 NDVEDLGIEI
-925 GLPLEKL
+925 GNLPLEEL

-980 LVDQGIANPSDFV
+980 LVDQGIADPSDFV
-993 YNVATDTYDYIGED
+993 YNVATDTYDYIGKD
-1007 IQDLTDVIREATT
+1007 IQDLTDAITEATK

-1045 NKDKRDTLT
+1045 NKDKKETLT

-1063 GIRSAIPEV
+1063 GIRSVIPEV
-1072 DFDNASEGDIE
+1072 DFDNASTGDIE

-1088 LQSESAALEE
+1088 LKSESAALEE

-1167 ANLITLRKEAEAW
+1167 ANLITLREEAEAW
-1180 ELDVE
+1180 ELDVA

-1236 AADESIK
+1236 ATDESIK

-1275 NERVLKILDE
+1275 NERVLTILDE

-1325 REVLNDFSF
+1325 RGVLNDFSF
-1334 DIEIGAQIEDK
+1334 DIEIGAQIDDK

-1360 TATQAANIFKR
+1360 TTTQAANMFKR

-1376 KVTKTRIPIYGDA
+1376 KVTKTRIPIYGNIFN
-1389 MDVPDPTK
+1389 VPDPTK
-1397 PHSKPT
+1397 PHVKPEQ
-1403 RQIVGYTEAIAIESI
+1403 QIVGYTEAIAIESI

-1426 SVDFETIEKGK
+1426 SVDFGTIEKGK

-1467 QREKLENEY
+1467 QREKLESEY

-1566 NTNKG
+1566 NTDKG

-1650 DSLQESIDLQRQ
+1650 NSLQESIDLQRQ
-1662 IRDNTKTEED
+1662 IRDNTRTEED

-1695 QQLEQELQDAQENY
+1695 LQLEQELQDAQENY

-1846 SLIGSSGNGGSSG
+1846 SLISG
-1859 NSGNSGSGGTGS
+1859 SGSGGPNNPS
-1871 GTGSGGNHGNGGGGG
+1871 GAPSDNGDDDDDDDGGGGD
-1886 GEPLLT
+1886 GEKPLT

-1903 YDEGL
+1903 YDEGI
-1908 LWPNVSLAGQHTYN
+1908 LWPDAGLAGQHTYN

-1964 NLLQKDGIYGTLTK
+1964 NLLKKDGIYGTLTK

-2005 YYGKLFRGKPYKD
+2005 YYGKVFRGKPYKD
-2018 GGLVKN
+2018 GGLVRH

-2065 NAQSYGHNTFEIYIN
+2065 NTQSYGHNTFEIYIN

>member
-1 MLGEQGLD
+1 
-9 DILLQ
+9 
-14 LAERWN
+14 
-20 TIDFATQK
+20 
-28 YIATMAAGSRQQSRF
+28 
-43 IALLANYQRT
+43 
-53 LELVNAANNATG
+53 
-65 ASTEQFNKTIES
+65 
-77 VQSAA
+77 
-82 ARLKNAWNTF
+82 
-92 LMGLANNQII
+92 MGLANNQII

-146 RKLIKGIFGKVA
+146 RKLIKDIFGKVA
-158 EWTKAGKTA
+158 EWTKAGKAA
-167 GEAAGSGISKGFKKM
+167 GEAGGKGISKGFKKM
-182 KTKIQKAF
+182 KAKIQKAF
-190 SNILSGDKLDFSNL
+190 SDVLSGDKLDFSNL
-204 AAFKEANMEDH
+204 SAFKNIDEEVKRKNWLYD
-215 IKAINTATKE
+215 TLTKNAE
-225 TQKYGDAVE
+225 KYGGTVKVNE
-234 ANRLINKAYDNV
+234 LISKAYDEV
-246 LQKLG
+246 IEKLG
-251 GDVTLLANAN
+251 SDVTVLANAN
-261 SKSLRNKINEIAL
+261 NILLKTKIDQIAL
-274 TNAEIAAIDAKI
+274 TNAEIAAIEAKI
-286 AGLNK
+286 AGLNE
-291 ETAAQEIQALQ
+291 ETSAQEIQALQ
-302 EQKASL
+302 EQKDSL

-314 LLEATVTQIN
+314 LLEAAATQIN
-324 NESQKALNATK
+324 DESQKALNATK

-352 VAQRI
+352 VAQRF
-357 LYGKAIKAETVATK
+357 LYGKAIKAETGATK
-371 AKTAAEI
+371 AKTAADL

-398 GIIIAIVAA
+398 GIIIVVVAA

-524 VQTGMVSQATL
+524 IQTGMMSQATL
-535 QYSKRM
+535 QYNKRM
-541 TELEIKEKEYN
+541 TELEATAPAREEAASRQKSEIGINENAIRREIQFELGQYYSDVEY
-552 KTVSELN
+552 VRSLN
-559 TIVNSSDDILKSA
+559 V
-572 LAKYQEGNPNADAFA
+572 
-587 SQLARSTEGR
+587 
-597 EDLDKFIELS
+597 
-607 KNLKIGLISDEDKQ
+607 SDEIRSQVVDLINEINTQ
-621 FIADHPE
+621 
-628 WFNPIGAYSHY
+628 
-639 AEQSLIAGQKLA
+639 QSLTIDSLKFLA
-651 DKRKDTNI
+651 ENAELFHSETLAQYATAELQLRESSKGNI
-659 DLERDIITTEYRQE
+659 NIDNADLERDIITTEYRQE
-673 LAALTFSGMEGI
+673 IAALAFSGMEGI
-685 SEEYQGIFKNMIT
+685 SEEYQGVFKDMIT
-698 RDSAALDKKVEN
+698 RDSAALDKEIAN
-710 KRNSW
+710 KSFW
-715 AMSHAKKS
+715 IKMKSKKS
-723 DLVDKYTGILG
+723 LLDKYTGILG
-734 TYDELNDMSIETLKD
+734 TYDELNEMSVDTLRD
-749 LAASYEAIRAITEE
+749 LAASYEAILSITES
-763 EKGSFE
+763 EKKSFE
-769 EVQDELEE
+769 EVQDELEALRVE
-777 LKVGNPEVYQAAMR
+777 DTDTYQRVMR
-791 VLSGNATGDDIEYL
+791 VLSGNATGDDIKVLSEA
-805 RSKGVELP
+805 GVQLP
-813 GVEDTEAYLEEA
+813 GVEDTEAYLKEA
-825 QQARL
+825 QQARIS
-830 NEIEKFGFDDDLDGY
+830 EIEKYGFDDDELDGY

-850 ASAIKS
+850 ASTIKS
-856 IRSNFDQVFAASGLE
+856 IKSNFDQVFAASGLE
-871 AEKALAT
+871 AEKALAN

-898 FSLIDITNIAS
+898 FSLIDITDIAS

-914 NDVEDLGIEVD
+914 NDVEDLGIEVN
-925 GLPLEKL
+925 GLPLDKL

-980 LVDQGIANPSDFV
+980 LVDQGIADPSDFV

-1007 IQDLTDVIREATT
+1007 IQDLTDAIREATT

-1045 NKDKRDTLT
+1045 NKDKKETLA

-1063 GIRSAIPEV
+1063 GIRSVIPEV
-1072 DFDNASEGDIE
+1072 DFDNASTGDIE

-1275 NERVLKILDE
+1275 NTRVLTILDE
-1285 LATGNVEHLEELRK
+1285 LATGNAEHLEELRK

-1397 PHSKPT
+1397 PHSKST

-1426 SVDFETIEKGK
+1426 SIDFGTIEKGK

-1467 QREKLENEY
+1467 QREKLESEY

-1532 NTRTFRQL
+1532 HTRTFRQL

-1566 NTNKG
+1566 NTDKG

-1662 IRDNTKTEED
+1662 IRDNTRTEED

-1695 QQLEQELQDAQENY
+1695 LQLEEELQDAQENY
-1709 QDTLVDQ
+1709 QDTLIDQ

-1846 SLIGSSGNGGSSG
+1846 SLIGSSGNDGGHYEDDDDEDPPPPPSPP
-1859 NSGNSGSGGTGS
+1859 
-1871 GTGSGGNHGNGGGGG
+1871 
-1886 GEPLLT
+1886 ELT
-1892 PNDLDRDSEGV
+1892 PDDLDRDSKGV
-1903 YDEGL
+1903 YDEGIM
-1908 LWPNVSLAGQHTYN
+1908 WPNTGLAGQHTYN

-1928 ETDINRDSPKFI
+1928 EADIKSGSSEWI

-1946 ALNHLTALGK
+1946 ALNHLTVLGK
-1956 FDTGGVSP
+1956 FDTAGVSP
-1964 NLLQKDGIYGTLTK
+1964 NLLKKDGIYGTLTK

-2065 NAQSYGHNTFEIYIN
+2065 NTQSYGHNTFEIYIN

>member
-1 MLGEQGLD
+1 
-9 DILLQ
+9 
-14 LAERWN
+14 
-20 TIDFATQK
+20 
-28 YIATMAAGSRQQSRF
+28 
-43 IALLANYQRT
+43 
-53 LELVNAANNATG
+53 
-65 ASTEQFNKTIES
+65 
-77 VQSAA
+77 
-82 ARLKNAWNTF
+82 
-92 LMGLANNQII
+92 MGLANNQII

-125 GNNIIKS
+125 GSNIIKS
-132 IEELVLAIFALKLG
+132 IEELVVAIFALKLG
-146 RKLIKGIFGKVA
+146 KELIKGIFGKVA

-167 GEAAGSGISKGFKKM
+167 GEAGGKGISKGFGKIKN
-182 KTKIQKAF
+182 KIQKAF
-190 SNILSGDKLDFSNL
+190 SDMLSGDKLDFSNL
-204 AAFKEANMEDH
+204 SAFKEANLERKNRLLN
-215 IKAINTATKE
+215 ILTKNTE
-225 TQKYGDAVE
+225 KYGEAVKVNE
-234 ANRLINKAYDNV
+234 ILNKAYDEV
-246 LQKLG
+246 LEKVG
-251 GDVTLLANAN
+251 GDITILANAN
-261 SKSLRNKINEIAL
+261 NILLRTKIDQIAL

-302 EQKASL
+302 ERKNSL
-308 IKRKND
+308 INRKND
-314 LLEATVTQIN
+314 LLEATTTQIN
-324 NESQKALNATK
+324 NEAQKALNATK
-335 MRELALQETGI
+335 MRELALQQTGI

-352 VAQRI
+352 VAQRL

-371 AKTAAEI
+371 AKTAADI

-390 MLIGMGII
+390 MLIGMGFIGLII
-398 GIIIAIVAA
+398 VAVAGII
-407 LVALIVVIIKAIK
+407 ALIVHIIKLIK

-484 QAVLD
+484 QTVLD

-524 VQTGMVSQATL
+524 VQTGMMSQATL
-535 QYSKRM
+535 QYNKRM
-541 TELEIKEKEYN
+541 TELEATAPARKEAASRQKSEIGINENAIRREIQFELGQYYSDVEY
-552 KTVSELN
+552 VRSLN
-559 TIVNSSDDILKSA
+559 V
-572 LAKYQEGNPNADAFA
+572 
-587 SQLARSTEGR
+587 
-597 EDLDKFIELS
+597 
-607 KNLKIGLISDEDKQ
+607 SDEIRSQVVDLINEINTQ
-621 FIADHPE
+621 
-628 WFNPIGAYSHY
+628 
-639 AEQSLIAGQKLA
+639 QSLTIDSLKFLA
-651 DKRKDTNI
+651 ENAELFNSETLAQYATAELQLRESSKGNINIDNI

-673 LAALTFSGMEGI
+673 IAALAFNGMEGI
-685 SEEYQGIFKNMIT
+685 SEEYQGVFKDMIT
-698 RDSAALDKKVEN
+698 RDSAALDKEIAN
-710 KRNSW
+710 KSFW
-715 AMSHAKKS
+715 IKTKSKKS
-723 DLVDKYTGILG
+723 LLDKYTGILG
-734 TYDELNDMSIETLKD
+734 TYDELNEMSIDTLRD

-769 EVQDELEE
+769 EVQGKLEE
-777 LKVGNPEVYQAAMR
+777 LKTNDLKTYQRVMR
-791 VLSGNATGDDIEYL
+791 VLSGNATGGDIEYL

-825 QQARL
+825 QQTRL
-830 NEIEKFGFDDDLDGY
+830 NEIEKYGFDDDLDGY

-856 IRSNFDQVFAASGLE
+856 LRSNFDQVFAASGLE

-878 TFTNITDGLDPEEAE
+878 TFTNITNGLDPEEAE

-898 FSLIDITNIAS
+898 FSLIDITDIAS

-925 GLPLEKL
+925 KLPLEEL

-993 YNVATDTYDYIGED
+993 YNVATDTYDYIGKD
-1007 IQDLTDVIREATT
+1007 IQDLTDAIREATG

-1045 NKDKRDTLT
+1045 NKDKKETLA
-1054 AYVEAAQAQ
+1054 AYVEAARAQ
-1063 GIRSAIPEV
+1063 GIRSVIPEV
-1072 DFDNASEGDIE
+1072 DFDNASTGDIE

-1098 NQDKLEAL
+1098 NQNKLEAL

-1275 NERVLKILDE
+1275 NERVLTILDE

-1325 REVLNDFSF
+1325 RKLLNDFSF

-1360 TATQAANIFKR
+1360 TATQAANMFKR

-1426 SVDFETIEKGK
+1426 SVDFGTIEKGT

-1467 QREKLENEY
+1467 QREKLESEY

-1561 IDKIK
+1561 IDKIR
-1566 NTNKG
+1566 NTDKG

-1672 ITDKE
+1672 IADKE

-1695 QQLEQELQDAQENY
+1695 LQLEQELQDAQENY

-1846 SLIGSSGNGGSSG
+1846 SLM
-1859 NSGNSGSGGTGS
+1859 SGSGG
-1871 GTGSGGNHGNGGGGG
+1871 GGGHY
-1886 GEPLLT
+1886 EEDEDPPPPPPPPELT
-1892 PNDLDRDSEGV
+1892 PDDLDRDSKGI
-1903 YDEGL
+1903 YDEGII
-1908 LWPNVSLAGQHTYN
+1908 WENASMSGDHSYN

-1928 ETDINRDSPKFI
+1928 EADIKSGSSEWI

-1946 ALNHLTALGK
+1946 ALNHLTVLGK
-1956 FDTGGVSP
+1956 FDTAGVSP
-1964 NLLQKDGIYGTLTK
+1964 NLLKKDGIYGTLTK

-2057 TLTKGKQP
+2057 SLTKGKQP
-2065 NAQSYGHNTFEIYIN
+2065 STQSYGHNTFEIYIN

>member
-82 ARLKNAWNTF
+82 ARLKNAWDTF

-102 VAAINLLEKLIDT
+102 VAAISLLEKLIDT

-125 GNNIIKS
+125 GSNIIKS
-132 IEELVLAIFALKLG
+132 IEELVVAIFALKLG
-146 RKLIKGIFGKVA
+146 RKLIKDIFGKVA
-158 EWTKAGKTA
+158 EWTKAGRTA

-182 KTKIQKAF
+182 KAKIQKAF
-190 SNILSGDKLDFSNL
+190 SDILSGDKLDFSNL
-204 AAFKEANMEDH
+204 SAFKEANLERKNRLLN
-215 IKAINTATKE
+215 ILTKNTE
-225 TQKYGDAVE
+225 KYGKAVKVNE
-234 ANRLINKAYDNV
+234 ILNKAYDEV
-246 LQKLG
+246 LEKVG
-251 GDVTLLANAN
+251 GDVTILANAN
-261 SKSLRNKINEIAL
+261 NILLRTKIDQIAL
-274 TNAEIAAIDAKI
+274 TNAEIAAIEAKI
-286 AGLNK
+286 AGLDE

-302 EQKASL
+302 ERKNSL
-308 IKRKND
+308 IKQKND
-314 LLEATVTQIN
+314 LLEAAATQIN
-324 NESQKALNATK
+324 DESQKALNATK
-335 MRELALQETGI
+335 MHELALQETGI

-352 VAQRI
+352 VAQRF
-357 LYGKAIKAETVATK
+357 LYGKAIKAETGATK
-371 AKTAAEI
+371 AKTAADL

-398 GIIIAIVAA
+398 GIIIVVVAA
-407 LVALIVVIIKAIK
+407 LVALIVAIIKAIK

-434 LEKTKEYL
+434 LEKTQEYL

-524 VQTGMVSQATL
+524 IQTGMVSQATL

-541 TELEIKEKEYN
+541 TELPILTKEDSTIVIDEDAIKQEIQFVLENFLSDEEYLRTLNISEEIKSQARGLTDK
-552 KTVSELN
+552 LN
-559 TIVNSSDDILKSA
+559 SRQSLTTDDIKFLSENEK
-572 LAKYQEGNPNADAFA
+572 LFNNETLTEYVKL
-587 SQLARSTEGR
+587 QLRKISNN
-597 EDLDKFIELS
+597 DNI
-607 KNLKIGLISDEDKQ
+607 NLE
-621 FIADHPE
+621 
-628 WFNPIGAYSHY
+628 
-639 AEQSLIAGQKLA
+639 
-651 DKRKDTNI
+651 KDI
-659 DLERDIITTEYRQE
+659 YRQE

-685 SEEYQGIFKNMIT
+685 SEEYQGIFKNMVT
-698 RDSAALDKKVEN
+698 RDPELDKVIEDKKNELSDE
-710 KRNSW
+710 KRS
-715 AMSHAKKS
+715 K
-723 DLVDKYTGILG
+723 LVADYTGILG
-734 TYDELNDMSIETLKD
+734 TYDELNEMSIDTLRD
-749 LAASYEAIRAITEE
+749 LAASYEAIRSITES
-763 EKGSFE
+763 EKKSFE
-769 EVQDELEE
+769 EVQGELED
-777 LKVGNPEVYQAAMR
+777 LKVNNPEAYQAVMR
-791 VLSGNATGDDIEYL
+791 VLSGNATGSDIEYL
-805 RSKGVELP
+805 RSAEVELP
-813 GVEDTEAYLEEA
+813 GVEDTDAYLEEA

-856 IRSNFDQVFAASGLE
+856 LRSNFDQVFAASGLE
-871 AEKALAT
+871 AEKALAEA
-878 TFTNITDGLDPEEAE
+878 FTGITDGLDPEEAE

-898 FSLIDITNIAS
+898 FSLIDITDIAS

-914 NDVEDLGIEVD
+914 NDVEDLGIEVN
-925 GLPLEKL
+925 GLPLDKL

-993 YNVATDTYDYIGED
+993 YNVATDTYDYIGKD
-1007 IQDLTDVIREATT
+1007 IQDLTDAIREATG

-1045 NKDKRDTLT
+1045 NKDKKETLA

-1063 GIRSAIPEV
+1063 GIRSVIPEA
-1072 DFDNASEGDIE
+1072 DFDNASTGDIE

-1098 NQDKLEAL
+1098 NQNKLEAL
-1106 NKLQQVVFQADDPM
+1106 NKLQQTVFQADDPM

-1236 AADESIK
+1236 AIDESLK

-1264 TNEEISDSFIE
+1264 ATEDISDSFIE
-1275 NERVLKILDE
+1275 NTRVLTILDE

-1325 REVLNDFSF
+1325 RKLLNDFSF

-1345 QFIDACEQ
+1345 QFISACEQ
-1353 IIRAAGL
+1353 IIRAAGF
-1360 TATQAANIFKR
+1360 TGTQVANIFKE

-1376 KVTKTRIPIYGDA
+1376 KVTKTRVPIYGDVIDA
-1389 MDVPDPTK
+1389 PDPTK
-1397 PHSKPT
+1397 PHSRPT
-1403 RQIVGYTEAIAIESI
+1403 QQVIGYTEAVSIESI
-1418 TSTGNNGG
+1418 TSTGSNGG
-1426 SVDFETIEKGK
+1426 SIDFETIEKGK

-1467 QREKLENEY
+1467 QREKLESEY

-1505 ALQKKLQKG
+1505 ALQKQLQKG

-1566 NTNKG
+1566 NTDKG

-1650 DSLQESIDLQRQ
+1650 NSLQESIDLQRQ

-1672 ITDKE
+1672 IADKE

-1686 TSGSNAQEI
+1686 TSGANAQEI
-1695 QQLEQELQDAQENY
+1695 LQLEQELEDAQESY
-1709 QDTLVDQ
+1709 QDTLIDQ

-1815 LEDEDFA
+1815 LEDKDFA

-1846 SLIGSSGNGGSSG
+1846 SLM
-1859 NSGNSGSGGTGS
+1859 SGSGSGS
-1871 GTGSGGNHGNGGGGG
+1871 SNGNNSSSGSSY
-1886 GEPLLT
+1886 EEDEDSPPPSPPELT
-1892 PNDLDRDSEGV
+1892 PDDLDRDSKGI
-1903 YDEGL
+1903 YDEGIM
-1908 LWPNVSLAGQHTYN
+1908 WENASMSGDHSYN

-1928 ETDINRDSPKFI
+1928 ETDIKSGSSEWI

-1946 ALNHLTALGK
+1946 ALNHLTVLGK
-1956 FDTGGVSP
+1956 FDTAGVSP
-1964 NLLQKDGIYGTLTK
+1964 NLLKKDGIYGTLTK

-1985 RRTGLDATGI
+1985 RRTGAKVTGI
-1995 VDEPTRRRFG
+1995 VDEATRRRFG
-2005 YYGKLFRGKPYKD
+2005 YYGMLFRGKPYKD

-2057 TLTKGKQP
+2057 SLTKGKQP
-2065 NAQSYGHNTFEIYIN
+2065 STQSYGHNTFEIYIN

>member
-53 LELVNAANNATG
+53 LELVNAANNAAG

-82 ARLKNAWNTF
+82 ARLKNAWDTF

-102 VAAINLLEKLIDT
+102 VAAINLLEKLIST
-115 LNKILSVTSF
+115 FNKILSVTSF

-132 IEELVLAIFALKLG
+132 IEELVLAILALNLG
-146 RKLIKGIFGKVA
+146 KELIKGIFGKVA
-158 EWTKAGKTA
+158 EWTQAGKTA
-167 GEAAGSGISKGFKKM
+167 GEAGGKGISKGLKKM
-182 KTKIQKAF
+182 KNKIQKAF
-190 SNILSGDKLDFSNL
+190 SDILSGDKLDFSNL
-204 AAFKEANMEDH
+204 SAFKEANLERKNRLLN
-215 IKAINTATKE
+215 ILTKNTE
-225 TQKYGDAVE
+225 KYGDAVKVNE
-234 ANRLINKAYDNV
+234 ILNKAYDEV
-246 LQKLG
+246 LEKVG
-251 GDVTLLANAN
+251 GDVTILANAN
-261 SKSLRNKINEIAL
+261 NILLRTKIDEIAL

-302 EQKASL
+302 ERKNSL
-308 IKRKND
+308 INQKND
-314 LLEATVTQIN
+314 LLEAAATQIN
-324 NESQKALNATK
+324 DESQKALNATK

-352 VAQRI
+352 VAQRL

-371 AKTAAEI
+371 AKTAAEL

-398 GIIIAIVAA
+398 GIIIVVVAA
-407 LVALIVVIIKAIK
+407 LVALIVAIIKAIK

-541 TELEIKEKEYN
+541 TELESAEEEAKGAILRIDTHEKGIR
-552 KTVSELN
+552 KMLRT
-559 TIVNSSDDILKSA
+559 A
-572 LAKYQEGNPNADAFA
+572 L
-587 SQLARSTEGR
+587 
-597 EDLDKFIELS
+597 
-607 KNLKIGLISDEDKQ
+607 
-621 FIADHPE
+621 
-628 WFNPIGAYSHY
+628 
-639 AEQSLIAGQKLA
+639 
-651 DKRKDTNI
+651 
-659 DLERDIITTEYRQE
+659 TEYRYDESSVKSLGDPEEIISQIRDLIDKINSRQPLTTDNLKFLSENAEELFNDKTLARRAELELKDLPVIDNINLEKDIAKDTYRQE
-673 LAALTFSGMEGI
+673 IAALAFSGMEGI
-685 SEEYQGIFKNMIT
+685 SEEYQGVFKDMIT
-698 RDSAALDKKVEN
+698 RDSAALDKEVEK
-710 KRNSW
+710 KR
-715 AMSHAKKS
+715 KS
-723 DLVDKYTGILG
+723 KDIDDKTKSELLDKYTSILG
-734 TYDELNDMSIETLKD
+734 TYDELNEMSIDTLRD

-769 EVQDELEE
+769 EVQGKLEE
-777 LKVGNPEVYQAAMR
+777 LKTNDLKTYQAVMR
-791 VLSGNATGDDIEYL
+791 VLSGNATGGDIEYL
-805 RSKGVELP
+805 RSKRVELP
-813 GVEDTEAYLEEA
+813 GVDDTGAYLEEA
-825 QQARL
+825 QQKRL
-830 NEIEKFGFDDDLDGY
+830 NEIEKYGFDDDLDGY

-850 ASAIKS
+850 ASTIKS
-856 IRSNFDQVFAASGLE
+856 VKSNFDQVFAASGLE

-878 TFTNITDGLDPEEAE
+878 TFTNITKGLDPEEAE

-898 FSLIDITNIAS
+898 FSLIDITDIAS

-925 GLPLEKL
+925 KLPLEEL

-980 LVDQGIANPSDFV
+980 LVDQGIADPSDFV
-993 YNVATDTYDYIGED
+993 YNVATDTYDYIGKD
-1007 IQDLTDVIREATT
+1007 IQDLTDAIREATG

-1034 QLARDILNNNQ
+1034 QLARDTLNNNQ
-1045 NKDKRDTLT
+1045 GKNRRETLT
-1054 AYVEAAQAQ
+1054 AYVQAAQAQ
-1063 GIRSAIPEV
+1063 GIRSVIPEA
-1072 DFDNASEGDIE
+1072 DFENASEGDIE

-1098 NQDKLEAL
+1098 NQNKLEAL
-1106 NKLQQVVFQADDPM
+1106 NKLQQTVFQANSPM

-1153 GASDAATLAESKIF
+1153 DVSDAAALAESKIF

-1236 AADESIK
+1236 ATDESIK

-1275 NERVLKILDE
+1275 NERVLTILDE

-1299 LGGMDLVIS
+1299 LGGIDLVIS

-1325 REVLNDFSF
+1325 RELLNDFSF
-1334 DIEIGAQIEDK
+1334 DIEIGAQIEDE
-1345 QFIDACEQ
+1345 QFINACEQ
-1353 IIRAAGL
+1353 IIRAAGF
-1360 TATQAANIFKR
+1360 TGTQVANIFKE

-1376 KVTKTRIPIYGDA
+1376 KVTKTRVPIYGDVIDA
-1389 MDVPDPTK
+1389 PDPTK
-1397 PHSKPT
+1397 PHSRPT
-1403 RQIVGYTEAIAIESI
+1403 QQVIGYTEAVSIESI
-1418 TSTGNNGG
+1418 TSAGSNGG
-1426 SVDFETIEKGK
+1426 SIDFETIEKGK

-1467 QREKLENEY
+1467 QREKLESEY

-1505 ALQKKLQKG
+1505 ALQKQLQKG

-1561 IDKIK
+1561 IDKIR
-1566 NTNKG
+1566 NTDKG

-1650 DSLQESIDLQRQ
+1650 NSLQESIDLQRQ

-1672 ITDKE
+1672 IADKE

-1686 TSGSNAQEI
+1686 TSGANAQEI
-1695 QQLEQELQDAQENY
+1695 LQLEQELEDAQESY
-1709 QDTLVDQ
+1709 QDTLIDQ

-1822 DNATIRNQFSNLIA
+1822 DNATIRNQFNNLIA

-1846 SLIGSSGNGGSSG
+1846 SLIGSSGSGGSSGSSG
-1859 NSGNSGSGGTGS
+1859 NSGSGSTGS

-1886 GEPLLT
+1886 GGGGKPLT
-1892 PNDLDRDSEGV
+1892 PDDLDRDSEGV

-1908 LWPNVSLAGQHTYN
+1908 LWPDAGLAGERPYK

-1946 ALNHLTALGK
+1946 ALNHLTMLGK

-1964 NLLQKDGIYGTLTK
+1964 NLLKKDGIFGTLTK

-1985 RRTGLDATGI
+1985 RRTGLAATGI

-2005 YYGKLFRGKPYKD
+2005 YYGMLFRGKPYKD

-2057 TLTKGKQP
+2057 SLTKGKQ
-2065 NAQSYGHNTFEIYIN
+2065 ASTQSYGHNTFEIYIN

>member
-77 VQSAA
+77 VQSAT

-92 LMGLANNQII
+92 LMGLANNQVI

-146 RKLIKGIFGKVA
+146 RKLIKDIFGKVA

-182 KTKIQKAF
+182 KAKIQKAF
-190 SNILSGDKLDFSNL
+190 SDMLSGDKLDFSNL
-204 AAFKEANMEDH
+204 GTFKEANLERKNRLLN
-215 IKAINTATKE
+215 ILTKNTE
-225 TQKYGDAVE
+225 KYGKAVKVNE
-234 ANRLINKAYDNV
+234 ILNKAYDEV
-246 LQKLG
+246 LEKVG
-251 GDVTLLANAN
+251 GDVTILANAN
-261 SKSLRNKINEIAL
+261 NILLRTKIDQIAL

-302 EQKASL
+302 DRKNSL
-308 IKRKND
+308 IKQKND
-314 LLEATVTQIN
+314 LLEATATQIN

-352 VAQRI
+352 VAQRF
-357 LYGKAIKAETVATK
+357 LYGKAIKAETGATK
-371 AKTAAEI
+371 AKTAADI
-378 AAEAAQKALNKQ
+378 AAEMAQKALNKQ

-398 GIIIAIVAA
+398 GIIIVVVAA
-407 LVALIVVIIKAIK
+407 LVALVVAIIKAIK

-434 LEKTKEYL
+434 LEKTQEYL

-484 QAVLD
+484 QTVLD

-524 VQTGMVSQATL
+524 IQTGMMSQATL
-535 QYSKRM
+535 QYNKRM
-541 TELEIKEKEYN
+541 TELEATAPKRKEAASRQKSEIGINENAIRREIQFELGQYYSDVEY
-552 KTVSELN
+552 VRSLN
-559 TIVNSSDDILKSA
+559 V
-572 LAKYQEGNPNADAFA
+572 
-587 SQLARSTEGR
+587 
-597 EDLDKFIELS
+597 
-607 KNLKIGLISDEDKQ
+607 SDEIRSQVIDLINEINTQ
-621 FIADHPE
+621 
-628 WFNPIGAYSHY
+628 
-639 AEQSLIAGQKLA
+639 QSLTIDSLKFLA
-651 DKRKDTNI
+651 ENAELFNSETLAQYATTELQLRESSKGNI
-659 DLERDIITTEYRQE
+659 NIDNTDLERDIITTEYRQE

-685 SEEYQGIFKNMIT
+685 SEEYQGVFKDMIT
-698 RDSAALDKKVEN
+698 RDSAAIDKEIEN
-710 KRNSW
+710 KGTWIKLKS
-715 AMSHAKKS
+715 KKS
-723 DLVDKYTGILG
+723 LVDKYTGILG
-734 TYDELNDMSIETLKD
+734 TYDELNEMSIDTLRD
-749 LAASYEAIRAITEE
+749 LAASYEAIRAITEK

-769 EVQDELEE
+769 KVQDELEE
-777 LKVGNPEVYQAAMR
+777 LKVGDPKAYQAAMR

-805 RSKGVELP
+805 RGAEVELP
-813 GVEDTEAYLEEA
+813 GVDNKEDYLEEA
-825 QQARL
+825 QQKRL

-856 IRSNFDQVFAASGLE
+856 IRSNFDQVFAASGLD

-878 TFTNITDGLDPEEAE
+878 TFTEITNGLDPEEAE

-898 FSLIDITNIAS
+898 FSLIDITDTAS

-925 GLPLEKL
+925 GLPLDKL

-980 LVDQGIANPSDFV
+980 LVDQGIADPSDFV

-1007 IQDLTDVIREATT
+1007 IQDLTDAIREATT

-1142 ERVDKYIAAIT
+1142 EKVDKYISAIT

-1191 QQLIDTTGVA
+1191 QQLIDTTGVS

-1236 AADESIK
+1236 ATDESIK

-1275 NERVLKILDE
+1275 NTSVLKILDE
-1285 LATGNVEHLEELRK
+1285 LATGNIEHLEELRK
-1299 LGGMDLVIS
+1299 LGAIDLLIS
-1308 YVAEIDTPEA
+1308 YTAEIDTPEA
-1318 KAAAENM
+1318 KAAVEDM
-1325 REVLNDFSF
+1325 REVLNDFSL
-1334 DIEIGAQIEDK
+1334 DIEIGAQIDDEE
-1345 QFIDACEQ
+1345 FINACEQ

-1360 TATQAANIFKR
+1360 TATQAKNMFKD
-1371 LGFDI
+1371 LGLSI

-1403 RQIVGYTEAIAIESI
+1403 RQIVGYTEAVAIESI

-1467 QREKLENEY
+1467 QREKLESEY

-1566 NTNKG
+1566 NTDKG

-1662 IRDNTKTEED
+1662 IRDNTRTEED

-1695 QQLEQELQDAQENY
+1695 LQLEQELQDAQENY
-1709 QDTLVDQ
+1709 QDTLIDQ

-1747 EMGFFWDEVYALIDA
+1747 EMGFFWDEVYALIDT

-1846 SLIGSSGNGGSSG
+1846 SLIGSSGNDDGHYEDDDEDPPSPPSPP
-1859 NSGNSGSGGTGS
+1859 
-1871 GTGSGGNHGNGGGGG
+1871 
-1886 GEPLLT
+1886 ELT
-1892 PNDLDRDSEGV
+1892 PDDLDRDSKGV
-1903 YDEGL
+1903 YDEGIM
-1908 LWPNVSLAGQHTYN
+1908 WPNTGLAGQHTYN

-1928 ETDINRDSPKFI
+1928 EADIKSGSSEWI

-1946 ALNHLTALGK
+1946 ALNHLTVLGK
-1956 FDTGGVSP
+1956 FDTAGVSP
-1964 NLLQKDGIYGTLTK
+1964 NLLKKDGIYGTLTK

-2065 NAQSYGHNTFEIYIN
+2065 NTQSYGHNTFEIYIN